1 MKYTNL
7 KRFFTRKQI
16 IALIISLII
25 LIESFSPYGILL
37 SEVHAASPIKE
48 NKPYFEIDIH
58 PIDTSKDYDHWDNDT
73 TYYYYDFDPDTDT
86 IETYS
91 GTRIVTMDIII
102 KNGTTVTGLNAG
114 NIKLKYDK
122 SILSPIVEVNI
133 GTNKRPIWELQ
144 EPTDMEDWA
153 SDGIY
158 FDTSPATGID
168 TSSCTFR
175 IDGAT
180 TKTMADETVIATL
193 TFKLAD
199 GKTME
204 DITTDV
210 FSIGDP
216 DDIMLA
222 YDGGAYYVNG
232 KDYLLFKGFSA
243 GAKKINNI
251 SFKSQP
257 TKNKY
262 YNTETLDFTG
272 AILTVSY
279 DDGSSEDV
287 TVSDAITSGKMTLD
301 STTANNT
308 TKKTTL
314 TYDGETIDFD
324 YYVLDS
330 ISKKTNLTKMNYEHG
345 DTIDFSGGQLTATYK
360 DSSGNT
366 LEDTLNIASEIATG
380 EITVDKTKA
389 DVDNKKVTFTYKS
402 LTTDMTLTVT
412 DPVSSIS
419 ITKQPTN
426 VTYDDG
432 DTISLA
438 GGEITPV
445 TKSGKTLTPI
455 SADDSKVTASSTTAS
470 ISSIPVSDRWVIAGG
485 NGLTAGNQKI
495 TLTYE
500 GKTADLNIVVNDTV
514 SGVSITTQPTAQ
526 NKYGTS
532 AGALNYSGLVATI
545 TTSGGGSFTVGA
557 SSLAIDTSGYNPT
570 KLAKQSLPVKYGTIN
585 STNTVDIQ
593 LVNYITGITTAFTK
607 TEFDYDT
614 SLDDVISNGK
624 YVEVYADGSSS
635 SPKTITAGMV
645 TGYVQKPAGS
655 LFNVNHKY
663 NETLTIKLDSSS
675 NVFDKLPATATQVIT
690 INDVIKDISVL
701 YKPSKVTYKYGEAF
715 SATGGQININYISG
729 AQSNISMEASGVTLT
744 EQDGSTINMSPSAS
758 SFVSKTATK
767 TIKVS
772 YTSNG
777 KIFDTSFDVYIKDEA
792 ASISISK
799 NPKTIFNHGDT
810 FDESAGELKIVYKSG
825 NSEVINLNQ
834 AVVTESDGSEVDMEP
849 KYSKYTNNNLVK
861 NLLVTYRGKT
871 TNYDITLQNPIDSIT
886 IENTPKQ
893 SYKLNEATT
902 GVGGT
907 IKVTRKAGNTE
918 SINIDDSMVS
928 GLDTTVAG
936 TGKTATITYTDE
948 FGNLKTTTYTYDVI
962 DNVTSIDIVAPSKN
976 VYNHGEALAL
986 DGTITVHY
994 ASGTTNNVTM
1004 TSSMIKEGSGAVDMS
1019 PTSYDDD
1026 TQKVNKKLTIE
1037 YSEGGVTKSID
1048 YPITIINDVKSIA
1061 VQDPATKTTYNI
1073 GDTLDVTGLS
1083 ILVTRA
1089 MGTTGV
1095 VTVTPDMV
1103 TGFDSSKEN
1112 TNLSLT
1118 ISYTENGITKTA
1130 TYEVSVVDSV
1140 KSITING
1147 TPQSEVKYGEELDL
1161 SKIKLDVTKGSGTT
1175 QETVTDSMIS
1185 GYDKTKIGKQT
1196 VTITY
1201 GGQTTTFDVTVKDYV
1216 TKIEVNPSSVTG
1228 TYNDELS
1235 KLITDNSIKYTV
1247 TYAKAG
1253 AQSPIALAESM
1264 VSGYNKATTT
1274 AQNLTITYTDNDS
1287 SSYTNGDNFTASLQV
1302 TLMNTVSGITITPPT
1317 KTTYNH
1323 GDSLD
1328 LTGGEI
1334 NLTYE
1339 DGTSGTLDISKATI
1353 TESDGSPLNMS
1364 PASYDGTQKVD
1375 KTLKIEYS
1383 KDGQTGTVNYPITI
1397 INDIKSIAV
1406 HDPATKTTYNIGD
1419 TLDVTGLSIL
1429 VTRAMGTTGV
1439 VTVTPD
1445 MVTGFDSSKENTNLS
1460 LTISYTEN
1468 GITKT
1473 ATYEVSVVDSVKSI
1487 TINGTPQSE
1496 VKYGEEL
1503 DLSKIKLDV
1512 TKGSGT
1518 TQETVTDSMISG
1530 YDKTKIGK
1538 QTVTITYGGQTT
1550 TFDVTVKDYVTKIEV
1565 NPSSVTGT
1573 YNDELSKLITDNS
1586 IKYTVT
1592 YAKAGAQS
1600 PIALAESMVSGYNK
1614 ATTTAQNLTITYTD
1628 NDSSS
1633 YTNGDNFTASL
1644 QVTLMNTVSGITIT
1658 PPTKTT
1664 YNHGDSLDLT
1674 GGEINLTYEDGTS
1687 GTLDI
1692 SKATITES
1700 DGSPLNMSP
1709 ASYDGTQKVD
1719 KTLKIEY
1726 SKDGQTGTVNYPITI
1741 INDIK
1746 SIAVHDPATK
1756 TTYNI
1761 GDTLDVT
1768 GLSILVTRAMGTT
1781 GVVTVTPDMVTGFDS
1796 SKENTNLSLTIS
1808 YTENGITKTATY
1820 EVSVVDS
1827 VKSITINGTPQS
1839 EVKYGEELDLS
1850 KIKLDVTKGSGTTQ
1864 ETVTDSMISGYDKTK
1879 IGKQT
1884 VTITYGGQTTTFDV
1898 TVKDYVTKI
1907 EVNPSSVTGTY
1918 NDELSKLIT
1927 DNSIKYTVTYAKAG
1941 AQSPIA
1947 LAESM
1952 VSGYNKATTTAQN
1965 LTITYTDNDSSSYT
1979 NGDNFTASL
1988 QVTLMNTVS
1997 GITIT
2002 PPTKTTYNHGD
2013 SLDLTGG
2020 EINLTYEDG
2029 TSGTLDISKATIT
2042 ESDGSPLNMSP
2053 ASYDGTQ
2060 KVDKTLKIEYSK
2072 DGQTGTVNYPITII
2086 NDIKSIAVH
2095 DPATKTTYNIG
2106 DTLDVTGLS
2115 ILVTR
2120 AMGTTGVVTVTPD
2133 MVTGFDSSKEN
2144 TNLSLTISYTENG
2157 ITKTATYEVSV
2168 VDSVKSIT
2176 INGTPQSEVKYGE
2189 ELDLS
2194 KIKLDVTKGSGTT
2207 QETVTDSMISG
2218 YDKTK
2223 IGKQTVTITYG
2234 GQTTTFDVTVKDY
2247 VTKIEVNPSSVT
2259 GTYND
2264 ELSKLITDNSIKY
2277 TVTYAKAGAQS
2288 PIALAESMVSGYN
2301 KATTTAQNL
2310 TITYTDNDSSS
2321 YTNGDNFTAS
2331 LQVTLMNT
2339 VSGITITPPTKTT
2352 YNHGDSL
2359 DLTGGEINL
2368 TYEDGTS
2375 GTLDISKAT
2384 ITESDGSPLNMS
2396 PASYDGTQKVD
2407 KTLKIEYSKDGQ
2419 TGTVNYPITIIN
2431 DVKSITI
2438 KTLPQTEYKVNETLD
2453 ITTGELLVTRA
2464 VGTEIVTMSSPKVT
2478 VSGFDNTQ
2486 ESKDLKLTV
2495 DYTENGITKTTDYL
2509 VNVTDNVQSISLKTM
2524 PPTNYK
2530 YGEPLNVTGGQI
2542 EVVKD
2547 SGVQTINIT
2556 NDMIKEL
2563 DGSEFDSTKLGTRKL
2578 QISYGGKT
2586 LEYEIT
2592 VEDYV
2597 TGIILTPPT
2606 KLVYECGEEL
2616 DLTGGKIEKV
2626 MASGTK
2632 IDVALSDSSVSIS
2645 GYDKTKAGS
2654 QTINVI
2660 YEGITKQ
2667 FGVTVEDNVQSV
2679 TLIGTPK
2686 TEYKYGESLDV
2697 AGLQLEV
2704 TSSSGN
2710 KQYVTVTPSMVTG
2723 FNSNQLGEQ
2732 ILIITYKGKTVQY
2745 KVNVKDYV
2753 KDIEIVEPT
2762 KLVYKLNETIDLNGG
2777 TVRAVMASGTATSPV
2792 AMTSAMITGF
2802 DSTSIGAKTLTV
2814 SYQGY
2819 TKTFGITVQ
2828 DLTNSMVIK
2837 TLPNKVKYLYGQ
2849 KLDLTGG
2856 TIEIT
2861 KESGETE
2868 IISMT
2873 SSMVTGYNSNKLGT
2887 QTLTVTYDGLSQTFP
2902 VTVEDYELNS
2912 LFITPPTKRNYEY
2925 GESLDL
2931 TGGKVT
2937 TKMASGAIKEST
2949 NMTASMI
2956 SGFDNTK
2963 VGSQKI
2969 TVTYDGKSN
2978 SFTISVKDLIKGISM
2993 NTQPNKT
3000 NYDFGANLDVSG
3012 ATITV
3017 VKSSGITV
3025 IPVTSNMISEYN
3037 PKNAGTQVIKV
3048 SYGGFTTNFIVNVL
3062 PKKNSTKDSNTK
3074 DNTNINRHHN
3084 KTNNNNNEEAN
3095 IPNQEET
3102 KDNQITNDNVQ
3113 ENQNTKPKENTKEE
3127 DNKEVP
3133 KNNTKDDKKQEDKD
3147 IERNKGINKKSIAAI
3162 IAAIALGILILIIV
3176 FKRNVRILIEED
3188 GEFVLGGLDKVS
3200 KNNLK
3205 LDIDQY
3211 LDKDTYDNKVKVVF
3225 NDSISKKL
3233 DGKIIEINYKNR
3245 VFKYKIH
3252 YADKPFEI
3260 NLDNSVINR
3269 IEVIK

>member
-7 KRFFTRKQI
+7 KRFFTRKRI

-58 PIDTSKDYDHWDNDT
+58 PIDTSKDFKHWDNDT

-272 AILTVSY
+272 AILTASY

-287 TVSDAITSGKMTLD
+287 TVSDAITSGKITLD

-470 ISSIPVSDRWVIAGG
+470 ISSIPASDRWVIAGG

-607 TEFDYDT
+607 TEFDYGT

-777 KIFDTSFDVYIKDEA
+777 KIFDTSFDVYIKDET

-871 TNYDITLQNPIDSIT
+871 TNYDITLQNPIDSIA

-936 TGKTATITYTDE
+936 TGKNATITYTDE

-1089 MGTTGV
+1089 TGTPKV

-1247 TYAKAG
+1247 AYAKAG

-1287 SSYTNGDNFTASLQV
+1287 SSYTNGNNFTTSLQV

-1339 DGTSGTLDISKATI
+1339 DGTSGTLDINKATI

-1406 HDPATKTTYNIGD
+1406 QDPATKTTYNIGD

-1429 VTRAMGTTGV
+1429 VTRATGTPKV

-1586 IKYTVT
+1586 IKYTVA

-1633 YTNGDNFTASL
+1633 YTNGNNFTTSL

-1692 SKATITES
+1692 
-1700 DGSPLNMSP
+1700 N
-1709 ASYDGTQKVD
+1709 
-1719 KTLKIEY
+1719 
-1726 SKDGQTGTVNYPITI
+1726 
-1741 INDIK
+1741 
-1746 SIAVHDPATK
+1746 
-1756 TTYNI
+1756 
-1761 GDTLDVT
+1761 
-1768 GLSILVTRAMGTT
+1768 
-1781 GVVTVTPDMVTGFDS
+1781 
-1796 SKENTNLSLTIS
+1796 
-1808 YTENGITKTATY
+1808 
-1820 EVSVVDS
+1820 
-1827 VKSITINGTPQS
+1827 
-1839 EVKYGEELDLS
+1839 
-1850 KIKLDVTKGSGTTQ
+1850 
-1864 ETVTDSMISGYDKTK
+1864 
-1879 IGKQT
+1879 
-1884 VTITYGGQTTTFDV
+1884 
-1898 TVKDYVTKI
+1898 
-1907 EVNPSSVTGTY
+1907 
-1918 NDELSKLIT
+1918 
-1927 DNSIKYTVTYAKAG
+1927 
-1941 AQSPIA
+1941 
-1947 LAESM
+1947 
-1952 VSGYNKATTTAQN
+1952 
-1965 LTITYTDNDSSSYT
+1965 
-1979 NGDNFTASL
+1979 
-1988 QVTLMNTVS
+1988 
-1997 GITIT
+1997 
-2002 PPTKTTYNHGD
+2002 
-2013 SLDLTGG
+2013 
-2020 EINLTYEDG
+2020 
-2029 TSGTLDISKATIT
+2029 
-2042 ESDGSPLNMSP
+2042 
-2053 ASYDGTQ
+2053 
-2060 KVDKTLKIEYSK
+2060 
-2072 DGQTGTVNYPITII
+2072 
-2086 NDIKSIAVH
+2086 
-2095 DPATKTTYNIG
+2095 
-2106 DTLDVTGLS
+2106 
-2115 ILVTR
+2115 
-2120 AMGTTGVVTVTPD
+2120 
-2133 MVTGFDSSKEN
+2133 
-2144 TNLSLTISYTENG
+2144 
-2157 ITKTATYEVSV
+2157 
-2168 VDSVKSIT
+2168 
-2176 INGTPQSEVKYGE
+2176 
-2189 ELDLS
+2189 
-2194 KIKLDVTKGSGTT
+2194 
-2207 QETVTDSMISG
+2207 
-2218 YDKTK
+2218 
-2223 IGKQTVTITYG
+2223 
-2234 GQTTTFDVTVKDY
+2234 
-2247 VTKIEVNPSSVT
+2247 
-2259 GTYND
+2259 
-2264 ELSKLITDNSIKY
+2264 
-2277 TVTYAKAGAQS
+2277 
-2288 PIALAESMVSGYN
+2288 
-2301 KATTTAQNL
+2301 
-2310 TITYTDNDSSS
+2310 
-2321 YTNGDNFTAS
+2321 
-2331 LQVTLMNT
+2331 
-2339 VSGITITPPTKTT
+2339 
-2352 YNHGDSL
+2352 
-2359 DLTGGEINL
+2359 
-2368 TYEDGTS
+2368 
-2375 GTLDISKAT
+2375 KAT

-2453 ITTGELLVTRA
+2453 ITTGELLVTKA

-2597 TGIILTPPT
+2597 TGIILTTPT

-2710 KQYVTVTPSMVTG
+2710 KQYVTVTPSKVTG

-2762 KLVYKLNETIDLNGG
+2762 KLVYKLNETIDLSGG

-2868 IISMT
+2868 IISIT

-2978 SFTISVKDLIKGISM
+2978 SFTISVKDSIKGISM

-3025 IPVTSNMISEYN
+3025 IPVTSDMISEYN

-3200 KNNLK
+3200 NNNLK

>member
-1083 ILVTRA
+1083 ISVTRA
-1089 MGTTGV
+1089 TGTPKV
-1095 VTVTPDMV
+1095 VTVTPDMI

-1118 ISYTENGITKTA
+1118 ISYTENGITKTT

-1161 SKIKLDVTKGSGTT
+1161 SKIKLDVTKGSGTI

-1185 GYDKTKIGKQT
+1185 GYDKTKLGKQT

-1264 VSGYNKATTT
+1264 VNGYNKATTT
-1274 AQNLTITYTDNDS
+1274 AQNLTVTYTDNDS
-1287 SSYTNGDNFTASLQV
+1287 NSYTNGDNFTASLQV

-1339 DGTSGTLDISKATI
+1339 DGTSGTLDINKATI

-1573 YNDELSKLITDNS
+1573 YNDELSKLITDNN

-1600 PIALAESMVSGYNK
+1600 LIALAESMVSGYNK

-1633 YTNGDNFTASL
+1633 YTNGNNFT
-1644 QVTLMNTVSGITIT
+1644 T
-1658 PPTKTT
+1658 
-1664 YNHGDSLDLT
+1664 
-1674 GGEINLTYEDGTS
+1674 
-1687 GTLDI
+1687 
-1692 SKATITES
+1692 
-1700 DGSPLNMSP
+1700 
-1709 ASYDGTQKVD
+1709 
-1719 KTLKIEY
+1719 
-1726 SKDGQTGTVNYPITI
+1726 
-1741 INDIK
+1741 
-1746 SIAVHDPATK
+1746 
-1756 TTYNI
+1756 
-1761 GDTLDVT
+1761 
-1768 GLSILVTRAMGTT
+1768 
-1781 GVVTVTPDMVTGFDS
+1781 
-1796 SKENTNLSLTIS
+1796 
-1808 YTENGITKTATY
+1808 
-1820 EVSVVDS
+1820 
-1827 VKSITINGTPQS
+1827 
-1839 EVKYGEELDLS
+1839 
-1850 KIKLDVTKGSGTTQ
+1850 
-1864 ETVTDSMISGYDKTK
+1864 
-1879 IGKQT
+1879 
-1884 VTITYGGQTTTFDV
+1884 
-1898 TVKDYVTKI
+1898 
-1907 EVNPSSVTGTY
+1907 
-1918 NDELSKLIT
+1918 
-1927 DNSIKYTVTYAKAG
+1927 
-1941 AQSPIA
+1941 
-1947 LAESM
+1947 
-1952 VSGYNKATTTAQN
+1952 
-1965 LTITYTDNDSSSYT
+1965 
-1979 NGDNFTASL
+1979 
-1988 QVTLMNTVS
+1988 
-1997 GITIT
+1997 
-2002 PPTKTTYNHGD
+2002 
-2013 SLDLTGG
+2013 
-2020 EINLTYEDG
+2020 
-2029 TSGTLDISKATIT
+2029 
-2042 ESDGSPLNMSP
+2042 
-2053 ASYDGTQ
+2053 
-2060 KVDKTLKIEYSK
+2060 
-2072 DGQTGTVNYPITII
+2072 
-2086 NDIKSIAVH
+2086 
-2095 DPATKTTYNIG
+2095 
-2106 DTLDVTGLS
+2106 
-2115 ILVTR
+2115 
-2120 AMGTTGVVTVTPD
+2120 
-2133 MVTGFDSSKEN
+2133 
-2144 TNLSLTISYTENG
+2144 
-2157 ITKTATYEVSV
+2157 
-2168 VDSVKSIT
+2168 
-2176 INGTPQSEVKYGE
+2176 
-2189 ELDLS
+2189 
-2194 KIKLDVTKGSGTT
+2194 
-2207 QETVTDSMISG
+2207 
-2218 YDKTK
+2218 
-2223 IGKQTVTITYG
+2223 
-2234 GQTTTFDVTVKDY
+2234 
-2247 VTKIEVNPSSVT
+2247 
-2259 GTYND
+2259 
-2264 ELSKLITDNSIKY
+2264 
-2277 TVTYAKAGAQS
+2277 
-2288 PIALAESMVSGYN
+2288 
-2301 KATTTAQNL
+2301 
-2310 TITYTDNDSSS
+2310 
-2321 YTNGDNFTAS
+2321 S

>member
-1083 ILVTRA
+1083 ISVTRATGTPKVVTVTPDMITGFDSSKENTNLSLTISYTENGITKTATYEVSVVDSVKSITINGTPQSEVKYGEELDLSKIKLDVTKGSGTTQETVTDSMISGYDKTKIGKQTVTITYGGQTTTFDVTVKDYVTKIEVNPSSVTGTYNDELSKLITDNSIKYTVTYAKAGAQSPIALAESMVNGYNKATTTAQNLTVTYTDNDSSSYTNGNNFTTSLQVTLMNTVSGITITPPTKTTYNHGDSLDLAGGEINLTYEDGTSGTLDINKATITESDGSPLNMSPASYDGTQKVDKTLKIEYSKDGQTGTVNYPITIINDIKSIAVHDPATKTTYNIGDTLDVTGLSILVTRA
-1089 MGTTGV
+1089 TGTPKL

-1264 VSGYNKATTT
+1264 VNGYNKATTT
-1274 AQNLTITYTDNDS
+1274 AQNLTVTYTDNDS
-1287 SSYTNGDNFTASLQV
+1287 SSYTNGNNFTTSLQV

-1328 LTGGEI
+1328 LAGGEI

-1339 DGTSGTLDISKATI
+1339 DGTSGTLDINKATI

-1429 VTRAMGTTGV
+1429 VTRATGTPKL

-1600 PIALAESMVSGYNK
+1600 PIALAESMVNGYNK
-1614 ATTTAQNLTITYTD
+1614 ATTTAQNLTVTYTD

-1633 YTNGDNFTASL
+1633 YTNGNNFTTSL

-1664 YNHGDSLDLT
+1664 YNHGDSLDLA

-1692 SKATITES
+1692 
-1700 DGSPLNMSP
+1700 N
-1709 ASYDGTQKVD
+1709 
-1719 KTLKIEY
+1719 
-1726 SKDGQTGTVNYPITI
+1726 
-1741 INDIK
+1741 
-1746 SIAVHDPATK
+1746 
-1756 TTYNI
+1756 
-1761 GDTLDVT
+1761 
-1768 GLSILVTRAMGTT
+1768 
-1781 GVVTVTPDMVTGFDS
+1781 
-1796 SKENTNLSLTIS
+1796 
-1808 YTENGITKTATY
+1808 
-1820 EVSVVDS
+1820 
-1827 VKSITINGTPQS
+1827 
-1839 EVKYGEELDLS
+1839 
-1850 KIKLDVTKGSGTTQ
+1850 
-1864 ETVTDSMISGYDKTK
+1864 
-1879 IGKQT
+1879 
-1884 VTITYGGQTTTFDV
+1884 
-1898 TVKDYVTKI
+1898 
-1907 EVNPSSVTGTY
+1907 
-1918 NDELSKLIT
+1918 
-1927 DNSIKYTVTYAKAG
+1927 
-1941 AQSPIA
+1941 
-1947 LAESM
+1947 
-1952 VSGYNKATTTAQN
+1952 
-1965 LTITYTDNDSSSYT
+1965 
-1979 NGDNFTASL
+1979 
-1988 QVTLMNTVS
+1988 
-1997 GITIT
+1997 
-2002 PPTKTTYNHGD
+2002 
-2013 SLDLTGG
+2013 
-2020 EINLTYEDG
+2020 
-2029 TSGTLDISKATIT
+2029 
-2042 ESDGSPLNMSP
+2042 
-2053 ASYDGTQ
+2053 
-2060 KVDKTLKIEYSK
+2060 
-2072 DGQTGTVNYPITII
+2072 
-2086 NDIKSIAVH
+2086 
-2095 DPATKTTYNIG
+2095 
-2106 DTLDVTGLS
+2106 
-2115 ILVTR
+2115 
-2120 AMGTTGVVTVTPD
+2120 
-2133 MVTGFDSSKEN
+2133 
-2144 TNLSLTISYTENG
+2144 
-2157 ITKTATYEVSV
+2157 
-2168 VDSVKSIT
+2168 
-2176 INGTPQSEVKYGE
+2176 
-2189 ELDLS
+2189 
-2194 KIKLDVTKGSGTT
+2194 
-2207 QETVTDSMISG
+2207 
-2218 YDKTK
+2218 
-2223 IGKQTVTITYG
+2223 
-2234 GQTTTFDVTVKDY
+2234 
-2247 VTKIEVNPSSVT
+2247 
-2259 GTYND
+2259 
-2264 ELSKLITDNSIKY
+2264 
-2277 TVTYAKAGAQS
+2277 
-2288 PIALAESMVSGYN
+2288 
-2301 KATTTAQNL
+2301 
-2310 TITYTDNDSSS
+2310 
-2321 YTNGDNFTAS
+2321 
-2331 LQVTLMNT
+2331 
-2339 VSGITITPPTKTT
+2339 
-2352 YNHGDSL
+2352 
-2359 DLTGGEINL
+2359 
-2368 TYEDGTS
+2368 
-2375 GTLDISKAT
+2375 KAT

>member
-1118 ISYTENGITKTA
+1118 ISYTENGITKTT

-1264 VSGYNKATTT
+1264 VNGYNKATTT

-1287 SSYTNGDNFTASLQV
+1287 SSYTNGNNFTTSLQV

-1328 LTGGEI
+1328 LAGGEI

-1339 DGTSGTLDISKATI
+1339 DGTSGTLDINKATI

-1364 PASYDGTQKVD
+1364 PASYG
-1375 KTLKIEYS
+1375 
-1383 KDGQTGTVNYPITI
+1383 
-1397 INDIKSIAV
+1397 
-1406 HDPATKTTYNIGD
+1406 
-1419 TLDVTGLSIL
+1419 
-1429 VTRAMGTTGV
+1429 
-1439 VTVTPD
+1439 
-1445 MVTGFDSSKENTNLS
+1445 KE
-1460 LTISYTEN
+1460 
-1468 GITKT
+1468 
-1473 ATYEVSVVDSVKSI
+1473 
-1487 TINGTPQSE
+1487 
-1496 VKYGEEL
+1496 
-1503 DLSKIKLDV
+1503 
-1512 TKGSGT
+1512 
-1518 TQETVTDSMISG
+1518 
-1530 YDKTKIGK
+1530 
-1538 QTVTITYGGQTT
+1538 
-1550 TFDVTVKDYVTKIEV
+1550 
-1565 NPSSVTGT
+1565 
-1573 YNDELSKLITDNS
+1573 
-1586 IKYTVT
+1586 
-1592 YAKAGAQS
+1592 
-1600 PIALAESMVSGYNK
+1600 
-1614 ATTTAQNLTITYTD
+1614 
-1628 NDSSS
+1628 
-1633 YTNGDNFTASL
+1633 
-1644 QVTLMNTVSGITIT
+1644 
-1658 PPTKTT
+1658 
-1664 YNHGDSLDLT
+1664 
-1674 GGEINLTYEDGTS
+1674 
-1687 GTLDI
+1687 
-1692 SKATITES
+1692 
-1700 DGSPLNMSP
+1700 
-1709 ASYDGTQKVD
+1709 
-1719 KTLKIEY
+1719 
-1726 SKDGQTGTVNYPITI
+1726 
-1741 INDIK
+1741 
-1746 SIAVHDPATK
+1746 
-1756 TTYNI
+1756 
-1761 GDTLDVT
+1761 
-1768 GLSILVTRAMGTT
+1768 
-1781 GVVTVTPDMVTGFDS
+1781 
-1796 SKENTNLSLTIS
+1796 
-1808 YTENGITKTATY
+1808 
-1820 EVSVVDS
+1820 
-1827 VKSITINGTPQS
+1827 
-1839 EVKYGEELDLS
+1839 
-1850 KIKLDVTKGSGTTQ
+1850 
-1864 ETVTDSMISGYDKTK
+1864 
-1879 IGKQT
+1879 
-1884 VTITYGGQTTTFDV
+1884 
-1898 TVKDYVTKI
+1898 
-1907 EVNPSSVTGTY
+1907 
-1918 NDELSKLIT
+1918 
-1927 DNSIKYTVTYAKAG
+1927 
-1941 AQSPIA
+1941 
-1947 LAESM
+1947 
-1952 VSGYNKATTTAQN
+1952 
-1965 LTITYTDNDSSSYT
+1965 
-1979 NGDNFTASL
+1979 
-1988 QVTLMNTVS
+1988 
-1997 GITIT
+1997 
-2002 PPTKTTYNHGD
+2002 
-2013 SLDLTGG
+2013 
-2020 EINLTYEDG
+2020 
-2029 TSGTLDISKATIT
+2029 
-2042 ESDGSPLNMSP
+2042 
-2053 ASYDGTQ
+2053 
-2060 KVDKTLKIEYSK
+2060 
-2072 DGQTGTVNYPITII
+2072 
-2086 NDIKSIAVH
+2086 
-2095 DPATKTTYNIG
+2095 
-2106 DTLDVTGLS
+2106 
-2115 ILVTR
+2115 
-2120 AMGTTGVVTVTPD
+2120 
-2133 MVTGFDSSKEN
+2133 
-2144 TNLSLTISYTENG
+2144 
-2157 ITKTATYEVSV
+2157 
-2168 VDSVKSIT
+2168 
-2176 INGTPQSEVKYGE
+2176 
-2189 ELDLS
+2189 
-2194 KIKLDVTKGSGTT
+2194 
-2207 QETVTDSMISG
+2207 
-2218 YDKTK
+2218 
-2223 IGKQTVTITYG
+2223 
-2234 GQTTTFDVTVKDY
+2234 
-2247 VTKIEVNPSSVT
+2247 
-2259 GTYND
+2259 
-2264 ELSKLITDNSIKY
+2264 
-2277 TVTYAKAGAQS
+2277 
-2288 PIALAESMVSGYN
+2288 
-2301 KATTTAQNL
+2301 
-2310 TITYTDNDSSS
+2310 
-2321 YTNGDNFTAS
+2321 
-2331 LQVTLMNT
+2331 
-2339 VSGITITPPTKTT
+2339 
-2352 YNHGDSL
+2352 
-2359 DLTGGEINL
+2359 
-2368 TYEDGTS
+2368 
-2375 GTLDISKAT
+2375 
-2384 ITESDGSPLNMS
+2384 
-2396 PASYDGTQKVD
+2396 QKVD

-2654 QTINVI
+2654 QTINVT

-2762 KLVYKLNETIDLNGG
+2762 KLVYKLNETIDLSGG

-2868 IISMT
+2868 IISIT

-2978 SFTISVKDLIKGISM
+2978 SFTISVKDSIKGISM

-3025 IPVTSNMISEYN
+3025 IPVTSDMISEYN

-3062 PKKNSTKDSNTK
+3062 PKKNSTKDS
-3074 DNTNINRHHN
+3074 NTNINRHHN

>member
-1083 ILVTRA
+1083 ISVTRA
-1089 MGTTGV
+1089 TGTPKV
-1095 VTVTPDMV
+1095 VTVTPDMI

-1130 TYEVSVVDSV
+1130 RYEVSVVDSV

-1264 VSGYNKATTT
+1264 VNGYNKATTT
-1274 AQNLTITYTDNDS
+1274 AQNLTVTYTDNDS
-1287 SSYTNGDNFTASLQV
+1287 SSYTNGNNFTTSLQV

-1328 LTGGEI
+1328 LAGGEI

-1339 DGTSGTLDISKATI
+1339 DGTSGTLDINKATI

-1429 VTRAMGTTGV
+1429 VTRATGTPKL

-1473 ATYEVSVVDSVKSI
+1473 ARYEVSVVDSVKSI

-1600 PIALAESMVSGYNK
+1600 PIALAESMVNGYNK
-1614 ATTTAQNLTITYTD
+1614 ATTTAQNLTVTYTD

-1633 YTNGDNFTASL
+1633 YTNGNNFTTSL

-1664 YNHGDSLDLT
+1664 YNHGDSLDLA

-1692 SKATITES
+1692 
-1700 DGSPLNMSP
+1700 N
-1709 ASYDGTQKVD
+1709 
-1719 KTLKIEY
+1719 
-1726 SKDGQTGTVNYPITI
+1726 
-1741 INDIK
+1741 
-1746 SIAVHDPATK
+1746 
-1756 TTYNI
+1756 
-1761 GDTLDVT
+1761 
-1768 GLSILVTRAMGTT
+1768 
-1781 GVVTVTPDMVTGFDS
+1781 
-1796 SKENTNLSLTIS
+1796 
-1808 YTENGITKTATY
+1808 
-1820 EVSVVDS
+1820 
-1827 VKSITINGTPQS
+1827 
-1839 EVKYGEELDLS
+1839 
-1850 KIKLDVTKGSGTTQ
+1850 
-1864 ETVTDSMISGYDKTK
+1864 
-1879 IGKQT
+1879 
-1884 VTITYGGQTTTFDV
+1884 
-1898 TVKDYVTKI
+1898 
-1907 EVNPSSVTGTY
+1907 
-1918 NDELSKLIT
+1918 
-1927 DNSIKYTVTYAKAG
+1927 
-1941 AQSPIA
+1941 
-1947 LAESM
+1947 
-1952 VSGYNKATTTAQN
+1952 
-1965 LTITYTDNDSSSYT
+1965 
-1979 NGDNFTASL
+1979 
-1988 QVTLMNTVS
+1988 
-1997 GITIT
+1997 
-2002 PPTKTTYNHGD
+2002 
-2013 SLDLTGG
+2013 
-2020 EINLTYEDG
+2020 
-2029 TSGTLDISKATIT
+2029 
-2042 ESDGSPLNMSP
+2042 
-2053 ASYDGTQ
+2053 
-2060 KVDKTLKIEYSK
+2060 
-2072 DGQTGTVNYPITII
+2072 
-2086 NDIKSIAVH
+2086 
-2095 DPATKTTYNIG
+2095 
-2106 DTLDVTGLS
+2106 
-2115 ILVTR
+2115 
-2120 AMGTTGVVTVTPD
+2120 
-2133 MVTGFDSSKEN
+2133 
-2144 TNLSLTISYTENG
+2144 
-2157 ITKTATYEVSV
+2157 
-2168 VDSVKSIT
+2168 
-2176 INGTPQSEVKYGE
+2176 
-2189 ELDLS
+2189 
-2194 KIKLDVTKGSGTT
+2194 
-2207 QETVTDSMISG
+2207 
-2218 YDKTK
+2218 
-2223 IGKQTVTITYG
+2223 
-2234 GQTTTFDVTVKDY
+2234 
-2247 VTKIEVNPSSVT
+2247 
-2259 GTYND
+2259 
-2264 ELSKLITDNSIKY
+2264 
-2277 TVTYAKAGAQS
+2277 
-2288 PIALAESMVSGYN
+2288 
-2301 KATTTAQNL
+2301 
-2310 TITYTDNDSSS
+2310 
-2321 YTNGDNFTAS
+2321 
-2331 LQVTLMNT
+2331 
-2339 VSGITITPPTKTT
+2339 
-2352 YNHGDSL
+2352 
-2359 DLTGGEINL
+2359 
-2368 TYEDGTS
+2368 
-2375 GTLDISKAT
+2375 KAT

>member
-1 MKYTNL
+1 MKTEIF
-7 KRFFTRKQI
+7 KTRFINNKI
-16 IALIISLII
+16 IAFITSLI
-25 LIESFSPYGILL
+25 LLLETFSPYSVLL
-37 SEVHAASPIKE
+37 KKTEASVNPATDKLVEVSASPIETASGGHKIVKVTYAVIGE
-48 NKPYFEIDIH
+48 NVASID
-58 PIDTSKDYDHWDNDT
+58 
-73 TYYYYDFDPDTDT
+73 
-86 IETYS
+86 
-91 GTRIVTMDIII
+91 
-102 KNGTTVTGLNAG
+102 
-114 NIKLKYDK
+114 
-122 SILSPIVEVNI
+122 
-133 GTNKRPIWELQ
+133 
-144 EPTDMEDWA
+144 
-153 SDGIY
+153 
-158 FDTSPATGID
+158 
-168 TSSCTFR
+168 
-175 IDGAT
+175 
-180 TKTMADETVIATL
+180 
-193 TFKLAD
+193 
-199 GKTME
+199 
-204 DITTDV
+204 
-210 FSIGDP
+210 FSIGFDSTKIKP
-216 DDIMLA
+216 AKISNGSEFTSTTIGQGKTSCVEFGTLATDFFDI
-222 YDGGAYYVNG
+222 DT
-232 KDYLLFKGFSA
+232 
-243 GAKKINNI
+243 KKYIPANNNI
-251 SFKSQP
+251 RISCSHPEGGSINLGEEGYSADDLDEAYGNDYYMTIATVYFYLVDESITELTTDMLYWLPVGSGMPTGFKYIYNNGDVNQTCVDKSVI
-257 TKNKY
+257 KY
-262 YNTETLDFTG
+262 TG
-272 AILTVSY
+272 FAEGKKEVSNLELTVSPSKVKY
-279 DDGSSEDV
+279 YLGENLDFSDGKVKIFYTDNTTEEMLIA
-287 TVSDAITSGKMTLD
+287 DAIEKGIIKSSSTVATNDKKVTLSCD
-301 STTANNT
+301 
-308 TKKTTL
+308 TKSINV
-314 TYDGETIDFD
+314 E
-324 YYVLDS
+324 YYLLDS
-330 ISKKTNLTKMNYEHG
+330 ISNKANLTKMNYEHG

-426 VTYDDG
+426 VTYNDG

-470 ISSIPVSDRWVIAGG
+470 INSIPASDRWVVAGG

-500 GKTADLNIVVNDTV
+500 GKTADLNVVVNDKV

-545 TTSGGGSFTVGA
+545 TTSGGGAFTVGA
-557 SSLAIDTSGYNPT
+557 SSLAIDTSGYSPT
-570 KLAKQSLPVKYGTIN
+570 ELAKQSLPVKYGTIN
-585 STNTVDIQ
+585 SINTVDIQ
-593 LVNYITGITTAFTK
+593 LVNYITGITTTFTK
-607 TEFDYDT
+607 TEFDYGT

-645 TGYVQKPAGS
+645 TGYVQKPAAS
-655 LFNVNHKY
+655 LFDVNHKY
-663 NETLTIKLDSSS
+663 NELLTIQLTNGS
-675 NVFDKLPATATQVIT
+675 NSFDNLPAIATQAII
-690 INDVIKDISVL
+690 INDTIKDISIL
-701 YKPSKVTYKYGEAF
+701 NKPTELVYEYGGTF
-715 SATGGQININYISG
+715 STNGGKISVNYLSG
-729 AQSNISMEASGVTLT
+729 ASETVSMGSSDVNCT
-744 EQDGSTINMSPSAS
+744 EQDGSSINLSPDAS
-758 SFVSKTATK
+758 VFVDGYYEKD
-767 TIKVS
+767 IKVNYS
-772 YTSNG
+772 KSGKTYTTLLRIG
-777 KIFDTSFDVYIKDEA
+777 IEDKIVKVD
-792 ASISISK
+792 ISK
-799 NPKTIFNHGDT
+799 NPKDVFNHGDT
-810 FDESAGELKIVYKSG
+810 FDASTGELTITYKSG
-825 NSEVINLNQ
+825 NTTVVSMDE
-834 AVVTESDGSEVDMEP
+834 ASVTELDGSEVNMLPEA
-849 KYSKYTNNNLVK
+849 SKYINNKLTKKIKVEYN
-861 NLLVTYRGKT
+861 GKELK
-871 TNYDITLQNPIDSIT
+871 YDITLQNPIDSIA

-948 FGNLKTTTYTYDVI
+948 FGNLKTTTYTYDVT
-962 DNVTSIDIVAPSKN
+962 DNVTSIDIVAPSKS

-1061 VQDPATKTTYNI
+1061 VHDPATKITYNI

-1083 ILVTRA
+1083 ISVTRA
-1089 MGTTGV
+1089 MGTTEI
-1095 VTVTPDMV
+1095 VTVTPDMI

-1118 ISYTENGITKTA
+1118 ISYTENGITKTT
-1130 TYEVSVVDSV
+1130 TYEISVVDSV

-1175 QETVTDSMIS
+1175 QETVTDLMIS
-1185 GYDKTKIGKQT
+1185 GYDKTKLGKQT

-1228 TYNDELS
+1228 KYNDELSKLITDNSIEYTVTYAKAGPQSPIALAESMVSGYNKATTTAQNLTITYTDNDSSSYTNGDNFTTSLQVTLMNTVSGITITPPTKTTYNHGDSLDLAGGKINLTYEDGTSGTLDISKATITESDGSPLNMSPASYDGTQKVDKTLKIEYSKDGQTGTVNYPITIVNDIKSIAVHDPATKTTYNIGDTLDVTGLSILVTRATGTPTVVAVTPDMITGFDSSKENTNLVLTISYTENGITKTADYTVSVTDTVKSISLNRTNPSNVKYGEELDLSGVTIAVTKGSGTTTENVTSSMISGYDKTKLGKQTVTITYGGQTTTFEITVKDYVTKIEVNPSSVTGTYNDELS
-1235 KLITDNSIKYTV
+1235 KLITDNSIEYTV

-1328 LTGGEI
+1328 LAGGEI

-1339 DGTSGTLDISKATI
+1339 DGTSGTLDISNATI
-1353 TESDGSPLNMS
+1353 TESDGSPVNMS
-1364 PASYDGTQKVD
+1364 PTSYSKEQKVD
-1375 KTLKIEYS
+1375 KILKIEYS

-1419 TLDVTGLSIL
+1419 TLDVTDFSIS
-1429 VTRAMGTTGV
+1429 VTRATGTTEV
-1439 VTVTPD
+1439 ITVTPD

-1473 ATYEVSVVDSVKSI
+1473 TTYEVSVVDSVKSI

-1512 TKGSGT
+1512 IKGSGSI
-1518 TQETVTDSMISG
+1518 QETVTDSMISG
-1530 YDKTKIGK
+1530 YDKTKLGK

-1550 TFDVTVKDYVTKIEV
+1550 SFDVTVKDYVTKIEV
-1565 NPSSVTGT
+1565 SPDSVTGK
-1573 YNDELSKLITDNS
+1573 YNDELSKVIADNN

-1592 YAKAGAQS
+1592 YAKAGPQS
-1600 PIALAESMVSGYNK
+1600 PIDLAESMVSGYNK
-1614 ATTTAQNLTITYTD
+1614 STLTAQNLTITYTD
-1628 NDSSS
+1628 NDSNS
-1633 YTNGDNFTASL
+1633 YTNGDNFTANL
-1644 QVTLMNTVSGITIT
+1644 QVKLMNTVSGITIT

-1674 GGEINLTYEDGTS
+1674 GGEINLTYEDGTT
-1687 GTLDI
+1687 GKLDI
-1692 SKATITES
+1692 NKATITES
-1700 DGSPLNMSP
+1700 DGSLVNMSP

-1726 SKDGQTGTVNYPITI
+1726 SKDGQT
-1741 INDIK
+1741 
-1746 SIAVHDPATK
+1746 
-1756 TTYNI
+1756 
-1761 GDTLDVT
+1761 
-1768 GLSILVTRAMGTT
+1768 
-1781 GVVTVTPDMVTGFDS
+1781 
-1796 SKENTNLSLTIS
+1796 E
-1808 YTENGITKTATY
+1808 
-1820 EVSVVDS
+1820 
-1827 VKSITINGTPQS
+1827 
-1839 EVKYGEELDLS
+1839 
-1850 KIKLDVTKGSGTTQ
+1850 
-1864 ETVTDSMISGYDKTK
+1864 
-1879 IGKQT
+1879 
-1884 VTITYGGQTTTFDV
+1884 
-1898 TVKDYVTKI
+1898 
-1907 EVNPSSVTGTY
+1907 
-1918 NDELSKLIT
+1918 
-1927 DNSIKYTVTYAKAG
+1927 
-1941 AQSPIA
+1941 
-1947 LAESM
+1947 
-1952 VSGYNKATTTAQN
+1952 
-1965 LTITYTDNDSSSYT
+1965 
-1979 NGDNFTASL
+1979 
-1988 QVTLMNTVS
+1988 
-1997 GITIT
+1997 
-2002 PPTKTTYNHGD
+2002 
-2013 SLDLTGG
+2013 
-2020 EINLTYEDG
+2020 
-2029 TSGTLDISKATIT
+2029 
-2042 ESDGSPLNMSP
+2042 
-2053 ASYDGTQ
+2053 
-2060 KVDKTLKIEYSK
+2060 
-2072 DGQTGTVNYPITII
+2072 
-2086 NDIKSIAVH
+2086 
-2095 DPATKTTYNIG
+2095 
-2106 DTLDVTGLS
+2106 
-2115 ILVTR
+2115 
-2120 AMGTTGVVTVTPD
+2120 
-2133 MVTGFDSSKEN
+2133 
-2144 TNLSLTISYTENG
+2144 
-2157 ITKTATYEVSV
+2157 
-2168 VDSVKSIT
+2168 
-2176 INGTPQSEVKYGE
+2176 
-2189 ELDLS
+2189 
-2194 KIKLDVTKGSGTT
+2194 
-2207 QETVTDSMISG
+2207 
-2218 YDKTK
+2218 
-2223 IGKQTVTITYG
+2223 
-2234 GQTTTFDVTVKDY
+2234 
-2247 VTKIEVNPSSVT
+2247 
-2259 GTYND
+2259 
-2264 ELSKLITDNSIKY
+2264 
-2277 TVTYAKAGAQS
+2277 
-2288 PIALAESMVSGYN
+2288 
-2301 KATTTAQNL
+2301 
-2310 TITYTDNDSSS
+2310 
-2321 YTNGDNFTAS
+2321 
-2331 LQVTLMNT
+2331 
-2339 VSGITITPPTKTT
+2339 
-2352 YNHGDSL
+2352 
-2359 DLTGGEINL
+2359 
-2368 TYEDGTS
+2368 
-2375 GTLDISKAT
+2375 
-2384 ITESDGSPLNMS
+2384 
-2396 PASYDGTQKVD
+2396 
-2407 KTLKIEYSKDGQ
+2407 
-2419 TGTVNYPITIIN
+2419 TVNYPITIIN

-2438 KTLPQTEYKVNETLD
+2438 KTLPQTEYKVNEALD

-2464 VGTEIVTMSSPKVT
+2464 VGTEIVAMSSPKVT

-2509 VNVTDNVQSISLKTM
+2509 VNVTDNVQSISLKTT

-2654 QTINVI
+2654 QTINVT

-2723 FNSNQLGEQ
+2723 FNPNQLGEQ

-2762 KLVYKLNETIDLNGG
+2762 KLVYKLNETIDLSGG

-2873 SSMVTGYNSNKLGT
+2873 SSMVTGYNPNKLGT

-2925 GESLDL
+2925 GERLDL

-2937 TKMASGAIKEST
+2937 IKMASGAIKEST
-2949 NMTASMI
+2949 SMTASMI

-2978 SFTISVKDLIKGISM
+2978 SFTISVKDSIKGISM

-3000 NYDFGANLDVSG
+3000 NYDLGANLDVSG

-3025 IPVTSNMISEYN
+3025 IPVTSDMISGYN

-3084 KTNNNNNEEAN
+3084 NTNNNNNEEAN

-3102 KDNQITNDNVQ
+3102 KDDQITNDNVQ

-3147 IERNKGINKKSIAAI
+3147 IQRNKCINKKSIAAI

-3176 FKRNVRILIEED
+3176 FNRNVRILIEED

>member
-1397 INDIKSIAV
+1397 IND
-1406 HDPATKTTYNIGD
+1406 
-1419 TLDVTGLSIL
+1419 
-1429 VTRAMGTTGV
+1429 
-1439 VTVTPD
+1439 
-1445 MVTGFDSSKENTNLS
+1445 
-1460 LTISYTEN
+1460 
-1468 GITKT
+1468 
-1473 ATYEVSVVDSVKSI
+1473 
-1487 TINGTPQSE
+1487 
-1496 VKYGEEL
+1496 
-1503 DLSKIKLDV
+1503 
-1512 TKGSGT
+1512 
-1518 TQETVTDSMISG
+1518 
-1530 YDKTKIGK
+1530 
-1538 QTVTITYGGQTT
+1538 
-1550 TFDVTVKDYVTKIEV
+1550 
-1565 NPSSVTGT
+1565 
-1573 YNDELSKLITDNS
+1573 
-1586 IKYTVT
+1586 
-1592 YAKAGAQS
+1592 
-1600 PIALAESMVSGYNK
+1600 
-1614 ATTTAQNLTITYTD
+1614 
-1628 NDSSS
+1628 
-1633 YTNGDNFTASL
+1633 
-1644 QVTLMNTVSGITIT
+1644 
-1658 PPTKTT
+1658 
-1664 YNHGDSLDLT
+1664 
-1674 GGEINLTYEDGTS
+1674 
-1687 GTLDI
+1687 
-1692 SKATITES
+1692 
-1700 DGSPLNMSP
+1700 
-1709 ASYDGTQKVD
+1709 
-1719 KTLKIEY
+1719 
-1726 SKDGQTGTVNYPITI
+1726 
-1741 INDIK
+1741 
-1746 SIAVHDPATK
+1746 
-1756 TTYNI
+1756 
-1761 GDTLDVT
+1761 
-1768 GLSILVTRAMGTT
+1768 
-1781 GVVTVTPDMVTGFDS
+1781 
-1796 SKENTNLSLTIS
+1796 
-1808 YTENGITKTATY
+1808 
-1820 EVSVVDS
+1820 
-1827 VKSITINGTPQS
+1827 
-1839 EVKYGEELDLS
+1839 
-1850 KIKLDVTKGSGTTQ
+1850 
-1864 ETVTDSMISGYDKTK
+1864 
-1879 IGKQT
+1879 
-1884 VTITYGGQTTTFDV
+1884 
-1898 TVKDYVTKI
+1898 
-1907 EVNPSSVTGTY
+1907 
-1918 NDELSKLIT
+1918 
-1927 DNSIKYTVTYAKAG
+1927 
-1941 AQSPIA
+1941 
-1947 LAESM
+1947 
-1952 VSGYNKATTTAQN
+1952 
-1965 LTITYTDNDSSSYT
+1965 
-1979 NGDNFTASL
+1979 
-1988 QVTLMNTVS
+1988 
-1997 GITIT
+1997 
-2002 PPTKTTYNHGD
+2002 
-2013 SLDLTGG
+2013 
-2020 EINLTYEDG
+2020 
-2029 TSGTLDISKATIT
+2029 
-2042 ESDGSPLNMSP
+2042 
-2053 ASYDGTQ
+2053 
-2060 KVDKTLKIEYSK
+2060 
-2072 DGQTGTVNYPITII
+2072 
-2086 NDIKSIAVH
+2086 
-2095 DPATKTTYNIG
+2095 
-2106 DTLDVTGLS
+2106 
-2115 ILVTR
+2115 
-2120 AMGTTGVVTVTPD
+2120 
-2133 MVTGFDSSKEN
+2133 
-2144 TNLSLTISYTENG
+2144 
-2157 ITKTATYEVSV
+2157 
-2168 VDSVKSIT
+2168 
-2176 INGTPQSEVKYGE
+2176 
-2189 ELDLS
+2189 
-2194 KIKLDVTKGSGTT
+2194 
-2207 QETVTDSMISG
+2207 
-2218 YDKTK
+2218 
-2223 IGKQTVTITYG
+2223 
-2234 GQTTTFDVTVKDY
+2234 
-2247 VTKIEVNPSSVT
+2247 
-2259 GTYND
+2259 
-2264 ELSKLITDNSIKY
+2264 
-2277 TVTYAKAGAQS
+2277 
-2288 PIALAESMVSGYN
+2288 
-2301 KATTTAQNL
+2301 
-2310 TITYTDNDSSS
+2310 
-2321 YTNGDNFTAS
+2321 
-2331 LQVTLMNT
+2331 
-2339 VSGITITPPTKTT
+2339 
-2352 YNHGDSL
+2352 
-2359 DLTGGEINL
+2359 
-2368 TYEDGTS
+2368 
-2375 GTLDISKAT
+2375 
-2384 ITESDGSPLNMS
+2384 
-2396 PASYDGTQKVD
+2396 
-2407 KTLKIEYSKDGQ
+2407 
-2419 TGTVNYPITIIN
+2419 
-2431 DVKSITI
+2431 VKSITI

>member
-389 DVDNKKVTFTYKS
+389 DVNNKKVTFTYKS

-1083 ILVTRA
+1083 ISVTRATGTPKVVTVTPDMITGFDSSKENTNLSLTISYTENGITKTATYEVSVVDSVKSITINGTPQSEVKYGEELDLSKIKLDVTKGSGTTQETVTDSMISGYDKTKIGKQTVTITYGGQTTTFDVTVKDYVTKIEVNPSSVTGTYNDELSKLITDNSIKYTVTYAKAGAQSPIALAESMVNGYNKATTTAQNLTVTYTDNDSSSYTNGNNFTTSLQVTLMNTVSGITITPPTKTTYNHGDSLDLAGGEINLTYEDGTSGTLDINKATITESDGSPLNMSPASYDGTQKVDKTLKIEYSKDGQTGTVNYPITIINDIKSIAVHDPATKTTYNIGDTLDVTGLSILVTRA
-1089 MGTTGV
+1089 TGTPKL

-1264 VSGYNKATTT
+1264 VNGYNKATTT
-1274 AQNLTITYTDNDS
+1274 AQNLTVTYTDNDS
-1287 SSYTNGDNFTASLQV
+1287 SSYTNGNNFTTSLQV

-1328 LTGGEI
+1328 LAGGEI

-1339 DGTSGTLDISKATI
+1339 DGTSGTLDI
-1353 TESDGSPLNMS
+1353 N
-1364 PASYDGTQKVD
+1364 
-1375 KTLKIEYS
+1375 
-1383 KDGQTGTVNYPITI
+1383 
-1397 INDIKSIAV
+1397 
-1406 HDPATKTTYNIGD
+1406 
-1419 TLDVTGLSIL
+1419 
-1429 VTRAMGTTGV
+1429 
-1439 VTVTPD
+1439 
-1445 MVTGFDSSKENTNLS
+1445 
-1460 LTISYTEN
+1460 
-1468 GITKT
+1468 
-1473 ATYEVSVVDSVKSI
+1473 
-1487 TINGTPQSE
+1487 
-1496 VKYGEEL
+1496 
-1503 DLSKIKLDV
+1503 
-1512 TKGSGT
+1512 
-1518 TQETVTDSMISG
+1518 
-1530 YDKTKIGK
+1530 
-1538 QTVTITYGGQTT
+1538 
-1550 TFDVTVKDYVTKIEV
+1550 
-1565 NPSSVTGT
+1565 
-1573 YNDELSKLITDNS
+1573 
-1586 IKYTVT
+1586 
-1592 YAKAGAQS
+1592 
-1600 PIALAESMVSGYNK
+1600 
-1614 ATTTAQNLTITYTD
+1614 
-1628 NDSSS
+1628 
-1633 YTNGDNFTASL
+1633 
-1644 QVTLMNTVSGITIT
+1644 
-1658 PPTKTT
+1658 
-1664 YNHGDSLDLT
+1664 
-1674 GGEINLTYEDGTS
+1674 
-1687 GTLDI
+1687 
-1692 SKATITES
+1692 
-1700 DGSPLNMSP
+1700 
-1709 ASYDGTQKVD
+1709 
-1719 KTLKIEY
+1719 
-1726 SKDGQTGTVNYPITI
+1726 
-1741 INDIK
+1741 
-1746 SIAVHDPATK
+1746 
-1756 TTYNI
+1756 
-1761 GDTLDVT
+1761 
-1768 GLSILVTRAMGTT
+1768 
-1781 GVVTVTPDMVTGFDS
+1781 
-1796 SKENTNLSLTIS
+1796 
-1808 YTENGITKTATY
+1808 
-1820 EVSVVDS
+1820 
-1827 VKSITINGTPQS
+1827 
-1839 EVKYGEELDLS
+1839 
-1850 KIKLDVTKGSGTTQ
+1850 
-1864 ETVTDSMISGYDKTK
+1864 
-1879 IGKQT
+1879 
-1884 VTITYGGQTTTFDV
+1884 
-1898 TVKDYVTKI
+1898 
-1907 EVNPSSVTGTY
+1907 
-1918 NDELSKLIT
+1918 
-1927 DNSIKYTVTYAKAG
+1927 
-1941 AQSPIA
+1941 
-1947 LAESM
+1947 
-1952 VSGYNKATTTAQN
+1952 
-1965 LTITYTDNDSSSYT
+1965 
-1979 NGDNFTASL
+1979 
-1988 QVTLMNTVS
+1988 
-1997 GITIT
+1997 
-2002 PPTKTTYNHGD
+2002 
-2013 SLDLTGG
+2013 
-2020 EINLTYEDG
+2020 
-2029 TSGTLDISKATIT
+2029 
-2042 ESDGSPLNMSP
+2042 
-2053 ASYDGTQ
+2053 
-2060 KVDKTLKIEYSK
+2060 
-2072 DGQTGTVNYPITII
+2072 
-2086 NDIKSIAVH
+2086 
-2095 DPATKTTYNIG
+2095 
-2106 DTLDVTGLS
+2106 
-2115 ILVTR
+2115 
-2120 AMGTTGVVTVTPD
+2120 
-2133 MVTGFDSSKEN
+2133 
-2144 TNLSLTISYTENG
+2144 
-2157 ITKTATYEVSV
+2157 
-2168 VDSVKSIT
+2168 
-2176 INGTPQSEVKYGE
+2176 
-2189 ELDLS
+2189 
-2194 KIKLDVTKGSGTT
+2194 
-2207 QETVTDSMISG
+2207 
-2218 YDKTK
+2218 
-2223 IGKQTVTITYG
+2223 
-2234 GQTTTFDVTVKDY
+2234 
-2247 VTKIEVNPSSVT
+2247 
-2259 GTYND
+2259 
-2264 ELSKLITDNSIKY
+2264 
-2277 TVTYAKAGAQS
+2277 
-2288 PIALAESMVSGYN
+2288 
-2301 KATTTAQNL
+2301 
-2310 TITYTDNDSSS
+2310 
-2321 YTNGDNFTAS
+2321 
-2331 LQVTLMNT
+2331 
-2339 VSGITITPPTKTT
+2339 
-2352 YNHGDSL
+2352 
-2359 DLTGGEINL
+2359 
-2368 TYEDGTS
+2368 
-2375 GTLDISKAT
+2375 KAT

>member
-7 KRFFTRKQI
+7 KRFFTRKRI

-287 TVSDAITSGKMTLD
+287 TVSDAITSGKITLD

-1083 ILVTRA
+1083 ISVTRA
-1089 MGTTGV
+1089 TGTPKV
-1095 VTVTPDMV
+1095 VTVTPDMI

-1161 SKIKLDVTKGSGTT
+1161 SKIKLDVTKGSGTI

-1264 VSGYNKATTT
+1264 VNGYNKATTT
-1274 AQNLTITYTDNDS
+1274 AQNLTVTYTDNDS
-1287 SSYTNGDNFTASLQV
+1287 NSYTNGDNFTASLQV

-1328 LTGGEI
+1328 LAGGEI

-1339 DGTSGTLDISKATI
+1339 DGTSGTLDINKATI

-1406 HDPATKTTYNIGD
+1406 HDPATKTTYNIRD

-1518 TQETVTDSMISG
+1518 IQETVTDSMISG

-1600 PIALAESMVSGYNK
+1600 PIALAESMVNGYNK
-1614 ATTTAQNLTITYTD
+1614 ATTTAQNLTVTYTD
-1628 NDSSS
+1628 NDSNS

-1664 YNHGDSLDLT
+1664 YNHGDSLDLA

-1692 SKATITES
+1692 
-1700 DGSPLNMSP
+1700 N
-1709 ASYDGTQKVD
+1709 
-1719 KTLKIEY
+1719 
-1726 SKDGQTGTVNYPITI
+1726 
-1741 INDIK
+1741 
-1746 SIAVHDPATK
+1746 
-1756 TTYNI
+1756 
-1761 GDTLDVT
+1761 
-1768 GLSILVTRAMGTT
+1768 
-1781 GVVTVTPDMVTGFDS
+1781 
-1796 SKENTNLSLTIS
+1796 
-1808 YTENGITKTATY
+1808 
-1820 EVSVVDS
+1820 
-1827 VKSITINGTPQS
+1827 
-1839 EVKYGEELDLS
+1839 
-1850 KIKLDVTKGSGTTQ
+1850 
-1864 ETVTDSMISGYDKTK
+1864 
-1879 IGKQT
+1879 
-1884 VTITYGGQTTTFDV
+1884 
-1898 TVKDYVTKI
+1898 
-1907 EVNPSSVTGTY
+1907 
-1918 NDELSKLIT
+1918 
-1927 DNSIKYTVTYAKAG
+1927 
-1941 AQSPIA
+1941 
-1947 LAESM
+1947 
-1952 VSGYNKATTTAQN
+1952 
-1965 LTITYTDNDSSSYT
+1965 
-1979 NGDNFTASL
+1979 
-1988 QVTLMNTVS
+1988 
-1997 GITIT
+1997 
-2002 PPTKTTYNHGD
+2002 
-2013 SLDLTGG
+2013 
-2020 EINLTYEDG
+2020 
-2029 TSGTLDISKATIT
+2029 
-2042 ESDGSPLNMSP
+2042 
-2053 ASYDGTQ
+2053 
-2060 KVDKTLKIEYSK
+2060 
-2072 DGQTGTVNYPITII
+2072 
-2086 NDIKSIAVH
+2086 
-2095 DPATKTTYNIG
+2095 
-2106 DTLDVTGLS
+2106 
-2115 ILVTR
+2115 
-2120 AMGTTGVVTVTPD
+2120 
-2133 MVTGFDSSKEN
+2133 
-2144 TNLSLTISYTENG
+2144 
-2157 ITKTATYEVSV
+2157 
-2168 VDSVKSIT
+2168 
-2176 INGTPQSEVKYGE
+2176 
-2189 ELDLS
+2189 
-2194 KIKLDVTKGSGTT
+2194 
-2207 QETVTDSMISG
+2207 
-2218 YDKTK
+2218 
-2223 IGKQTVTITYG
+2223 
-2234 GQTTTFDVTVKDY
+2234 
-2247 VTKIEVNPSSVT
+2247 
-2259 GTYND
+2259 
-2264 ELSKLITDNSIKY
+2264 
-2277 TVTYAKAGAQS
+2277 
-2288 PIALAESMVSGYN
+2288 
-2301 KATTTAQNL
+2301 
-2310 TITYTDNDSSS
+2310 
-2321 YTNGDNFTAS
+2321 
-2331 LQVTLMNT
+2331 
-2339 VSGITITPPTKTT
+2339 
-2352 YNHGDSL
+2352 
-2359 DLTGGEINL
+2359 
-2368 TYEDGTS
+2368 
-2375 GTLDISKAT
+2375 KAT

-2509 VNVTDNVQSISLKTM
+2509 VNVTDNVQSISLKTT

-2547 SGVQTINIT
+2547 SGVQNINIT

-2868 IISMT
+2868 IISIT

-2978 SFTISVKDLIKGISM
+2978 SFTISVKDSIKGISM

-3025 IPVTSNMISEYN
+3025 IPVTSDMISEYN

>member
-7 KRFFTRKQI
+7 KRFFTRKRI

-287 TVSDAITSGKMTLD
+287 TVSDAITSGKITLD

-1083 ILVTRA
+1083 ISVTRA
-1089 MGTTGV
+1089 TGTPKV
-1095 VTVTPDMV
+1095 VTVTPDMI

-1118 ISYTENGITKTA
+1118 ISYTENGITKTT

-1161 SKIKLDVTKGSGTT
+1161 SKIKLDVTKGSGTI

-1185 GYDKTKIGKQT
+1185 GYDKTKLGKQT

-1253 AQSPIALAESM
+1253 AQSPIALAENM

-1274 AQNLTITYTDNDS
+1274 AQNLKITYTDNDS
-1287 SSYTNGDNFTASLQV
+1287 SSYTNGNNFTTSLQV

-1339 DGTSGTLDISKATI
+1339 DGTSGTLDINKATI

-1406 HDPATKTTYNIGD
+1406 HDPATKTTYNIRD

-1496 VKYGEEL
+1496 AKYGEEL

-1518 TQETVTDSMISG
+1518 IQETVTDSMISG

-1565 NPSSVTGT
+1565 NPSSVTGK

-1628 NDSSS
+1628 NESSS

-1674 GGEINLTYEDGTS
+1674 GGEINLRYEDGTS

-1692 SKATITES
+1692 
-1700 DGSPLNMSP
+1700 N
-1709 ASYDGTQKVD
+1709 
-1719 KTLKIEY
+1719 
-1726 SKDGQTGTVNYPITI
+1726 
-1741 INDIK
+1741 
-1746 SIAVHDPATK
+1746 
-1756 TTYNI
+1756 
-1761 GDTLDVT
+1761 
-1768 GLSILVTRAMGTT
+1768 
-1781 GVVTVTPDMVTGFDS
+1781 
-1796 SKENTNLSLTIS
+1796 
-1808 YTENGITKTATY
+1808 
-1820 EVSVVDS
+1820 
-1827 VKSITINGTPQS
+1827 
-1839 EVKYGEELDLS
+1839 
-1850 KIKLDVTKGSGTTQ
+1850 
-1864 ETVTDSMISGYDKTK
+1864 
-1879 IGKQT
+1879 
-1884 VTITYGGQTTTFDV
+1884 
-1898 TVKDYVTKI
+1898 
-1907 EVNPSSVTGTY
+1907 
-1918 NDELSKLIT
+1918 
-1927 DNSIKYTVTYAKAG
+1927 
-1941 AQSPIA
+1941 
-1947 LAESM
+1947 
-1952 VSGYNKATTTAQN
+1952 
-1965 LTITYTDNDSSSYT
+1965 
-1979 NGDNFTASL
+1979 
-1988 QVTLMNTVS
+1988 
-1997 GITIT
+1997 
-2002 PPTKTTYNHGD
+2002 
-2013 SLDLTGG
+2013 
-2020 EINLTYEDG
+2020 
-2029 TSGTLDISKATIT
+2029 
-2042 ESDGSPLNMSP
+2042 
-2053 ASYDGTQ
+2053 
-2060 KVDKTLKIEYSK
+2060 
-2072 DGQTGTVNYPITII
+2072 
-2086 NDIKSIAVH
+2086 
-2095 DPATKTTYNIG
+2095 
-2106 DTLDVTGLS
+2106 
-2115 ILVTR
+2115 
-2120 AMGTTGVVTVTPD
+2120 
-2133 MVTGFDSSKEN
+2133 
-2144 TNLSLTISYTENG
+2144 
-2157 ITKTATYEVSV
+2157 
-2168 VDSVKSIT
+2168 
-2176 INGTPQSEVKYGE
+2176 
-2189 ELDLS
+2189 
-2194 KIKLDVTKGSGTT
+2194 
-2207 QETVTDSMISG
+2207 
-2218 YDKTK
+2218 
-2223 IGKQTVTITYG
+2223 
-2234 GQTTTFDVTVKDY
+2234 
-2247 VTKIEVNPSSVT
+2247 
-2259 GTYND
+2259 
-2264 ELSKLITDNSIKY
+2264 
-2277 TVTYAKAGAQS
+2277 
-2288 PIALAESMVSGYN
+2288 
-2301 KATTTAQNL
+2301 
-2310 TITYTDNDSSS
+2310 
-2321 YTNGDNFTAS
+2321 
-2331 LQVTLMNT
+2331 
-2339 VSGITITPPTKTT
+2339 
-2352 YNHGDSL
+2352 
-2359 DLTGGEINL
+2359 
-2368 TYEDGTS
+2368 
-2375 GTLDISKAT
+2375 KAT

-2509 VNVTDNVQSISLKTM
+2509 VNVTDNVQSISLKTT

-2547 SGVQTINIT
+2547 SGVQNINIT

-2868 IISMT
+2868 IISIT

-2978 SFTISVKDLIKGISM
+2978 SFTISVKDSIKGISM

-3025 IPVTSNMISEYN
+3025 IPVTSDMISEYN

>member
-1048 YPITIINDVKSIA
+1048 YPITIINDVKSI
-1061 VQDPATKTTYNI
+1061 
-1073 GDTLDVTGLS
+1073 
-1083 ILVTRA
+1083 
-1089 MGTTGV
+1089 
-1095 VTVTPDMV
+1095 
-1103 TGFDSSKEN
+1103 
-1112 TNLSLT
+1112 
-1118 ISYTENGITKTA
+1118 
-1130 TYEVSVVDSV
+1130 
-1140 KSITING
+1140 
-1147 TPQSEVKYGEELDL
+1147 
-1161 SKIKLDVTKGSGTT
+1161 
-1175 QETVTDSMIS
+1175 
-1185 GYDKTKIGKQT
+1185 
-1196 VTITY
+1196 
-1201 GGQTTTFDVTVKDYV
+1201 
-1216 TKIEVNPSSVTG
+1216 
-1228 TYNDELS
+1228 
-1235 KLITDNSIKYTV
+1235 
-1247 TYAKAG
+1247 
-1253 AQSPIALAESM
+1253 
-1264 VSGYNKATTT
+1264 
-1274 AQNLTITYTDNDS
+1274 
-1287 SSYTNGDNFTASLQV
+1287 
-1302 TLMNTVSGITITPPT
+1302 
-1317 KTTYNH
+1317 
-1323 GDSLD
+1323 
-1328 LTGGEI
+1328 
-1334 NLTYE
+1334 
-1339 DGTSGTLDISKATI
+1339 
-1353 TESDGSPLNMS
+1353 
-1364 PASYDGTQKVD
+1364 
-1375 KTLKIEYS
+1375 
-1383 KDGQTGTVNYPITI
+1383 
-1397 INDIKSIAV
+1397 
-1406 HDPATKTTYNIGD
+1406 
-1419 TLDVTGLSIL
+1419 
-1429 VTRAMGTTGV
+1429 
-1439 VTVTPD
+1439 
-1445 MVTGFDSSKENTNLS
+1445 
-1460 LTISYTEN
+1460 
-1468 GITKT
+1468 
-1473 ATYEVSVVDSVKSI
+1473 
-1487 TINGTPQSE
+1487 
-1496 VKYGEEL
+1496 
-1503 DLSKIKLDV
+1503 
-1512 TKGSGT
+1512 
-1518 TQETVTDSMISG
+1518 
-1530 YDKTKIGK
+1530 
-1538 QTVTITYGGQTT
+1538 
-1550 TFDVTVKDYVTKIEV
+1550 
-1565 NPSSVTGT
+1565 
-1573 YNDELSKLITDNS
+1573 
-1586 IKYTVT
+1586 
-1592 YAKAGAQS
+1592 
-1600 PIALAESMVSGYNK
+1600 
-1614 ATTTAQNLTITYTD
+1614 
-1628 NDSSS
+1628 
-1633 YTNGDNFTASL
+1633 
-1644 QVTLMNTVSGITIT
+1644 
-1658 PPTKTT
+1658 
-1664 YNHGDSLDLT
+1664 
-1674 GGEINLTYEDGTS
+1674 
-1687 GTLDI
+1687 
-1692 SKATITES
+1692 
-1700 DGSPLNMSP
+1700 
-1709 ASYDGTQKVD
+1709 
-1719 KTLKIEY
+1719 
-1726 SKDGQTGTVNYPITI
+1726 
-1741 INDIK
+1741 
-1746 SIAVHDPATK
+1746 
-1756 TTYNI
+1756 
-1761 GDTLDVT
+1761 
-1768 GLSILVTRAMGTT
+1768 
-1781 GVVTVTPDMVTGFDS
+1781 
-1796 SKENTNLSLTIS
+1796 
-1808 YTENGITKTATY
+1808 
-1820 EVSVVDS
+1820 
-1827 VKSITINGTPQS
+1827 
-1839 EVKYGEELDLS
+1839 
-1850 KIKLDVTKGSGTTQ
+1850 
-1864 ETVTDSMISGYDKTK
+1864 
-1879 IGKQT
+1879 
-1884 VTITYGGQTTTFDV
+1884 
-1898 TVKDYVTKI
+1898 
-1907 EVNPSSVTGTY
+1907 
-1918 NDELSKLIT
+1918 
-1927 DNSIKYTVTYAKAG
+1927 
-1941 AQSPIA
+1941 
-1947 LAESM
+1947 
-1952 VSGYNKATTTAQN
+1952 
-1965 LTITYTDNDSSSYT
+1965 
-1979 NGDNFTASL
+1979 
-1988 QVTLMNTVS
+1988 
-1997 GITIT
+1997 
-2002 PPTKTTYNHGD
+2002 
-2013 SLDLTGG
+2013 
-2020 EINLTYEDG
+2020 
-2029 TSGTLDISKATIT
+2029 
-2042 ESDGSPLNMSP
+2042 
-2053 ASYDGTQ
+2053 
-2060 KVDKTLKIEYSK
+2060 
-2072 DGQTGTVNYPITII
+2072 
-2086 NDIKSIAVH
+2086 
-2095 DPATKTTYNIG
+2095 
-2106 DTLDVTGLS
+2106 
-2115 ILVTR
+2115 
-2120 AMGTTGVVTVTPD
+2120 
-2133 MVTGFDSSKEN
+2133 
-2144 TNLSLTISYTENG
+2144 
-2157 ITKTATYEVSV
+2157 
-2168 VDSVKSIT
+2168 
-2176 INGTPQSEVKYGE
+2176 
-2189 ELDLS
+2189 
-2194 KIKLDVTKGSGTT
+2194 
-2207 QETVTDSMISG
+2207 
-2218 YDKTK
+2218 
-2223 IGKQTVTITYG
+2223 
-2234 GQTTTFDVTVKDY
+2234 
-2247 VTKIEVNPSSVT
+2247 
-2259 GTYND
+2259 
-2264 ELSKLITDNSIKY
+2264 
-2277 TVTYAKAGAQS
+2277 
-2288 PIALAESMVSGYN
+2288 
-2301 KATTTAQNL
+2301 
-2310 TITYTDNDSSS
+2310 
-2321 YTNGDNFTAS
+2321 
-2331 LQVTLMNT
+2331 
-2339 VSGITITPPTKTT
+2339 
-2352 YNHGDSL
+2352 
-2359 DLTGGEINL
+2359 
-2368 TYEDGTS
+2368 
-2375 GTLDISKAT
+2375 
-2384 ITESDGSPLNMS
+2384 
-2396 PASYDGTQKVD
+2396 
-2407 KTLKIEYSKDGQ
+2407 
-2419 TGTVNYPITIIN
+2419 
-2431 DVKSITI
+2431 TI

>member
-7 KRFFTRKQI
+7 KGFFTRKRI

-37 SEVHAASPIKE
+37 SEVHAASPIEE

-58 PIDTSKDYDHWDNDT
+58 PIDTSKDYDHWNNDT

-287 TVSDAITSGKMTLD
+287 TVSDAITSGKITLD

-426 VTYDDG
+426 VTYNDG

-557 SSLAIDTSGYNPT
+557 SSLAIDTNGYNPT
-570 KLAKQSLPVKYGTIN
+570 ELAKQSLPVKYGTIN

-593 LVNYITGITTAFTK
+593 LVNYITGITTTFTK
-607 TEFDYDT
+607 TEFDYGT

-624 YVEVYADGSSS
+624 YVEVYADGSTS

-871 TNYDITLQNPIDSIT
+871 TNYDITLQNPIDSIA

-1083 ILVTRA
+1083 ISVTRA
-1089 MGTTGV
+1089 TGTPKV
-1095 VTVTPDMV
+1095 VTVTPDMI

-1118 ISYTENGITKTA
+1118 ISYTENGITKTT

-1161 SKIKLDVTKGSGTT
+1161 SKIKLDVTKGSGTI

-1185 GYDKTKIGKQT
+1185 GYDKTKLGKQT

-1253 AQSPIALAESM
+1253 AQSPIALAENM

-1274 AQNLTITYTDNDS
+1274 AQNLKITYTDNDS
-1287 SSYTNGDNFTASLQV
+1287 SSYTNGNNFTTSLQV

-1339 DGTSGTLDISKATI
+1339 DGTSGTLDI
-1353 TESDGSPLNMS
+1353 N
-1364 PASYDGTQKVD
+1364 
-1375 KTLKIEYS
+1375 
-1383 KDGQTGTVNYPITI
+1383 
-1397 INDIKSIAV
+1397 
-1406 HDPATKTTYNIGD
+1406 
-1419 TLDVTGLSIL
+1419 
-1429 VTRAMGTTGV
+1429 
-1439 VTVTPD
+1439 
-1445 MVTGFDSSKENTNLS
+1445 
-1460 LTISYTEN
+1460 
-1468 GITKT
+1468 
-1473 ATYEVSVVDSVKSI
+1473 
-1487 TINGTPQSE
+1487 
-1496 VKYGEEL
+1496 
-1503 DLSKIKLDV
+1503 
-1512 TKGSGT
+1512 
-1518 TQETVTDSMISG
+1518 
-1530 YDKTKIGK
+1530 
-1538 QTVTITYGGQTT
+1538 
-1550 TFDVTVKDYVTKIEV
+1550 
-1565 NPSSVTGT
+1565 
-1573 YNDELSKLITDNS
+1573 
-1586 IKYTVT
+1586 
-1592 YAKAGAQS
+1592 
-1600 PIALAESMVSGYNK
+1600 
-1614 ATTTAQNLTITYTD
+1614 
-1628 NDSSS
+1628 
-1633 YTNGDNFTASL
+1633 
-1644 QVTLMNTVSGITIT
+1644 
-1658 PPTKTT
+1658 
-1664 YNHGDSLDLT
+1664 
-1674 GGEINLTYEDGTS
+1674 
-1687 GTLDI
+1687 
-1692 SKATITES
+1692 
-1700 DGSPLNMSP
+1700 
-1709 ASYDGTQKVD
+1709 
-1719 KTLKIEY
+1719 
-1726 SKDGQTGTVNYPITI
+1726 
-1741 INDIK
+1741 
-1746 SIAVHDPATK
+1746 
-1756 TTYNI
+1756 
-1761 GDTLDVT
+1761 
-1768 GLSILVTRAMGTT
+1768 
-1781 GVVTVTPDMVTGFDS
+1781 
-1796 SKENTNLSLTIS
+1796 
-1808 YTENGITKTATY
+1808 
-1820 EVSVVDS
+1820 
-1827 VKSITINGTPQS
+1827 
-1839 EVKYGEELDLS
+1839 
-1850 KIKLDVTKGSGTTQ
+1850 
-1864 ETVTDSMISGYDKTK
+1864 
-1879 IGKQT
+1879 
-1884 VTITYGGQTTTFDV
+1884 
-1898 TVKDYVTKI
+1898 
-1907 EVNPSSVTGTY
+1907 
-1918 NDELSKLIT
+1918 
-1927 DNSIKYTVTYAKAG
+1927 
-1941 AQSPIA
+1941 
-1947 LAESM
+1947 
-1952 VSGYNKATTTAQN
+1952 
-1965 LTITYTDNDSSSYT
+1965 
-1979 NGDNFTASL
+1979 
-1988 QVTLMNTVS
+1988 
-1997 GITIT
+1997 
-2002 PPTKTTYNHGD
+2002 
-2013 SLDLTGG
+2013 
-2020 EINLTYEDG
+2020 
-2029 TSGTLDISKATIT
+2029 
-2042 ESDGSPLNMSP
+2042 
-2053 ASYDGTQ
+2053 
-2060 KVDKTLKIEYSK
+2060 
-2072 DGQTGTVNYPITII
+2072 
-2086 NDIKSIAVH
+2086 
-2095 DPATKTTYNIG
+2095 
-2106 DTLDVTGLS
+2106 
-2115 ILVTR
+2115 
-2120 AMGTTGVVTVTPD
+2120 
-2133 MVTGFDSSKEN
+2133 
-2144 TNLSLTISYTENG
+2144 
-2157 ITKTATYEVSV
+2157 
-2168 VDSVKSIT
+2168 
-2176 INGTPQSEVKYGE
+2176 
-2189 ELDLS
+2189 
-2194 KIKLDVTKGSGTT
+2194 
-2207 QETVTDSMISG
+2207 
-2218 YDKTK
+2218 
-2223 IGKQTVTITYG
+2223 
-2234 GQTTTFDVTVKDY
+2234 
-2247 VTKIEVNPSSVT
+2247 
-2259 GTYND
+2259 
-2264 ELSKLITDNSIKY
+2264 
-2277 TVTYAKAGAQS
+2277 
-2288 PIALAESMVSGYN
+2288 
-2301 KATTTAQNL
+2301 
-2310 TITYTDNDSSS
+2310 
-2321 YTNGDNFTAS
+2321 
-2331 LQVTLMNT
+2331 
-2339 VSGITITPPTKTT
+2339 
-2352 YNHGDSL
+2352 
-2359 DLTGGEINL
+2359 
-2368 TYEDGTS
+2368 
-2375 GTLDISKAT
+2375 KAT

-2509 VNVTDNVQSISLKTM
+2509 VNVTDNVQSISLKTT

-2547 SGVQTINIT
+2547 SGVQNINIT

-2868 IISMT
+2868 IISIT

-2978 SFTISVKDLIKGISM
+2978 SFTISVKDSIKGISM

-3025 IPVTSNMISEYN
+3025 IPVTSDMISEYN

>member
-675 NVFDKLPATATQVIT
+675 NVFDILPATATQVIT

-1083 ILVTRA
+1083 ISVTRA
-1089 MGTTGV
+1089 TGTPKV
-1095 VTVTPDMV
+1095 VTVTPDMI

-1118 ISYTENGITKTA
+1118 ISYTENGITKTT

-1161 SKIKLDVTKGSGTT
+1161 SKIKLDVTKGSGTI

-1185 GYDKTKIGKQT
+1185 GYDKTKLGKQT

-1264 VSGYNKATTT
+1264 VNGYNKATTT
-1274 AQNLTITYTDNDS
+1274 AQNLTVTYTDNDS
-1287 SSYTNGDNFTASLQV
+1287 NSYTNGDNFTASLQV

-1328 LTGGEI
+1328 LAGGEI

-1406 HDPATKTTYNIGD
+1406 HDPATKTTYNIRD

-1573 YNDELSKLITDNS
+1573 YNDELSKLITDNN

-1628 NDSSS
+1628 NESSS

-1674 GGEINLTYEDGTS
+1674 GGEINLRYEDGTS

-1692 SKATITES
+1692 
-1700 DGSPLNMSP
+1700 N
-1709 ASYDGTQKVD
+1709 
-1719 KTLKIEY
+1719 
-1726 SKDGQTGTVNYPITI
+1726 
-1741 INDIK
+1741 
-1746 SIAVHDPATK
+1746 
-1756 TTYNI
+1756 
-1761 GDTLDVT
+1761 
-1768 GLSILVTRAMGTT
+1768 
-1781 GVVTVTPDMVTGFDS
+1781 
-1796 SKENTNLSLTIS
+1796 
-1808 YTENGITKTATY
+1808 
-1820 EVSVVDS
+1820 
-1827 VKSITINGTPQS
+1827 
-1839 EVKYGEELDLS
+1839 
-1850 KIKLDVTKGSGTTQ
+1850 
-1864 ETVTDSMISGYDKTK
+1864 
-1879 IGKQT
+1879 
-1884 VTITYGGQTTTFDV
+1884 
-1898 TVKDYVTKI
+1898 
-1907 EVNPSSVTGTY
+1907 
-1918 NDELSKLIT
+1918 
-1927 DNSIKYTVTYAKAG
+1927 
-1941 AQSPIA
+1941 
-1947 LAESM
+1947 
-1952 VSGYNKATTTAQN
+1952 
-1965 LTITYTDNDSSSYT
+1965 
-1979 NGDNFTASL
+1979 
-1988 QVTLMNTVS
+1988 
-1997 GITIT
+1997 
-2002 PPTKTTYNHGD
+2002 
-2013 SLDLTGG
+2013 
-2020 EINLTYEDG
+2020 
-2029 TSGTLDISKATIT
+2029 
-2042 ESDGSPLNMSP
+2042 
-2053 ASYDGTQ
+2053 
-2060 KVDKTLKIEYSK
+2060 
-2072 DGQTGTVNYPITII
+2072 
-2086 NDIKSIAVH
+2086 
-2095 DPATKTTYNIG
+2095 
-2106 DTLDVTGLS
+2106 
-2115 ILVTR
+2115 
-2120 AMGTTGVVTVTPD
+2120 
-2133 MVTGFDSSKEN
+2133 
-2144 TNLSLTISYTENG
+2144 
-2157 ITKTATYEVSV
+2157 
-2168 VDSVKSIT
+2168 
-2176 INGTPQSEVKYGE
+2176 
-2189 ELDLS
+2189 
-2194 KIKLDVTKGSGTT
+2194 
-2207 QETVTDSMISG
+2207 
-2218 YDKTK
+2218 
-2223 IGKQTVTITYG
+2223 
-2234 GQTTTFDVTVKDY
+2234 
-2247 VTKIEVNPSSVT
+2247 
-2259 GTYND
+2259 
-2264 ELSKLITDNSIKY
+2264 
-2277 TVTYAKAGAQS
+2277 
-2288 PIALAESMVSGYN
+2288 
-2301 KATTTAQNL
+2301 
-2310 TITYTDNDSSS
+2310 
-2321 YTNGDNFTAS
+2321 
-2331 LQVTLMNT
+2331 
-2339 VSGITITPPTKTT
+2339 
-2352 YNHGDSL
+2352 
-2359 DLTGGEINL
+2359 
-2368 TYEDGTS
+2368 
-2375 GTLDISKAT
+2375 KAT

-2509 VNVTDNVQSISLKTM
+2509 VNVTDNVQSISLKTT

-2547 SGVQTINIT
+2547 SGVQNINIT

-2654 QTINVI
+2654 QTINVT

>member
-1083 ILVTRA
+1083 ISVTRA
-1089 MGTTGV
+1089 TGTPKV
-1095 VTVTPDMV
+1095 VTVTPDMI

-1130 TYEVSVVDSV
+1130 RYEVSVVDSV

-1264 VSGYNKATTT
+1264 VNGYNKATTT
-1274 AQNLTITYTDNDS
+1274 AQNLTVTYTDNDS
-1287 SSYTNGDNFTASLQV
+1287 SSYTNGNNFTTSLQV

-1328 LTGGEI
+1328 LAGGEI

-1339 DGTSGTLDISKATI
+1339 DGTSGTLDINKATI

-1429 VTRAMGTTGV
+1429 VTRATGTPKL

-1473 ATYEVSVVDSVKSI
+1473 ARYEVSVVDSVKSI

-1600 PIALAESMVSGYNK
+1600 PIALAESMVNGYNK
-1614 ATTTAQNLTITYTD
+1614 ATTTAQNLTVTYTD

-1633 YTNGDNFTASL
+1633 YTNGNNFTTSL

-1664 YNHGDSLDLT
+1664 YNHGDSLDLA

-1692 SKATITES
+1692 NKATITES

-1768 GLSILVTRAMGTT
+1768 GLSILVTRATGTPKL
-1781 GVVTVTPDMVTGFDS
+1781 VTVTPDMVTGFDS

-1808 YTENGITKTATY
+1808 YTENGITKTARY

-1952 VSGYNKATTTAQN
+1952 VNGYNKATTTAQN
-1965 LTITYTDNDSSSYT
+1965 LTVTYTDNDSSSYT
-1979 NGDNFTASL
+1979 NGNNFTTSL

-2013 SLDLTGG
+2013 SLDLAGG

-2029 TSGTLDISKATIT
+2029 TSGTLDI
-2042 ESDGSPLNMSP
+2042 N
-2053 ASYDGTQ
+2053 
-2060 KVDKTLKIEYSK
+2060 
-2072 DGQTGTVNYPITII
+2072 
-2086 NDIKSIAVH
+2086 
-2095 DPATKTTYNIG
+2095 
-2106 DTLDVTGLS
+2106 
-2115 ILVTR
+2115 
-2120 AMGTTGVVTVTPD
+2120 
-2133 MVTGFDSSKEN
+2133 
-2144 TNLSLTISYTENG
+2144 
-2157 ITKTATYEVSV
+2157 
-2168 VDSVKSIT
+2168 
-2176 INGTPQSEVKYGE
+2176 
-2189 ELDLS
+2189 
-2194 KIKLDVTKGSGTT
+2194 
-2207 QETVTDSMISG
+2207 
-2218 YDKTK
+2218 
-2223 IGKQTVTITYG
+2223 
-2234 GQTTTFDVTVKDY
+2234 
-2247 VTKIEVNPSSVT
+2247 
-2259 GTYND
+2259 
-2264 ELSKLITDNSIKY
+2264 
-2277 TVTYAKAGAQS
+2277 
-2288 PIALAESMVSGYN
+2288 
-2301 KATTTAQNL
+2301 
-2310 TITYTDNDSSS
+2310 
-2321 YTNGDNFTAS
+2321 
-2331 LQVTLMNT
+2331 
-2339 VSGITITPPTKTT
+2339 
-2352 YNHGDSL
+2352 
-2359 DLTGGEINL
+2359 
-2368 TYEDGTS
+2368 
-2375 GTLDISKAT
+2375 KAT

>member
-7 KRFFTRKQI
+7 KRFFTRKRI

-287 TVSDAITSGKMTLD
+287 TVSDAITSGKITLD

-655 LFNVNHKY
+655 LFSVNHKY

-1083 ILVTRA
+1083 ISVTRA
-1089 MGTTGV
+1089 TGTPKV
-1095 VTVTPDMV
+1095 VTVTPDMI

-1161 SKIKLDVTKGSGTT
+1161 SKIKLDVTKGSGTI

-1185 GYDKTKIGKQT
+1185 GYDKTKLGKQT

-1228 TYNDELS
+1228 KYNDELS

-1287 SSYTNGDNFTASLQV
+1287 SSYTNGNNFTTSLQV

-1339 DGTSGTLDISKATI
+1339 DGTSGTLDINKATI

-1364 PASYDGTQKVD
+1364 PASYGKEQKVD

-1518 TQETVTDSMISG
+1518 IQETVTDSMISG
-1530 YDKTKIGK
+1530 YDKTKLGK

-1565 NPSSVTGT
+1565 NPSSVTGK

-1633 YTNGDNFTASL
+1633 YTNGNNFTTSL

-1692 SKATITES
+1692 NKATITES

-1709 ASYDGTQKVD
+1709 ASYG
-1719 KTLKIEY
+1719 
-1726 SKDGQTGTVNYPITI
+1726 
-1741 INDIK
+1741 
-1746 SIAVHDPATK
+1746 
-1756 TTYNI
+1756 
-1761 GDTLDVT
+1761 
-1768 GLSILVTRAMGTT
+1768 
-1781 GVVTVTPDMVTGFDS
+1781 
-1796 SKENTNLSLTIS
+1796 KE
-1808 YTENGITKTATY
+1808 
-1820 EVSVVDS
+1820 
-1827 VKSITINGTPQS
+1827 
-1839 EVKYGEELDLS
+1839 
-1850 KIKLDVTKGSGTTQ
+1850 
-1864 ETVTDSMISGYDKTK
+1864 
-1879 IGKQT
+1879 
-1884 VTITYGGQTTTFDV
+1884 
-1898 TVKDYVTKI
+1898 
-1907 EVNPSSVTGTY
+1907 
-1918 NDELSKLIT
+1918 
-1927 DNSIKYTVTYAKAG
+1927 
-1941 AQSPIA
+1941 
-1947 LAESM
+1947 
-1952 VSGYNKATTTAQN
+1952 
-1965 LTITYTDNDSSSYT
+1965 
-1979 NGDNFTASL
+1979 
-1988 QVTLMNTVS
+1988 
-1997 GITIT
+1997 
-2002 PPTKTTYNHGD
+2002 
-2013 SLDLTGG
+2013 
-2020 EINLTYEDG
+2020 
-2029 TSGTLDISKATIT
+2029 
-2042 ESDGSPLNMSP
+2042 
-2053 ASYDGTQ
+2053 
-2060 KVDKTLKIEYSK
+2060 
-2072 DGQTGTVNYPITII
+2072 
-2086 NDIKSIAVH
+2086 
-2095 DPATKTTYNIG
+2095 
-2106 DTLDVTGLS
+2106 
-2115 ILVTR
+2115 
-2120 AMGTTGVVTVTPD
+2120 
-2133 MVTGFDSSKEN
+2133 
-2144 TNLSLTISYTENG
+2144 
-2157 ITKTATYEVSV
+2157 
-2168 VDSVKSIT
+2168 
-2176 INGTPQSEVKYGE
+2176 
-2189 ELDLS
+2189 
-2194 KIKLDVTKGSGTT
+2194 
-2207 QETVTDSMISG
+2207 
-2218 YDKTK
+2218 
-2223 IGKQTVTITYG
+2223 
-2234 GQTTTFDVTVKDY
+2234 
-2247 VTKIEVNPSSVT
+2247 
-2259 GTYND
+2259 
-2264 ELSKLITDNSIKY
+2264 
-2277 TVTYAKAGAQS
+2277 
-2288 PIALAESMVSGYN
+2288 
-2301 KATTTAQNL
+2301 
-2310 TITYTDNDSSS
+2310 
-2321 YTNGDNFTAS
+2321 
-2331 LQVTLMNT
+2331 
-2339 VSGITITPPTKTT
+2339 
-2352 YNHGDSL
+2352 
-2359 DLTGGEINL
+2359 
-2368 TYEDGTS
+2368 
-2375 GTLDISKAT
+2375 
-2384 ITESDGSPLNMS
+2384 
-2396 PASYDGTQKVD
+2396 QKVD

-2509 VNVTDNVQSISLKTM
+2509 VNVTDNVQSISLKTT

-2547 SGVQTINIT
+2547 SGVQNINIT

>member
-1083 ILVTRA
+1083 ISVTRA
-1089 MGTTGV
+1089 TGTTEV
-1095 VTVTPDMV
+1095 ITVTPDMV

-1118 ISYTENGITKTA
+1118 ISYTENGITKTT

-1264 VSGYNKATTT
+1264 VNGYNKATTT
-1274 AQNLTITYTDNDS
+1274 AQNLTVTYTDNDS
-1287 SSYTNGDNFTASLQV
+1287 SSYTNGNNFTTSLQV

-1328 LTGGEI
+1328 LAGGEI

-1339 DGTSGTLDISKATI
+1339 DGTSGTLDINKATI

-1364 PASYDGTQKVD
+1364 PASYG
-1375 KTLKIEYS
+1375 
-1383 KDGQTGTVNYPITI
+1383 
-1397 INDIKSIAV
+1397 
-1406 HDPATKTTYNIGD
+1406 
-1419 TLDVTGLSIL
+1419 
-1429 VTRAMGTTGV
+1429 
-1439 VTVTPD
+1439 
-1445 MVTGFDSSKENTNLS
+1445 KE
-1460 LTISYTEN
+1460 
-1468 GITKT
+1468 
-1473 ATYEVSVVDSVKSI
+1473 
-1487 TINGTPQSE
+1487 
-1496 VKYGEEL
+1496 
-1503 DLSKIKLDV
+1503 
-1512 TKGSGT
+1512 
-1518 TQETVTDSMISG
+1518 
-1530 YDKTKIGK
+1530 
-1538 QTVTITYGGQTT
+1538 
-1550 TFDVTVKDYVTKIEV
+1550 
-1565 NPSSVTGT
+1565 
-1573 YNDELSKLITDNS
+1573 
-1586 IKYTVT
+1586 
-1592 YAKAGAQS
+1592 
-1600 PIALAESMVSGYNK
+1600 
-1614 ATTTAQNLTITYTD
+1614 
-1628 NDSSS
+1628 
-1633 YTNGDNFTASL
+1633 
-1644 QVTLMNTVSGITIT
+1644 
-1658 PPTKTT
+1658 
-1664 YNHGDSLDLT
+1664 
-1674 GGEINLTYEDGTS
+1674 
-1687 GTLDI
+1687 
-1692 SKATITES
+1692 
-1700 DGSPLNMSP
+1700 
-1709 ASYDGTQKVD
+1709 
-1719 KTLKIEY
+1719 
-1726 SKDGQTGTVNYPITI
+1726 
-1741 INDIK
+1741 
-1746 SIAVHDPATK
+1746 
-1756 TTYNI
+1756 
-1761 GDTLDVT
+1761 
-1768 GLSILVTRAMGTT
+1768 
-1781 GVVTVTPDMVTGFDS
+1781 
-1796 SKENTNLSLTIS
+1796 
-1808 YTENGITKTATY
+1808 
-1820 EVSVVDS
+1820 
-1827 VKSITINGTPQS
+1827 
-1839 EVKYGEELDLS
+1839 
-1850 KIKLDVTKGSGTTQ
+1850 
-1864 ETVTDSMISGYDKTK
+1864 
-1879 IGKQT
+1879 
-1884 VTITYGGQTTTFDV
+1884 
-1898 TVKDYVTKI
+1898 
-1907 EVNPSSVTGTY
+1907 
-1918 NDELSKLIT
+1918 
-1927 DNSIKYTVTYAKAG
+1927 
-1941 AQSPIA
+1941 
-1947 LAESM
+1947 
-1952 VSGYNKATTTAQN
+1952 
-1965 LTITYTDNDSSSYT
+1965 
-1979 NGDNFTASL
+1979 
-1988 QVTLMNTVS
+1988 
-1997 GITIT
+1997 
-2002 PPTKTTYNHGD
+2002 
-2013 SLDLTGG
+2013 
-2020 EINLTYEDG
+2020 
-2029 TSGTLDISKATIT
+2029 
-2042 ESDGSPLNMSP
+2042 
-2053 ASYDGTQ
+2053 
-2060 KVDKTLKIEYSK
+2060 
-2072 DGQTGTVNYPITII
+2072 
-2086 NDIKSIAVH
+2086 
-2095 DPATKTTYNIG
+2095 
-2106 DTLDVTGLS
+2106 
-2115 ILVTR
+2115 
-2120 AMGTTGVVTVTPD
+2120 
-2133 MVTGFDSSKEN
+2133 
-2144 TNLSLTISYTENG
+2144 
-2157 ITKTATYEVSV
+2157 
-2168 VDSVKSIT
+2168 
-2176 INGTPQSEVKYGE
+2176 
-2189 ELDLS
+2189 
-2194 KIKLDVTKGSGTT
+2194 
-2207 QETVTDSMISG
+2207 
-2218 YDKTK
+2218 
-2223 IGKQTVTITYG
+2223 
-2234 GQTTTFDVTVKDY
+2234 
-2247 VTKIEVNPSSVT
+2247 
-2259 GTYND
+2259 
-2264 ELSKLITDNSIKY
+2264 
-2277 TVTYAKAGAQS
+2277 
-2288 PIALAESMVSGYN
+2288 
-2301 KATTTAQNL
+2301 
-2310 TITYTDNDSSS
+2310 
-2321 YTNGDNFTAS
+2321 
-2331 LQVTLMNT
+2331 
-2339 VSGITITPPTKTT
+2339 
-2352 YNHGDSL
+2352 
-2359 DLTGGEINL
+2359 
-2368 TYEDGTS
+2368 
-2375 GTLDISKAT
+2375 
-2384 ITESDGSPLNMS
+2384 
-2396 PASYDGTQKVD
+2396 QKVD

-2654 QTINVI
+2654 QTINVT

-2762 KLVYKLNETIDLNGG
+2762 KLVYKLNETIDLSGG

-2868 IISMT
+2868 IISIT

-2978 SFTISVKDLIKGISM
+2978 SFTISVKDSIKGISM

-3025 IPVTSNMISEYN
+3025 IPVTSDMISEYN

-3062 PKKNSTKDSNTK
+3062 PKKNSTKDS
-3074 DNTNINRHHN
+3074 NTNINRHHN

>member
-1287 SSYTNGDNFTASLQV
+1287 SSYTNGNNFT
-1302 TLMNTVSGITITPPT
+1302 T
-1317 KTTYNH
+1317 
-1323 GDSLD
+1323 
-1328 LTGGEI
+1328 
-1334 NLTYE
+1334 
-1339 DGTSGTLDISKATI
+1339 
-1353 TESDGSPLNMS
+1353 
-1364 PASYDGTQKVD
+1364 
-1375 KTLKIEYS
+1375 
-1383 KDGQTGTVNYPITI
+1383 
-1397 INDIKSIAV
+1397 
-1406 HDPATKTTYNIGD
+1406 
-1419 TLDVTGLSIL
+1419 
-1429 VTRAMGTTGV
+1429 
-1439 VTVTPD
+1439 
-1445 MVTGFDSSKENTNLS
+1445 
-1460 LTISYTEN
+1460 
-1468 GITKT
+1468 
-1473 ATYEVSVVDSVKSI
+1473 
-1487 TINGTPQSE
+1487 
-1496 VKYGEEL
+1496 
-1503 DLSKIKLDV
+1503 
-1512 TKGSGT
+1512 
-1518 TQETVTDSMISG
+1518 
-1530 YDKTKIGK
+1530 
-1538 QTVTITYGGQTT
+1538 
-1550 TFDVTVKDYVTKIEV
+1550 
-1565 NPSSVTGT
+1565 
-1573 YNDELSKLITDNS
+1573 
-1586 IKYTVT
+1586 
-1592 YAKAGAQS
+1592 
-1600 PIALAESMVSGYNK
+1600 
-1614 ATTTAQNLTITYTD
+1614 
-1628 NDSSS
+1628 
-1633 YTNGDNFTASL
+1633 
-1644 QVTLMNTVSGITIT
+1644 
-1658 PPTKTT
+1658 
-1664 YNHGDSLDLT
+1664 
-1674 GGEINLTYEDGTS
+1674 
-1687 GTLDI
+1687 
-1692 SKATITES
+1692 
-1700 DGSPLNMSP
+1700 
-1709 ASYDGTQKVD
+1709 
-1719 KTLKIEY
+1719 
-1726 SKDGQTGTVNYPITI
+1726 
-1741 INDIK
+1741 
-1746 SIAVHDPATK
+1746 
-1756 TTYNI
+1756 
-1761 GDTLDVT
+1761 
-1768 GLSILVTRAMGTT
+1768 
-1781 GVVTVTPDMVTGFDS
+1781 
-1796 SKENTNLSLTIS
+1796 
-1808 YTENGITKTATY
+1808 
-1820 EVSVVDS
+1820 
-1827 VKSITINGTPQS
+1827 
-1839 EVKYGEELDLS
+1839 
-1850 KIKLDVTKGSGTTQ
+1850 
-1864 ETVTDSMISGYDKTK
+1864 
-1879 IGKQT
+1879 
-1884 VTITYGGQTTTFDV
+1884 
-1898 TVKDYVTKI
+1898 
-1907 EVNPSSVTGTY
+1907 
-1918 NDELSKLIT
+1918 
-1927 DNSIKYTVTYAKAG
+1927 
-1941 AQSPIA
+1941 
-1947 LAESM
+1947 
-1952 VSGYNKATTTAQN
+1952 
-1965 LTITYTDNDSSSYT
+1965 
-1979 NGDNFTASL
+1979 
-1988 QVTLMNTVS
+1988 
-1997 GITIT
+1997 
-2002 PPTKTTYNHGD
+2002 
-2013 SLDLTGG
+2013 
-2020 EINLTYEDG
+2020 
-2029 TSGTLDISKATIT
+2029 
-2042 ESDGSPLNMSP
+2042 
-2053 ASYDGTQ
+2053 
-2060 KVDKTLKIEYSK
+2060 
-2072 DGQTGTVNYPITII
+2072 
-2086 NDIKSIAVH
+2086 
-2095 DPATKTTYNIG
+2095 
-2106 DTLDVTGLS
+2106 
-2115 ILVTR
+2115 
-2120 AMGTTGVVTVTPD
+2120 
-2133 MVTGFDSSKEN
+2133 
-2144 TNLSLTISYTENG
+2144 
-2157 ITKTATYEVSV
+2157 
-2168 VDSVKSIT
+2168 
-2176 INGTPQSEVKYGE
+2176 
-2189 ELDLS
+2189 
-2194 KIKLDVTKGSGTT
+2194 
-2207 QETVTDSMISG
+2207 
-2218 YDKTK
+2218 
-2223 IGKQTVTITYG
+2223 
-2234 GQTTTFDVTVKDY
+2234 
-2247 VTKIEVNPSSVT
+2247 
-2259 GTYND
+2259 
-2264 ELSKLITDNSIKY
+2264 
-2277 TVTYAKAGAQS
+2277 
-2288 PIALAESMVSGYN
+2288 
-2301 KATTTAQNL
+2301 
-2310 TITYTDNDSSS
+2310 
-2321 YTNGDNFTAS
+2321 S

-3233 DGKIIEINYKNR
+3233 DGKIIELNYKNR

>member
-1083 ILVTRA
+1083 ISVTRA
-1089 MGTTGV
+1089 TGTPKV
-1095 VTVTPDMV
+1095 VTVTPDMI

-1130 TYEVSVVDSV
+1130 RYEVSVVDSV

-1264 VSGYNKATTT
+1264 VNGYNKATTT
-1274 AQNLTITYTDNDS
+1274 AQNLIVTYTDNDS
-1287 SSYTNGDNFTASLQV
+1287 SSYTNGNNFTTSLQV

-1328 LTGGEI
+1328 LAGGEI

-1339 DGTSGTLDISKATI
+1339 DGTSGTLDINKATI

-1364 PASYDGTQKVD
+1364 PASYG
-1375 KTLKIEYS
+1375 
-1383 KDGQTGTVNYPITI
+1383 
-1397 INDIKSIAV
+1397 
-1406 HDPATKTTYNIGD
+1406 
-1419 TLDVTGLSIL
+1419 
-1429 VTRAMGTTGV
+1429 
-1439 VTVTPD
+1439 
-1445 MVTGFDSSKENTNLS
+1445 KE
-1460 LTISYTEN
+1460 
-1468 GITKT
+1468 
-1473 ATYEVSVVDSVKSI
+1473 
-1487 TINGTPQSE
+1487 
-1496 VKYGEEL
+1496 
-1503 DLSKIKLDV
+1503 
-1512 TKGSGT
+1512 
-1518 TQETVTDSMISG
+1518 
-1530 YDKTKIGK
+1530 
-1538 QTVTITYGGQTT
+1538 
-1550 TFDVTVKDYVTKIEV
+1550 
-1565 NPSSVTGT
+1565 
-1573 YNDELSKLITDNS
+1573 
-1586 IKYTVT
+1586 
-1592 YAKAGAQS
+1592 
-1600 PIALAESMVSGYNK
+1600 
-1614 ATTTAQNLTITYTD
+1614 
-1628 NDSSS
+1628 
-1633 YTNGDNFTASL
+1633 
-1644 QVTLMNTVSGITIT
+1644 
-1658 PPTKTT
+1658 
-1664 YNHGDSLDLT
+1664 
-1674 GGEINLTYEDGTS
+1674 
-1687 GTLDI
+1687 
-1692 SKATITES
+1692 
-1700 DGSPLNMSP
+1700 
-1709 ASYDGTQKVD
+1709 
-1719 KTLKIEY
+1719 
-1726 SKDGQTGTVNYPITI
+1726 
-1741 INDIK
+1741 
-1746 SIAVHDPATK
+1746 
-1756 TTYNI
+1756 
-1761 GDTLDVT
+1761 
-1768 GLSILVTRAMGTT
+1768 
-1781 GVVTVTPDMVTGFDS
+1781 
-1796 SKENTNLSLTIS
+1796 
-1808 YTENGITKTATY
+1808 
-1820 EVSVVDS
+1820 
-1827 VKSITINGTPQS
+1827 
-1839 EVKYGEELDLS
+1839 
-1850 KIKLDVTKGSGTTQ
+1850 
-1864 ETVTDSMISGYDKTK
+1864 
-1879 IGKQT
+1879 
-1884 VTITYGGQTTTFDV
+1884 
-1898 TVKDYVTKI
+1898 
-1907 EVNPSSVTGTY
+1907 
-1918 NDELSKLIT
+1918 
-1927 DNSIKYTVTYAKAG
+1927 
-1941 AQSPIA
+1941 
-1947 LAESM
+1947 
-1952 VSGYNKATTTAQN
+1952 
-1965 LTITYTDNDSSSYT
+1965 
-1979 NGDNFTASL
+1979 
-1988 QVTLMNTVS
+1988 
-1997 GITIT
+1997 
-2002 PPTKTTYNHGD
+2002 
-2013 SLDLTGG
+2013 
-2020 EINLTYEDG
+2020 
-2029 TSGTLDISKATIT
+2029 
-2042 ESDGSPLNMSP
+2042 
-2053 ASYDGTQ
+2053 
-2060 KVDKTLKIEYSK
+2060 
-2072 DGQTGTVNYPITII
+2072 
-2086 NDIKSIAVH
+2086 
-2095 DPATKTTYNIG
+2095 
-2106 DTLDVTGLS
+2106 
-2115 ILVTR
+2115 
-2120 AMGTTGVVTVTPD
+2120 
-2133 MVTGFDSSKEN
+2133 
-2144 TNLSLTISYTENG
+2144 
-2157 ITKTATYEVSV
+2157 
-2168 VDSVKSIT
+2168 
-2176 INGTPQSEVKYGE
+2176 
-2189 ELDLS
+2189 
-2194 KIKLDVTKGSGTT
+2194 
-2207 QETVTDSMISG
+2207 
-2218 YDKTK
+2218 
-2223 IGKQTVTITYG
+2223 
-2234 GQTTTFDVTVKDY
+2234 
-2247 VTKIEVNPSSVT
+2247 
-2259 GTYND
+2259 
-2264 ELSKLITDNSIKY
+2264 
-2277 TVTYAKAGAQS
+2277 
-2288 PIALAESMVSGYN
+2288 
-2301 KATTTAQNL
+2301 
-2310 TITYTDNDSSS
+2310 
-2321 YTNGDNFTAS
+2321 
-2331 LQVTLMNT
+2331 
-2339 VSGITITPPTKTT
+2339 
-2352 YNHGDSL
+2352 
-2359 DLTGGEINL
+2359 
-2368 TYEDGTS
+2368 
-2375 GTLDISKAT
+2375 
-2384 ITESDGSPLNMS
+2384 
-2396 PASYDGTQKVD
+2396 QKVD

-2654 QTINVI
+2654 QTINVT

-2762 KLVYKLNETIDLNGG
+2762 KLVYKLNETIDLSGG

-2868 IISMT
+2868 IISIT

-2978 SFTISVKDLIKGISM
+2978 SFTISVKDSIKGISM

-3025 IPVTSNMISEYN
+3025 IPVTSDMISEYN

-3062 PKKNSTKDSNTK
+3062 PKKNSTKDS
-3074 DNTNINRHHN
+3074 NTNINRHHN

>member
-7 KRFFTRKQI
+7 KRFFTRKRI

-287 TVSDAITSGKMTLD
+287 TVSDAITSGKITLD

-1083 ILVTRA
+1083 ISVTRA
-1089 MGTTGV
+1089 TGTPKV
-1095 VTVTPDMV
+1095 VTVTPDMI

-1161 SKIKLDVTKGSGTT
+1161 SKIKLDVTKGSGTI

-1185 GYDKTKIGKQT
+1185 GYDKTKLGKQT

-1274 AQNLTITYTDNDS
+1274 AQNLTITYTDNES

-1328 LTGGEI
+1328 LAGGEI

-1339 DGTSGTLDISKATI
+1339 DGTSGTLDI
-1353 TESDGSPLNMS
+1353 N
-1364 PASYDGTQKVD
+1364 
-1375 KTLKIEYS
+1375 
-1383 KDGQTGTVNYPITI
+1383 
-1397 INDIKSIAV
+1397 
-1406 HDPATKTTYNIGD
+1406 
-1419 TLDVTGLSIL
+1419 
-1429 VTRAMGTTGV
+1429 
-1439 VTVTPD
+1439 
-1445 MVTGFDSSKENTNLS
+1445 
-1460 LTISYTEN
+1460 
-1468 GITKT
+1468 
-1473 ATYEVSVVDSVKSI
+1473 
-1487 TINGTPQSE
+1487 
-1496 VKYGEEL
+1496 
-1503 DLSKIKLDV
+1503 
-1512 TKGSGT
+1512 
-1518 TQETVTDSMISG
+1518 
-1530 YDKTKIGK
+1530 
-1538 QTVTITYGGQTT
+1538 
-1550 TFDVTVKDYVTKIEV
+1550 
-1565 NPSSVTGT
+1565 
-1573 YNDELSKLITDNS
+1573 
-1586 IKYTVT
+1586 
-1592 YAKAGAQS
+1592 
-1600 PIALAESMVSGYNK
+1600 
-1614 ATTTAQNLTITYTD
+1614 
-1628 NDSSS
+1628 
-1633 YTNGDNFTASL
+1633 
-1644 QVTLMNTVSGITIT
+1644 
-1658 PPTKTT
+1658 
-1664 YNHGDSLDLT
+1664 
-1674 GGEINLTYEDGTS
+1674 
-1687 GTLDI
+1687 
-1692 SKATITES
+1692 
-1700 DGSPLNMSP
+1700 
-1709 ASYDGTQKVD
+1709 
-1719 KTLKIEY
+1719 
-1726 SKDGQTGTVNYPITI
+1726 
-1741 INDIK
+1741 
-1746 SIAVHDPATK
+1746 
-1756 TTYNI
+1756 
-1761 GDTLDVT
+1761 
-1768 GLSILVTRAMGTT
+1768 
-1781 GVVTVTPDMVTGFDS
+1781 
-1796 SKENTNLSLTIS
+1796 
-1808 YTENGITKTATY
+1808 
-1820 EVSVVDS
+1820 
-1827 VKSITINGTPQS
+1827 
-1839 EVKYGEELDLS
+1839 
-1850 KIKLDVTKGSGTTQ
+1850 
-1864 ETVTDSMISGYDKTK
+1864 
-1879 IGKQT
+1879 
-1884 VTITYGGQTTTFDV
+1884 
-1898 TVKDYVTKI
+1898 
-1907 EVNPSSVTGTY
+1907 
-1918 NDELSKLIT
+1918 
-1927 DNSIKYTVTYAKAG
+1927 
-1941 AQSPIA
+1941 
-1947 LAESM
+1947 
-1952 VSGYNKATTTAQN
+1952 
-1965 LTITYTDNDSSSYT
+1965 
-1979 NGDNFTASL
+1979 
-1988 QVTLMNTVS
+1988 
-1997 GITIT
+1997 
-2002 PPTKTTYNHGD
+2002 
-2013 SLDLTGG
+2013 
-2020 EINLTYEDG
+2020 
-2029 TSGTLDISKATIT
+2029 
-2042 ESDGSPLNMSP
+2042 
-2053 ASYDGTQ
+2053 
-2060 KVDKTLKIEYSK
+2060 
-2072 DGQTGTVNYPITII
+2072 
-2086 NDIKSIAVH
+2086 
-2095 DPATKTTYNIG
+2095 
-2106 DTLDVTGLS
+2106 
-2115 ILVTR
+2115 
-2120 AMGTTGVVTVTPD
+2120 
-2133 MVTGFDSSKEN
+2133 
-2144 TNLSLTISYTENG
+2144 
-2157 ITKTATYEVSV
+2157 
-2168 VDSVKSIT
+2168 
-2176 INGTPQSEVKYGE
+2176 
-2189 ELDLS
+2189 
-2194 KIKLDVTKGSGTT
+2194 
-2207 QETVTDSMISG
+2207 
-2218 YDKTK
+2218 
-2223 IGKQTVTITYG
+2223 
-2234 GQTTTFDVTVKDY
+2234 
-2247 VTKIEVNPSSVT
+2247 
-2259 GTYND
+2259 
-2264 ELSKLITDNSIKY
+2264 
-2277 TVTYAKAGAQS
+2277 
-2288 PIALAESMVSGYN
+2288 
-2301 KATTTAQNL
+2301 
-2310 TITYTDNDSSS
+2310 
-2321 YTNGDNFTAS
+2321 
-2331 LQVTLMNT
+2331 
-2339 VSGITITPPTKTT
+2339 
-2352 YNHGDSL
+2352 
-2359 DLTGGEINL
+2359 
-2368 TYEDGTS
+2368 
-2375 GTLDISKAT
+2375 KAT

-2509 VNVTDNVQSISLKTM
+2509 VNVTDNVQSISLKTT

-2547 SGVQTINIT
+2547 SGVQNINIT

-2868 IISMT
+2868 IISIT

-2978 SFTISVKDLIKGISM
+2978 SFTISVKDSIKGISM

-3025 IPVTSNMISEYN
+3025 IPVTSDMISEYN

>member
-1 MKYTNL
+1 
-7 KRFFTRKQI
+7 
-16 IALIISLII
+16 
-25 LIESFSPYGILL
+25 
-37 SEVHAASPIKE
+37 
-48 NKPYFEIDIH
+48 
-58 PIDTSKDYDHWDNDT
+58 
-73 TYYYYDFDPDTDT
+73 
-86 IETYS
+86 
-91 GTRIVTMDIII
+91 
-102 KNGTTVTGLNAG
+102 
-114 NIKLKYDK
+114 
-122 SILSPIVEVNI
+122 
-133 GTNKRPIWELQ
+133 
-144 EPTDMEDWA
+144 
-153 SDGIY
+153 
-158 FDTSPATGID
+158 
-168 TSSCTFR
+168 
-175 IDGAT
+175 
-180 TKTMADETVIATL
+180 
-193 TFKLAD
+193 
-199 GKTME
+199 
-204 DITTDV
+204 
-210 FSIGDP
+210 
-216 DDIMLA
+216 
-222 YDGGAYYVNG
+222 
-232 KDYLLFKGFSA
+232 
-243 GAKKINNI
+243 
-251 SFKSQP
+251 
-257 TKNKY
+257 
-262 YNTETLDFTG
+262 
-272 AILTVSY
+272 
-279 DDGSSEDV
+279 
-287 TVSDAITSGKMTLD
+287 
-301 STTANNT
+301 
-308 TKKTTL
+308 
-314 TYDGETIDFD
+314 
-324 YYVLDS
+324 
-330 ISKKTNLTKMNYEHG
+330 MNYEHG

-1175 QETVTDSMIS
+1175 QETVTNSMIS

-1328 LTGGEI
+1328 LAGGEI

-1339 DGTSGTLDISKATI
+1339 DGTSGTLDINKATI

-1518 TQETVTDSMISG
+1518 TQETVTNSMISG

-1664 YNHGDSLDLT
+1664 YNHGDSLDLA

-1692 SKATITES
+1692 
-1700 DGSPLNMSP
+1700 N
-1709 ASYDGTQKVD
+1709 
-1719 KTLKIEY
+1719 
-1726 SKDGQTGTVNYPITI
+1726 
-1741 INDIK
+1741 
-1746 SIAVHDPATK
+1746 
-1756 TTYNI
+1756 
-1761 GDTLDVT
+1761 
-1768 GLSILVTRAMGTT
+1768 
-1781 GVVTVTPDMVTGFDS
+1781 
-1796 SKENTNLSLTIS
+1796 
-1808 YTENGITKTATY
+1808 
-1820 EVSVVDS
+1820 
-1827 VKSITINGTPQS
+1827 
-1839 EVKYGEELDLS
+1839 
-1850 KIKLDVTKGSGTTQ
+1850 
-1864 ETVTDSMISGYDKTK
+1864 
-1879 IGKQT
+1879 
-1884 VTITYGGQTTTFDV
+1884 
-1898 TVKDYVTKI
+1898 
-1907 EVNPSSVTGTY
+1907 
-1918 NDELSKLIT
+1918 
-1927 DNSIKYTVTYAKAG
+1927 
-1941 AQSPIA
+1941 
-1947 LAESM
+1947 
-1952 VSGYNKATTTAQN
+1952 
-1965 LTITYTDNDSSSYT
+1965 
-1979 NGDNFTASL
+1979 
-1988 QVTLMNTVS
+1988 
-1997 GITIT
+1997 
-2002 PPTKTTYNHGD
+2002 
-2013 SLDLTGG
+2013 
-2020 EINLTYEDG
+2020 
-2029 TSGTLDISKATIT
+2029 
-2042 ESDGSPLNMSP
+2042 
-2053 ASYDGTQ
+2053 
-2060 KVDKTLKIEYSK
+2060 
-2072 DGQTGTVNYPITII
+2072 
-2086 NDIKSIAVH
+2086 
-2095 DPATKTTYNIG
+2095 
-2106 DTLDVTGLS
+2106 
-2115 ILVTR
+2115 
-2120 AMGTTGVVTVTPD
+2120 
-2133 MVTGFDSSKEN
+2133 
-2144 TNLSLTISYTENG
+2144 
-2157 ITKTATYEVSV
+2157 
-2168 VDSVKSIT
+2168 
-2176 INGTPQSEVKYGE
+2176 
-2189 ELDLS
+2189 
-2194 KIKLDVTKGSGTT
+2194 
-2207 QETVTDSMISG
+2207 
-2218 YDKTK
+2218 
-2223 IGKQTVTITYG
+2223 
-2234 GQTTTFDVTVKDY
+2234 
-2247 VTKIEVNPSSVT
+2247 
-2259 GTYND
+2259 
-2264 ELSKLITDNSIKY
+2264 
-2277 TVTYAKAGAQS
+2277 
-2288 PIALAESMVSGYN
+2288 
-2301 KATTTAQNL
+2301 
-2310 TITYTDNDSSS
+2310 
-2321 YTNGDNFTAS
+2321 
-2331 LQVTLMNT
+2331 
-2339 VSGITITPPTKTT
+2339 
-2352 YNHGDSL
+2352 
-2359 DLTGGEINL
+2359 
-2368 TYEDGTS
+2368 
-2375 GTLDISKAT
+2375 KAT

>member
-7 KRFFTRKQI
+7 KRFFTRKRI

-58 PIDTSKDYDHWDNDT
+58 PIDTSKDFKHWDNDT

-272 AILTVSY
+272 AILTASY

-287 TVSDAITSGKMTLD
+287 TVSDAITSGKITLD

-389 DVDNKKVTFTYKS
+389 YVDNKKVTFTYKS

-470 ISSIPVSDRWVIAGG
+470 ISSIPASDRWVIAGG

-607 TEFDYDT
+607 TEFDYGT

-744 EQDGSTINMSPSAS
+744 EQDGSTINMSPSARIFGS
-758 SFVSKTATK
+758 GTTTT

-777 KIFDTSFDVYIKDEA
+777 KIFDTSFDIYIKDET

-861 NLLVTYRGKT
+861 NLLVTYRGQT
-871 TNYDITLQNPIDSIT
+871 TNYDITLQNPIDSIA

-936 TGKTATITYTDE
+936 TGKNATITYTDE

-1004 TSSMIKEGSGAVDMS
+1004 TSSMIKEGFGAVDMS

-1089 MGTTGV
+1089 TGTPKV

-1118 ISYTENGITKTA
+1118 ISYTENEITKTA

-1147 TPQSEVKYGEELDL
+1147 TPQSKVKYGEELDL

-1287 SSYTNGDNFTASLQV
+1287 SSYTNGNNFTTSLQV
-1302 TLMNTVSGITITPPT
+1302 TLMNTVSEITITPPT

-1328 LTGGEI
+1328 LTGGKI

-1339 DGTSGTLDISKATI
+1339 DGTSGTLNISKATI

-1364 PASYDGTQKVD
+1364 PASYG
-1375 KTLKIEYS
+1375 
-1383 KDGQTGTVNYPITI
+1383 
-1397 INDIKSIAV
+1397 
-1406 HDPATKTTYNIGD
+1406 
-1419 TLDVTGLSIL
+1419 
-1429 VTRAMGTTGV
+1429 
-1439 VTVTPD
+1439 
-1445 MVTGFDSSKENTNLS
+1445 KE
-1460 LTISYTEN
+1460 
-1468 GITKT
+1468 
-1473 ATYEVSVVDSVKSI
+1473 
-1487 TINGTPQSE
+1487 
-1496 VKYGEEL
+1496 
-1503 DLSKIKLDV
+1503 
-1512 TKGSGT
+1512 
-1518 TQETVTDSMISG
+1518 
-1530 YDKTKIGK
+1530 
-1538 QTVTITYGGQTT
+1538 
-1550 TFDVTVKDYVTKIEV
+1550 
-1565 NPSSVTGT
+1565 
-1573 YNDELSKLITDNS
+1573 
-1586 IKYTVT
+1586 
-1592 YAKAGAQS
+1592 
-1600 PIALAESMVSGYNK
+1600 
-1614 ATTTAQNLTITYTD
+1614 
-1628 NDSSS
+1628 
-1633 YTNGDNFTASL
+1633 
-1644 QVTLMNTVSGITIT
+1644 
-1658 PPTKTT
+1658 
-1664 YNHGDSLDLT
+1664 
-1674 GGEINLTYEDGTS
+1674 
-1687 GTLDI
+1687 
-1692 SKATITES
+1692 
-1700 DGSPLNMSP
+1700 
-1709 ASYDGTQKVD
+1709 
-1719 KTLKIEY
+1719 
-1726 SKDGQTGTVNYPITI
+1726 
-1741 INDIK
+1741 
-1746 SIAVHDPATK
+1746 
-1756 TTYNI
+1756 
-1761 GDTLDVT
+1761 
-1768 GLSILVTRAMGTT
+1768 
-1781 GVVTVTPDMVTGFDS
+1781 
-1796 SKENTNLSLTIS
+1796 
-1808 YTENGITKTATY
+1808 
-1820 EVSVVDS
+1820 
-1827 VKSITINGTPQS
+1827 
-1839 EVKYGEELDLS
+1839 
-1850 KIKLDVTKGSGTTQ
+1850 
-1864 ETVTDSMISGYDKTK
+1864 
-1879 IGKQT
+1879 
-1884 VTITYGGQTTTFDV
+1884 
-1898 TVKDYVTKI
+1898 
-1907 EVNPSSVTGTY
+1907 
-1918 NDELSKLIT
+1918 
-1927 DNSIKYTVTYAKAG
+1927 
-1941 AQSPIA
+1941 
-1947 LAESM
+1947 
-1952 VSGYNKATTTAQN
+1952 
-1965 LTITYTDNDSSSYT
+1965 
-1979 NGDNFTASL
+1979 
-1988 QVTLMNTVS
+1988 
-1997 GITIT
+1997 
-2002 PPTKTTYNHGD
+2002 
-2013 SLDLTGG
+2013 
-2020 EINLTYEDG
+2020 
-2029 TSGTLDISKATIT
+2029 
-2042 ESDGSPLNMSP
+2042 
-2053 ASYDGTQ
+2053 
-2060 KVDKTLKIEYSK
+2060 
-2072 DGQTGTVNYPITII
+2072 
-2086 NDIKSIAVH
+2086 
-2095 DPATKTTYNIG
+2095 
-2106 DTLDVTGLS
+2106 
-2115 ILVTR
+2115 
-2120 AMGTTGVVTVTPD
+2120 
-2133 MVTGFDSSKEN
+2133 
-2144 TNLSLTISYTENG
+2144 
-2157 ITKTATYEVSV
+2157 
-2168 VDSVKSIT
+2168 
-2176 INGTPQSEVKYGE
+2176 
-2189 ELDLS
+2189 
-2194 KIKLDVTKGSGTT
+2194 
-2207 QETVTDSMISG
+2207 
-2218 YDKTK
+2218 
-2223 IGKQTVTITYG
+2223 
-2234 GQTTTFDVTVKDY
+2234 
-2247 VTKIEVNPSSVT
+2247 
-2259 GTYND
+2259 
-2264 ELSKLITDNSIKY
+2264 
-2277 TVTYAKAGAQS
+2277 
-2288 PIALAESMVSGYN
+2288 
-2301 KATTTAQNL
+2301 
-2310 TITYTDNDSSS
+2310 
-2321 YTNGDNFTAS
+2321 
-2331 LQVTLMNT
+2331 
-2339 VSGITITPPTKTT
+2339 
-2352 YNHGDSL
+2352 
-2359 DLTGGEINL
+2359 
-2368 TYEDGTS
+2368 
-2375 GTLDISKAT
+2375 
-2384 ITESDGSPLNMS
+2384 
-2396 PASYDGTQKVD
+2396 QKVD

-2509 VNVTDNVQSISLKTM
+2509 VNVTDNVQSISLKTT

-2578 QISYGGKT
+2578 QILYGGKT

-2654 QTINVI
+2654 QTINVT

-2723 FNSNQLGEQ
+2723 FNPNQLGEQ

-2762 KLVYKLNETIDLNGG
+2762 KLVYKLNETIDLSGG
-2777 TVRAVMASGTATSPV
+2777 TVRAVMASETATSPV

-2978 SFTISVKDLIKGISM
+2978 SFTISVKDSIKGISM

-3000 NYDFGANLDVSG
+3000 NYDLGANLDVSG

-3025 IPVTSNMISEYN
+3025 IPVTSDMISGYN

>member
-7 KRFFTRKQI
+7 KRFFTRKRI

-287 TVSDAITSGKMTLD
+287 TVSDAITSGKITLD

-1083 ILVTRA
+1083 ISVTRA
-1089 MGTTGV
+1089 TGTPKV
-1095 VTVTPDMV
+1095 VTVTPDMI

-1161 SKIKLDVTKGSGTT
+1161 SKIKLDVTKGSGTI

-1264 VSGYNKATTT
+1264 VNGYNKATTT
-1274 AQNLTITYTDNDS
+1274 AQNLTVTYTDNDS
-1287 SSYTNGDNFTASLQV
+1287 NSYTNGDNFTASLQV

-1328 LTGGEI
+1328 LAGGEI

-1339 DGTSGTLDISKATI
+1339 DGTSGTLDINKATI

-1518 TQETVTDSMISG
+1518 IQETVTDSMISG

-1600 PIALAESMVSGYNK
+1600 PIALAESMVNGYNK
-1614 ATTTAQNLTITYTD
+1614 ATTTAQNLTVTYTD
-1628 NDSSS
+1628 NDSNS

-1664 YNHGDSLDLT
+1664 YNHGDSLDLA

-1692 SKATITES
+1692 NKATITES

-1850 KIKLDVTKGSGTTQ
+1850 KIKLDVTKGSGTIQ

-1952 VSGYNKATTTAQN
+1952 VNGYNKATTTAQN
-1965 LTITYTDNDSSSYT
+1965 LTVTYTDNDSNSYT

-2013 SLDLTGG
+2013 SLDLAGG

-2029 TSGTLDISKATIT
+2029 TSGTLDI
-2042 ESDGSPLNMSP
+2042 N
-2053 ASYDGTQ
+2053 
-2060 KVDKTLKIEYSK
+2060 
-2072 DGQTGTVNYPITII
+2072 
-2086 NDIKSIAVH
+2086 
-2095 DPATKTTYNIG
+2095 
-2106 DTLDVTGLS
+2106 
-2115 ILVTR
+2115 
-2120 AMGTTGVVTVTPD
+2120 
-2133 MVTGFDSSKEN
+2133 
-2144 TNLSLTISYTENG
+2144 
-2157 ITKTATYEVSV
+2157 
-2168 VDSVKSIT
+2168 
-2176 INGTPQSEVKYGE
+2176 
-2189 ELDLS
+2189 
-2194 KIKLDVTKGSGTT
+2194 
-2207 QETVTDSMISG
+2207 
-2218 YDKTK
+2218 
-2223 IGKQTVTITYG
+2223 
-2234 GQTTTFDVTVKDY
+2234 
-2247 VTKIEVNPSSVT
+2247 
-2259 GTYND
+2259 
-2264 ELSKLITDNSIKY
+2264 
-2277 TVTYAKAGAQS
+2277 
-2288 PIALAESMVSGYN
+2288 
-2301 KATTTAQNL
+2301 
-2310 TITYTDNDSSS
+2310 
-2321 YTNGDNFTAS
+2321 
-2331 LQVTLMNT
+2331 
-2339 VSGITITPPTKTT
+2339 
-2352 YNHGDSL
+2352 
-2359 DLTGGEINL
+2359 
-2368 TYEDGTS
+2368 
-2375 GTLDISKAT
+2375 KAT

-2509 VNVTDNVQSISLKTM
+2509 VNVTDNVQSISLKTT

-2547 SGVQTINIT
+2547 SGVQNINIT

-2868 IISMT
+2868 IISIT

-2978 SFTISVKDLIKGISM
+2978 SFTISVKDSIKGISM

-3025 IPVTSNMISEYN
+3025 IPVTSDMISEYN

>member
-1083 ILVTRA
+1083 ISVTRA
-1089 MGTTGV
+1089 TGTPKV
-1095 VTVTPDMV
+1095 VTVTPDMI

-1118 ISYTENGITKTA
+1118 ISYTENGITKTT

-1161 SKIKLDVTKGSGTT
+1161 SKIKLDVTKGSGTI

-1185 GYDKTKIGKQT
+1185 GYDKTKLGKQT

-1287 SSYTNGDNFTASLQV
+1287 SSYTNGNNFTTSLQV

-1328 LTGGEI
+1328 LAGGEI

-1339 DGTSGTLDISKATI
+1339 DGTSGTLDINKATI

-1364 PASYDGTQKVD
+1364 PASYG
-1375 KTLKIEYS
+1375 
-1383 KDGQTGTVNYPITI
+1383 
-1397 INDIKSIAV
+1397 
-1406 HDPATKTTYNIGD
+1406 
-1419 TLDVTGLSIL
+1419 
-1429 VTRAMGTTGV
+1429 
-1439 VTVTPD
+1439 
-1445 MVTGFDSSKENTNLS
+1445 KE
-1460 LTISYTEN
+1460 
-1468 GITKT
+1468 
-1473 ATYEVSVVDSVKSI
+1473 
-1487 TINGTPQSE
+1487 
-1496 VKYGEEL
+1496 
-1503 DLSKIKLDV
+1503 
-1512 TKGSGT
+1512 
-1518 TQETVTDSMISG
+1518 
-1530 YDKTKIGK
+1530 
-1538 QTVTITYGGQTT
+1538 
-1550 TFDVTVKDYVTKIEV
+1550 
-1565 NPSSVTGT
+1565 
-1573 YNDELSKLITDNS
+1573 
-1586 IKYTVT
+1586 
-1592 YAKAGAQS
+1592 
-1600 PIALAESMVSGYNK
+1600 
-1614 ATTTAQNLTITYTD
+1614 
-1628 NDSSS
+1628 
-1633 YTNGDNFTASL
+1633 
-1644 QVTLMNTVSGITIT
+1644 
-1658 PPTKTT
+1658 
-1664 YNHGDSLDLT
+1664 
-1674 GGEINLTYEDGTS
+1674 
-1687 GTLDI
+1687 
-1692 SKATITES
+1692 
-1700 DGSPLNMSP
+1700 
-1709 ASYDGTQKVD
+1709 
-1719 KTLKIEY
+1719 
-1726 SKDGQTGTVNYPITI
+1726 
-1741 INDIK
+1741 
-1746 SIAVHDPATK
+1746 
-1756 TTYNI
+1756 
-1761 GDTLDVT
+1761 
-1768 GLSILVTRAMGTT
+1768 
-1781 GVVTVTPDMVTGFDS
+1781 
-1796 SKENTNLSLTIS
+1796 
-1808 YTENGITKTATY
+1808 
-1820 EVSVVDS
+1820 
-1827 VKSITINGTPQS
+1827 
-1839 EVKYGEELDLS
+1839 
-1850 KIKLDVTKGSGTTQ
+1850 
-1864 ETVTDSMISGYDKTK
+1864 
-1879 IGKQT
+1879 
-1884 VTITYGGQTTTFDV
+1884 
-1898 TVKDYVTKI
+1898 
-1907 EVNPSSVTGTY
+1907 
-1918 NDELSKLIT
+1918 
-1927 DNSIKYTVTYAKAG
+1927 
-1941 AQSPIA
+1941 
-1947 LAESM
+1947 
-1952 VSGYNKATTTAQN
+1952 
-1965 LTITYTDNDSSSYT
+1965 
-1979 NGDNFTASL
+1979 
-1988 QVTLMNTVS
+1988 
-1997 GITIT
+1997 
-2002 PPTKTTYNHGD
+2002 
-2013 SLDLTGG
+2013 
-2020 EINLTYEDG
+2020 
-2029 TSGTLDISKATIT
+2029 
-2042 ESDGSPLNMSP
+2042 
-2053 ASYDGTQ
+2053 
-2060 KVDKTLKIEYSK
+2060 
-2072 DGQTGTVNYPITII
+2072 
-2086 NDIKSIAVH
+2086 
-2095 DPATKTTYNIG
+2095 
-2106 DTLDVTGLS
+2106 
-2115 ILVTR
+2115 
-2120 AMGTTGVVTVTPD
+2120 
-2133 MVTGFDSSKEN
+2133 
-2144 TNLSLTISYTENG
+2144 
-2157 ITKTATYEVSV
+2157 
-2168 VDSVKSIT
+2168 
-2176 INGTPQSEVKYGE
+2176 
-2189 ELDLS
+2189 
-2194 KIKLDVTKGSGTT
+2194 
-2207 QETVTDSMISG
+2207 
-2218 YDKTK
+2218 
-2223 IGKQTVTITYG
+2223 
-2234 GQTTTFDVTVKDY
+2234 
-2247 VTKIEVNPSSVT
+2247 
-2259 GTYND
+2259 
-2264 ELSKLITDNSIKY
+2264 
-2277 TVTYAKAGAQS
+2277 
-2288 PIALAESMVSGYN
+2288 
-2301 KATTTAQNL
+2301 
-2310 TITYTDNDSSS
+2310 
-2321 YTNGDNFTAS
+2321 
-2331 LQVTLMNT
+2331 
-2339 VSGITITPPTKTT
+2339 
-2352 YNHGDSL
+2352 
-2359 DLTGGEINL
+2359 
-2368 TYEDGTS
+2368 
-2375 GTLDISKAT
+2375 
-2384 ITESDGSPLNMS
+2384 
-2396 PASYDGTQKVD
+2396 QKVD

-2654 QTINVI
+2654 QTINVT

-2762 KLVYKLNETIDLNGG
+2762 KLVYKLNETIDLSGG

-2868 IISMT
+2868 IISIT

-2978 SFTISVKDLIKGISM
+2978 SFTISVKDSIKGISM

-3025 IPVTSNMISEYN
+3025 IPVTSDMISEYN

-3062 PKKNSTKDSNTK
+3062 PKKNSTKDS
-3074 DNTNINRHHN
+3074 NTNINRHHN

>member
-7 KRFFTRKQI
+7 KRFFTRKRI

-495 TLTYE
+495 TLTCE

-1339 DGTSGTLDISKATI
+1339 DGTSGTLDINKATI

-1692 SKATITES
+1692 
-1700 DGSPLNMSP
+1700 N
-1709 ASYDGTQKVD
+1709 
-1719 KTLKIEY
+1719 
-1726 SKDGQTGTVNYPITI
+1726 
-1741 INDIK
+1741 
-1746 SIAVHDPATK
+1746 
-1756 TTYNI
+1756 
-1761 GDTLDVT
+1761 
-1768 GLSILVTRAMGTT
+1768 
-1781 GVVTVTPDMVTGFDS
+1781 
-1796 SKENTNLSLTIS
+1796 
-1808 YTENGITKTATY
+1808 
-1820 EVSVVDS
+1820 
-1827 VKSITINGTPQS
+1827 
-1839 EVKYGEELDLS
+1839 
-1850 KIKLDVTKGSGTTQ
+1850 
-1864 ETVTDSMISGYDKTK
+1864 
-1879 IGKQT
+1879 
-1884 VTITYGGQTTTFDV
+1884 
-1898 TVKDYVTKI
+1898 
-1907 EVNPSSVTGTY
+1907 
-1918 NDELSKLIT
+1918 
-1927 DNSIKYTVTYAKAG
+1927 
-1941 AQSPIA
+1941 
-1947 LAESM
+1947 
-1952 VSGYNKATTTAQN
+1952 
-1965 LTITYTDNDSSSYT
+1965 
-1979 NGDNFTASL
+1979 
-1988 QVTLMNTVS
+1988 
-1997 GITIT
+1997 
-2002 PPTKTTYNHGD
+2002 
-2013 SLDLTGG
+2013 
-2020 EINLTYEDG
+2020 
-2029 TSGTLDISKATIT
+2029 
-2042 ESDGSPLNMSP
+2042 
-2053 ASYDGTQ
+2053 
-2060 KVDKTLKIEYSK
+2060 
-2072 DGQTGTVNYPITII
+2072 
-2086 NDIKSIAVH
+2086 
-2095 DPATKTTYNIG
+2095 
-2106 DTLDVTGLS
+2106 
-2115 ILVTR
+2115 
-2120 AMGTTGVVTVTPD
+2120 
-2133 MVTGFDSSKEN
+2133 
-2144 TNLSLTISYTENG
+2144 
-2157 ITKTATYEVSV
+2157 
-2168 VDSVKSIT
+2168 
-2176 INGTPQSEVKYGE
+2176 
-2189 ELDLS
+2189 
-2194 KIKLDVTKGSGTT
+2194 
-2207 QETVTDSMISG
+2207 
-2218 YDKTK
+2218 
-2223 IGKQTVTITYG
+2223 
-2234 GQTTTFDVTVKDY
+2234 
-2247 VTKIEVNPSSVT
+2247 
-2259 GTYND
+2259 
-2264 ELSKLITDNSIKY
+2264 
-2277 TVTYAKAGAQS
+2277 
-2288 PIALAESMVSGYN
+2288 
-2301 KATTTAQNL
+2301 
-2310 TITYTDNDSSS
+2310 
-2321 YTNGDNFTAS
+2321 
-2331 LQVTLMNT
+2331 
-2339 VSGITITPPTKTT
+2339 
-2352 YNHGDSL
+2352 
-2359 DLTGGEINL
+2359 
-2368 TYEDGTS
+2368 
-2375 GTLDISKAT
+2375 KAT

>member
-314 TYDGETIDFD
+314 TYDGETIDFN

-1161 SKIKLDVTKGSGTT
+1161 SKIKLDVTKGSGTI

-1235 KLITDNSIKYTV
+1235 KLITDNNIKYTV

-1287 SSYTNGDNFTASLQV
+1287 SSYTNGNNFTTSLQV

-1339 DGTSGTLDISKATI
+1339 DGTSGTLDINKATI

-1518 TQETVTDSMISG
+1518 IQETVTDSMISG

-1573 YNDELSKLITDNS
+1573 YNDELSKLITDNN

-1633 YTNGDNFTASL
+1633 YTNGNNFTTSL

-1692 SKATITES
+1692 
-1700 DGSPLNMSP
+1700 N
-1709 ASYDGTQKVD
+1709 
-1719 KTLKIEY
+1719 
-1726 SKDGQTGTVNYPITI
+1726 
-1741 INDIK
+1741 
-1746 SIAVHDPATK
+1746 
-1756 TTYNI
+1756 
-1761 GDTLDVT
+1761 
-1768 GLSILVTRAMGTT
+1768 
-1781 GVVTVTPDMVTGFDS
+1781 
-1796 SKENTNLSLTIS
+1796 
-1808 YTENGITKTATY
+1808 
-1820 EVSVVDS
+1820 
-1827 VKSITINGTPQS
+1827 
-1839 EVKYGEELDLS
+1839 
-1850 KIKLDVTKGSGTTQ
+1850 
-1864 ETVTDSMISGYDKTK
+1864 
-1879 IGKQT
+1879 
-1884 VTITYGGQTTTFDV
+1884 
-1898 TVKDYVTKI
+1898 
-1907 EVNPSSVTGTY
+1907 
-1918 NDELSKLIT
+1918 
-1927 DNSIKYTVTYAKAG
+1927 
-1941 AQSPIA
+1941 
-1947 LAESM
+1947 
-1952 VSGYNKATTTAQN
+1952 
-1965 LTITYTDNDSSSYT
+1965 
-1979 NGDNFTASL
+1979 
-1988 QVTLMNTVS
+1988 
-1997 GITIT
+1997 
-2002 PPTKTTYNHGD
+2002 
-2013 SLDLTGG
+2013 
-2020 EINLTYEDG
+2020 
-2029 TSGTLDISKATIT
+2029 
-2042 ESDGSPLNMSP
+2042 
-2053 ASYDGTQ
+2053 
-2060 KVDKTLKIEYSK
+2060 
-2072 DGQTGTVNYPITII
+2072 
-2086 NDIKSIAVH
+2086 
-2095 DPATKTTYNIG
+2095 
-2106 DTLDVTGLS
+2106 
-2115 ILVTR
+2115 
-2120 AMGTTGVVTVTPD
+2120 
-2133 MVTGFDSSKEN
+2133 
-2144 TNLSLTISYTENG
+2144 
-2157 ITKTATYEVSV
+2157 
-2168 VDSVKSIT
+2168 
-2176 INGTPQSEVKYGE
+2176 
-2189 ELDLS
+2189 
-2194 KIKLDVTKGSGTT
+2194 
-2207 QETVTDSMISG
+2207 
-2218 YDKTK
+2218 
-2223 IGKQTVTITYG
+2223 
-2234 GQTTTFDVTVKDY
+2234 
-2247 VTKIEVNPSSVT
+2247 
-2259 GTYND
+2259 
-2264 ELSKLITDNSIKY
+2264 
-2277 TVTYAKAGAQS
+2277 
-2288 PIALAESMVSGYN
+2288 
-2301 KATTTAQNL
+2301 
-2310 TITYTDNDSSS
+2310 
-2321 YTNGDNFTAS
+2321 
-2331 LQVTLMNT
+2331 
-2339 VSGITITPPTKTT
+2339 
-2352 YNHGDSL
+2352 
-2359 DLTGGEINL
+2359 
-2368 TYEDGTS
+2368 
-2375 GTLDISKAT
+2375 KAT

-2654 QTINVI
+2654 QTINVT

-2762 KLVYKLNETIDLNGG
+2762 KLVYKLNETIDLSGG

-2978 SFTISVKDLIKGISM
+2978 SFTISVKDSIKGISM

>member
-7 KRFFTRKQI
+7 KRFFTRKRI

-287 TVSDAITSGKMTLD
+287 TVSDAITSGKITLD

-1083 ILVTRA
+1083 ISVTRA
-1089 MGTTGV
+1089 TGTPKV
-1095 VTVTPDMV
+1095 VTVTPDMI

-1161 SKIKLDVTKGSGTT
+1161 SKIKLDVTKGSGTI

-1274 AQNLTITYTDNDS
+1274 AQNLTITYTDNES

-1328 LTGGEI
+1328 LAGGEI

-1339 DGTSGTLDISKATI
+1339 DGTSGTLDINKATI

-1406 HDPATKTTYNIGD
+1406 HDPATKTTYNIRD

-1518 TQETVTDSMISG
+1518 IQETVTDSMISG

-1628 NDSSS
+1628 NESSS

-1664 YNHGDSLDLT
+1664 YNHGDSLDLA

-1692 SKATITES
+1692 NKATITES

-1761 GDTLDVT
+1761 RDTLDVT

-1850 KIKLDVTKGSGTTQ
+1850 KIKLDVTKGSGTIQ

-1965 LTITYTDNDSSSYT
+1965 LTITYTDNESSSYT

-2013 SLDLTGG
+2013 SLDLAGG

-2029 TSGTLDISKATIT
+2029 TSGTLDI
-2042 ESDGSPLNMSP
+2042 N
-2053 ASYDGTQ
+2053 
-2060 KVDKTLKIEYSK
+2060 
-2072 DGQTGTVNYPITII
+2072 
-2086 NDIKSIAVH
+2086 
-2095 DPATKTTYNIG
+2095 
-2106 DTLDVTGLS
+2106 
-2115 ILVTR
+2115 
-2120 AMGTTGVVTVTPD
+2120 
-2133 MVTGFDSSKEN
+2133 
-2144 TNLSLTISYTENG
+2144 
-2157 ITKTATYEVSV
+2157 
-2168 VDSVKSIT
+2168 
-2176 INGTPQSEVKYGE
+2176 
-2189 ELDLS
+2189 
-2194 KIKLDVTKGSGTT
+2194 
-2207 QETVTDSMISG
+2207 
-2218 YDKTK
+2218 
-2223 IGKQTVTITYG
+2223 
-2234 GQTTTFDVTVKDY
+2234 
-2247 VTKIEVNPSSVT
+2247 
-2259 GTYND
+2259 
-2264 ELSKLITDNSIKY
+2264 
-2277 TVTYAKAGAQS
+2277 
-2288 PIALAESMVSGYN
+2288 
-2301 KATTTAQNL
+2301 
-2310 TITYTDNDSSS
+2310 
-2321 YTNGDNFTAS
+2321 
-2331 LQVTLMNT
+2331 
-2339 VSGITITPPTKTT
+2339 
-2352 YNHGDSL
+2352 
-2359 DLTGGEINL
+2359 
-2368 TYEDGTS
+2368 
-2375 GTLDISKAT
+2375 KAT

-2509 VNVTDNVQSISLKTM
+2509 VNVTDNVQSISLKTT

-2547 SGVQTINIT
+2547 SGVQNINIT

-2868 IISMT
+2868 IISIT

-2978 SFTISVKDLIKGISM
+2978 SFTISVKDSIKGISM

-3025 IPVTSNMISEYN
+3025 IPVTSDMISEYN

>member
-1 MKYTNL
+1 M
-7 KRFFTRKQI
+7 
-16 IALIISLII
+16 
-25 LIESFSPYGILL
+25 
-37 SEVHAASPIKE
+37 
-48 NKPYFEIDIH
+48 
-58 PIDTSKDYDHWDNDT
+58 
-73 TYYYYDFDPDTDT
+73 
-86 IETYS
+86 
-91 GTRIVTMDIII
+91 
-102 KNGTTVTGLNAG
+102 
-114 NIKLKYDK
+114 
-122 SILSPIVEVNI
+122 
-133 GTNKRPIWELQ
+133 
-144 EPTDMEDWA
+144 
-153 SDGIY
+153 
-158 FDTSPATGID
+158 
-168 TSSCTFR
+168 
-175 IDGAT
+175 
-180 TKTMADETVIATL
+180 
-193 TFKLAD
+193 
-199 GKTME
+199 
-204 DITTDV
+204 
-210 FSIGDP
+210 
-216 DDIMLA
+216 
-222 YDGGAYYVNG
+222 
-232 KDYLLFKGFSA
+232 
-243 GAKKINNI
+243 
-251 SFKSQP
+251 
-257 TKNKY
+257 
-262 YNTETLDFTG
+262 
-272 AILTVSY
+272 
-279 DDGSSEDV
+279 
-287 TVSDAITSGKMTLD
+287 
-301 STTANNT
+301 
-308 TKKTTL
+308 
-314 TYDGETIDFD
+314 
-324 YYVLDS
+324 
-330 ISKKTNLTKMNYEHG
+330 
-345 DTIDFSGGQLTATYK
+345 
-360 DSSGNT
+360 
-366 LEDTLNIASEIATG
+366 
-380 EITVDKTKA
+380 
-389 DVDNKKVTFTYKS
+389 
-402 LTTDMTLTVT
+402 
-412 DPVSSIS
+412 
-419 ITKQPTN
+419 
-426 VTYDDG
+426 
-432 DTISLA
+432 
-438 GGEITPV
+438 
-445 TKSGKTLTPI
+445 
-455 SADDSKVTASSTTAS
+455 
-470 ISSIPVSDRWVIAGG
+470 
-485 NGLTAGNQKI
+485 
-495 TLTYE
+495 
-500 GKTADLNIVVNDTV
+500 
-514 SGVSITTQPTAQ
+514 
-526 NKYGTS
+526 
-532 AGALNYSGLVATI
+532 
-545 TTSGGGSFTVGA
+545 
-557 SSLAIDTSGYNPT
+557 
-570 KLAKQSLPVKYGTIN
+570 
-585 STNTVDIQ
+585 
-593 LVNYITGITTAFTK
+593 
-607 TEFDYDT
+607 
-614 SLDDVISNGK
+614 
-624 YVEVYADGSSS
+624 
-635 SPKTITAGMV
+635 
-645 TGYVQKPAGS
+645 
-655 LFNVNHKY
+655 
-663 NETLTIKLDSSS
+663 
-675 NVFDKLPATATQVIT
+675 
-690 INDVIKDISVL
+690 
-701 YKPSKVTYKYGEAF
+701 
-715 SATGGQININYISG
+715 
-729 AQSNISMEASGVTLT
+729 
-744 EQDGSTINMSPSAS
+744 
-758 SFVSKTATK
+758 
-767 TIKVS
+767 
-772 YTSNG
+772 
-777 KIFDTSFDVYIKDEA
+777 
-792 ASISISK
+792 
-799 NPKTIFNHGDT
+799 
-810 FDESAGELKIVYKSG
+810 
-825 NSEVINLNQ
+825 
-834 AVVTESDGSEVDMEP
+834 
-849 KYSKYTNNNLVK
+849 
-861 NLLVTYRGKT
+861 
-871 TNYDITLQNPIDSIT
+871 
-886 IENTPKQ
+886 
-893 SYKLNEATT
+893 
-902 GVGGT
+902 
-907 IKVTRKAGNTE
+907 
-918 SINIDDSMVS
+918 
-928 GLDTTVAG
+928 
-936 TGKTATITYTDE
+936 
-948 FGNLKTTTYTYDVI
+948 
-962 DNVTSIDIVAPSKN
+962 
-976 VYNHGEALAL
+976 
-986 DGTITVHY
+986 
-994 ASGTTNNVTM
+994 
-1004 TSSMIKEGSGAVDMS
+1004 
-1019 PTSYDDD
+1019 
-1026 TQKVNKKLTIE
+1026 
-1037 YSEGGVTKSID
+1037 
-1048 YPITIINDVKSIA
+1048 
-1061 VQDPATKTTYNI
+1061 
-1073 GDTLDVTGLS
+1073 
-1083 ILVTRA
+1083 
-1089 MGTTGV
+1089 
-1095 VTVTPDMV
+1095 
-1103 TGFDSSKEN
+1103 
-1112 TNLSLT
+1112 
-1118 ISYTENGITKTA
+1118 
-1130 TYEVSVVDSV
+1130 
-1140 KSITING
+1140 
-1147 TPQSEVKYGEELDL
+1147 
-1161 SKIKLDVTKGSGTT
+1161 
-1175 QETVTDSMIS
+1175 
-1185 GYDKTKIGKQT
+1185 
-1196 VTITY
+1196 
-1201 GGQTTTFDVTVKDYV
+1201 
-1216 TKIEVNPSSVTG
+1216 
-1228 TYNDELS
+1228 
-1235 KLITDNSIKYTV
+1235 
-1247 TYAKAG
+1247 
-1253 AQSPIALAESM
+1253 
-1264 VSGYNKATTT
+1264 
-1274 AQNLTITYTDNDS
+1274 
-1287 SSYTNGDNFTASLQV
+1287 
-1302 TLMNTVSGITITPPT
+1302 
-1317 KTTYNH
+1317 
-1323 GDSLD
+1323 
-1328 LTGGEI
+1328 
-1334 NLTYE
+1334 
-1339 DGTSGTLDISKATI
+1339 
-1353 TESDGSPLNMS
+1353 
-1364 PASYDGTQKVD
+1364 
-1375 KTLKIEYS
+1375 KIEYS

-1496 VKYGEEL
+1496 AKYGEEL

-1518 TQETVTDSMISG
+1518 IQETVTDSMISG

-1600 PIALAESMVSGYNK
+1600 PIALAESMVNGYNK
-1614 ATTTAQNLTITYTD
+1614 ATTTAQNLTVTYTD
-1628 NDSSS
+1628 NDSNS

-1674 GGEINLTYEDGTS
+1674 GGEINLRYEDGTS

-1692 SKATITES
+1692 
-1700 DGSPLNMSP
+1700 N
-1709 ASYDGTQKVD
+1709 
-1719 KTLKIEY
+1719 
-1726 SKDGQTGTVNYPITI
+1726 
-1741 INDIK
+1741 
-1746 SIAVHDPATK
+1746 
-1756 TTYNI
+1756 
-1761 GDTLDVT
+1761 
-1768 GLSILVTRAMGTT
+1768 
-1781 GVVTVTPDMVTGFDS
+1781 
-1796 SKENTNLSLTIS
+1796 
-1808 YTENGITKTATY
+1808 
-1820 EVSVVDS
+1820 
-1827 VKSITINGTPQS
+1827 
-1839 EVKYGEELDLS
+1839 
-1850 KIKLDVTKGSGTTQ
+1850 
-1864 ETVTDSMISGYDKTK
+1864 
-1879 IGKQT
+1879 
-1884 VTITYGGQTTTFDV
+1884 
-1898 TVKDYVTKI
+1898 
-1907 EVNPSSVTGTY
+1907 
-1918 NDELSKLIT
+1918 
-1927 DNSIKYTVTYAKAG
+1927 
-1941 AQSPIA
+1941 
-1947 LAESM
+1947 
-1952 VSGYNKATTTAQN
+1952 
-1965 LTITYTDNDSSSYT
+1965 
-1979 NGDNFTASL
+1979 
-1988 QVTLMNTVS
+1988 
-1997 GITIT
+1997 
-2002 PPTKTTYNHGD
+2002 
-2013 SLDLTGG
+2013 
-2020 EINLTYEDG
+2020 
-2029 TSGTLDISKATIT
+2029 
-2042 ESDGSPLNMSP
+2042 
-2053 ASYDGTQ
+2053 
-2060 KVDKTLKIEYSK
+2060 
-2072 DGQTGTVNYPITII
+2072 
-2086 NDIKSIAVH
+2086 
-2095 DPATKTTYNIG
+2095 
-2106 DTLDVTGLS
+2106 
-2115 ILVTR
+2115 
-2120 AMGTTGVVTVTPD
+2120 
-2133 MVTGFDSSKEN
+2133 
-2144 TNLSLTISYTENG
+2144 
-2157 ITKTATYEVSV
+2157 
-2168 VDSVKSIT
+2168 
-2176 INGTPQSEVKYGE
+2176 
-2189 ELDLS
+2189 
-2194 KIKLDVTKGSGTT
+2194 
-2207 QETVTDSMISG
+2207 
-2218 YDKTK
+2218 
-2223 IGKQTVTITYG
+2223 
-2234 GQTTTFDVTVKDY
+2234 
-2247 VTKIEVNPSSVT
+2247 
-2259 GTYND
+2259 
-2264 ELSKLITDNSIKY
+2264 
-2277 TVTYAKAGAQS
+2277 
-2288 PIALAESMVSGYN
+2288 
-2301 KATTTAQNL
+2301 
-2310 TITYTDNDSSS
+2310 
-2321 YTNGDNFTAS
+2321 
-2331 LQVTLMNT
+2331 
-2339 VSGITITPPTKTT
+2339 
-2352 YNHGDSL
+2352 
-2359 DLTGGEINL
+2359 
-2368 TYEDGTS
+2368 
-2375 GTLDISKAT
+2375 KAT

-2509 VNVTDNVQSISLKTM
+2509 VNVTDNVQSISLKTT

-2547 SGVQTINIT
+2547 SGVQNINIT

-2868 IISMT
+2868 IISIT

-2978 SFTISVKDLIKGISM
+2978 SFTISVKDSIKGISM

-3025 IPVTSNMISEYN
+3025 IPVTSDMISEYN

>member
-1130 TYEVSVVDSV
+1130 RYEVSVVDSV

-1175 QETVTDSMIS
+1175 QETVTNSMIS

-1287 SSYTNGDNFTASLQV
+1287 SSYTNGNNFTTSLQV

-1339 DGTSGTLDISKATI
+1339 DGTSGTLDI
-1353 TESDGSPLNMS
+1353 N
-1364 PASYDGTQKVD
+1364 
-1375 KTLKIEYS
+1375 
-1383 KDGQTGTVNYPITI
+1383 
-1397 INDIKSIAV
+1397 
-1406 HDPATKTTYNIGD
+1406 
-1419 TLDVTGLSIL
+1419 
-1429 VTRAMGTTGV
+1429 
-1439 VTVTPD
+1439 
-1445 MVTGFDSSKENTNLS
+1445 
-1460 LTISYTEN
+1460 
-1468 GITKT
+1468 
-1473 ATYEVSVVDSVKSI
+1473 
-1487 TINGTPQSE
+1487 
-1496 VKYGEEL
+1496 
-1503 DLSKIKLDV
+1503 
-1512 TKGSGT
+1512 
-1518 TQETVTDSMISG
+1518 
-1530 YDKTKIGK
+1530 
-1538 QTVTITYGGQTT
+1538 
-1550 TFDVTVKDYVTKIEV
+1550 
-1565 NPSSVTGT
+1565 
-1573 YNDELSKLITDNS
+1573 
-1586 IKYTVT
+1586 
-1592 YAKAGAQS
+1592 
-1600 PIALAESMVSGYNK
+1600 
-1614 ATTTAQNLTITYTD
+1614 
-1628 NDSSS
+1628 
-1633 YTNGDNFTASL
+1633 
-1644 QVTLMNTVSGITIT
+1644 
-1658 PPTKTT
+1658 
-1664 YNHGDSLDLT
+1664 
-1674 GGEINLTYEDGTS
+1674 
-1687 GTLDI
+1687 
-1692 SKATITES
+1692 
-1700 DGSPLNMSP
+1700 
-1709 ASYDGTQKVD
+1709 
-1719 KTLKIEY
+1719 
-1726 SKDGQTGTVNYPITI
+1726 
-1741 INDIK
+1741 
-1746 SIAVHDPATK
+1746 
-1756 TTYNI
+1756 
-1761 GDTLDVT
+1761 
-1768 GLSILVTRAMGTT
+1768 
-1781 GVVTVTPDMVTGFDS
+1781 
-1796 SKENTNLSLTIS
+1796 
-1808 YTENGITKTATY
+1808 
-1820 EVSVVDS
+1820 
-1827 VKSITINGTPQS
+1827 
-1839 EVKYGEELDLS
+1839 
-1850 KIKLDVTKGSGTTQ
+1850 
-1864 ETVTDSMISGYDKTK
+1864 
-1879 IGKQT
+1879 
-1884 VTITYGGQTTTFDV
+1884 
-1898 TVKDYVTKI
+1898 
-1907 EVNPSSVTGTY
+1907 
-1918 NDELSKLIT
+1918 
-1927 DNSIKYTVTYAKAG
+1927 
-1941 AQSPIA
+1941 
-1947 LAESM
+1947 
-1952 VSGYNKATTTAQN
+1952 
-1965 LTITYTDNDSSSYT
+1965 
-1979 NGDNFTASL
+1979 
-1988 QVTLMNTVS
+1988 
-1997 GITIT
+1997 
-2002 PPTKTTYNHGD
+2002 
-2013 SLDLTGG
+2013 
-2020 EINLTYEDG
+2020 
-2029 TSGTLDISKATIT
+2029 
-2042 ESDGSPLNMSP
+2042 
-2053 ASYDGTQ
+2053 
-2060 KVDKTLKIEYSK
+2060 
-2072 DGQTGTVNYPITII
+2072 
-2086 NDIKSIAVH
+2086 
-2095 DPATKTTYNIG
+2095 
-2106 DTLDVTGLS
+2106 
-2115 ILVTR
+2115 
-2120 AMGTTGVVTVTPD
+2120 
-2133 MVTGFDSSKEN
+2133 
-2144 TNLSLTISYTENG
+2144 
-2157 ITKTATYEVSV
+2157 
-2168 VDSVKSIT
+2168 
-2176 INGTPQSEVKYGE
+2176 
-2189 ELDLS
+2189 
-2194 KIKLDVTKGSGTT
+2194 
-2207 QETVTDSMISG
+2207 
-2218 YDKTK
+2218 
-2223 IGKQTVTITYG
+2223 
-2234 GQTTTFDVTVKDY
+2234 
-2247 VTKIEVNPSSVT
+2247 
-2259 GTYND
+2259 
-2264 ELSKLITDNSIKY
+2264 
-2277 TVTYAKAGAQS
+2277 
-2288 PIALAESMVSGYN
+2288 
-2301 KATTTAQNL
+2301 
-2310 TITYTDNDSSS
+2310 
-2321 YTNGDNFTAS
+2321 
-2331 LQVTLMNT
+2331 
-2339 VSGITITPPTKTT
+2339 
-2352 YNHGDSL
+2352 
-2359 DLTGGEINL
+2359 
-2368 TYEDGTS
+2368 
-2375 GTLDISKAT
+2375 KAT

-2486 ESKDLKLTV
+2486 ESKNLKLTV

-2509 VNVTDNVQSISLKTM
+2509 VNVTDNVQSISLKTT

-2887 QTLTVTYDGLSQTFP
+2887 QTLTVTYNGLSQTFP

-2978 SFTISVKDLIKGISM
+2978 SFTISVKDSIKGISM

-3025 IPVTSNMISEYN
+3025 IPVTSDMISEYN

>member
-287 TVSDAITSGKMTLD
+287 TVSDAITSGKITLD

-663 NETLTIKLDSSS
+663 NEPLTIKLDSSS

-1083 ILVTRA
+1083 ISVTRA
-1089 MGTTGV
+1089 TGTPKV
-1095 VTVTPDMV
+1095 VTVTPDMI

-1161 SKIKLDVTKGSGTT
+1161 SKIKLDVTKGSGTI

-1253 AQSPIALAESM
+1253 AQSPIALAENM

-1287 SSYTNGDNFTASLQV
+1287 SSYTNGNNFTTSLQV

-1339 DGTSGTLDISKATI
+1339 DGTSGTLDINKATI

-1364 PASYDGTQKVD
+1364 PASYGKEQKVD

-1518 TQETVTDSMISG
+1518 IQETVTDSMISG

-1600 PIALAESMVSGYNK
+1600 PIALAENMVSGYNK

-1633 YTNGDNFTASL
+1633 YTNGNNFT
-1644 QVTLMNTVSGITIT
+1644 T
-1658 PPTKTT
+1658 
-1664 YNHGDSLDLT
+1664 
-1674 GGEINLTYEDGTS
+1674 
-1687 GTLDI
+1687 
-1692 SKATITES
+1692 
-1700 DGSPLNMSP
+1700 
-1709 ASYDGTQKVD
+1709 
-1719 KTLKIEY
+1719 
-1726 SKDGQTGTVNYPITI
+1726 
-1741 INDIK
+1741 
-1746 SIAVHDPATK
+1746 
-1756 TTYNI
+1756 
-1761 GDTLDVT
+1761 
-1768 GLSILVTRAMGTT
+1768 
-1781 GVVTVTPDMVTGFDS
+1781 
-1796 SKENTNLSLTIS
+1796 
-1808 YTENGITKTATY
+1808 
-1820 EVSVVDS
+1820 
-1827 VKSITINGTPQS
+1827 
-1839 EVKYGEELDLS
+1839 
-1850 KIKLDVTKGSGTTQ
+1850 
-1864 ETVTDSMISGYDKTK
+1864 
-1879 IGKQT
+1879 
-1884 VTITYGGQTTTFDV
+1884 
-1898 TVKDYVTKI
+1898 
-1907 EVNPSSVTGTY
+1907 
-1918 NDELSKLIT
+1918 
-1927 DNSIKYTVTYAKAG
+1927 
-1941 AQSPIA
+1941 
-1947 LAESM
+1947 
-1952 VSGYNKATTTAQN
+1952 
-1965 LTITYTDNDSSSYT
+1965 
-1979 NGDNFTASL
+1979 
-1988 QVTLMNTVS
+1988 
-1997 GITIT
+1997 
-2002 PPTKTTYNHGD
+2002 
-2013 SLDLTGG
+2013 
-2020 EINLTYEDG
+2020 
-2029 TSGTLDISKATIT
+2029 
-2042 ESDGSPLNMSP
+2042 
-2053 ASYDGTQ
+2053 
-2060 KVDKTLKIEYSK
+2060 
-2072 DGQTGTVNYPITII
+2072 
-2086 NDIKSIAVH
+2086 
-2095 DPATKTTYNIG
+2095 
-2106 DTLDVTGLS
+2106 
-2115 ILVTR
+2115 
-2120 AMGTTGVVTVTPD
+2120 
-2133 MVTGFDSSKEN
+2133 
-2144 TNLSLTISYTENG
+2144 
-2157 ITKTATYEVSV
+2157 
-2168 VDSVKSIT
+2168 
-2176 INGTPQSEVKYGE
+2176 
-2189 ELDLS
+2189 
-2194 KIKLDVTKGSGTT
+2194 
-2207 QETVTDSMISG
+2207 
-2218 YDKTK
+2218 
-2223 IGKQTVTITYG
+2223 
-2234 GQTTTFDVTVKDY
+2234 
-2247 VTKIEVNPSSVT
+2247 
-2259 GTYND
+2259 
-2264 ELSKLITDNSIKY
+2264 
-2277 TVTYAKAGAQS
+2277 
-2288 PIALAESMVSGYN
+2288 
-2301 KATTTAQNL
+2301 
-2310 TITYTDNDSSS
+2310 
-2321 YTNGDNFTAS
+2321 S

-2679 TLIGTPK
+2679 TLIGTPR

>member
-614 SLDDVISNGK
+614 SFDDVISNGK

-1264 VSGYNKATTT
+1264 VNGYNKATTT
-1274 AQNLTITYTDNDS
+1274 AQNLTVTYTDNDS

-1600 PIALAESMVSGYNK
+1600 PIALAESMVNGYNK
-1614 ATTTAQNLTITYTD
+1614 ATTTAQNLT
-1628 NDSSS
+1628 
-1633 YTNGDNFTASL
+1633 
-1644 QVTLMNTVSGITIT
+1644 V
-1658 PPTKTT
+1658 
-1664 YNHGDSLDLT
+1664 
-1674 GGEINLTYEDGTS
+1674 
-1687 GTLDI
+1687 
-1692 SKATITES
+1692 
-1700 DGSPLNMSP
+1700 
-1709 ASYDGTQKVD
+1709 
-1719 KTLKIEY
+1719 
-1726 SKDGQTGTVNYPITI
+1726 
-1741 INDIK
+1741 
-1746 SIAVHDPATK
+1746 
-1756 TTYNI
+1756 
-1761 GDTLDVT
+1761 
-1768 GLSILVTRAMGTT
+1768 
-1781 GVVTVTPDMVTGFDS
+1781 
-1796 SKENTNLSLTIS
+1796 
-1808 YTENGITKTATY
+1808 
-1820 EVSVVDS
+1820 
-1827 VKSITINGTPQS
+1827 
-1839 EVKYGEELDLS
+1839 
-1850 KIKLDVTKGSGTTQ
+1850 
-1864 ETVTDSMISGYDKTK
+1864 
-1879 IGKQT
+1879 
-1884 VTITYGGQTTTFDV
+1884 
-1898 TVKDYVTKI
+1898 
-1907 EVNPSSVTGTY
+1907 
-1918 NDELSKLIT
+1918 
-1927 DNSIKYTVTYAKAG
+1927 
-1941 AQSPIA
+1941 
-1947 LAESM
+1947 
-1952 VSGYNKATTTAQN
+1952 
-1965 LTITYTDNDSSSYT
+1965 
-1979 NGDNFTASL
+1979 
-1988 QVTLMNTVS
+1988 
-1997 GITIT
+1997 
-2002 PPTKTTYNHGD
+2002 
-2013 SLDLTGG
+2013 
-2020 EINLTYEDG
+2020 
-2029 TSGTLDISKATIT
+2029 
-2042 ESDGSPLNMSP
+2042 
-2053 ASYDGTQ
+2053 
-2060 KVDKTLKIEYSK
+2060 
-2072 DGQTGTVNYPITII
+2072 
-2086 NDIKSIAVH
+2086 
-2095 DPATKTTYNIG
+2095 
-2106 DTLDVTGLS
+2106 
-2115 ILVTR
+2115 
-2120 AMGTTGVVTVTPD
+2120 
-2133 MVTGFDSSKEN
+2133 
-2144 TNLSLTISYTENG
+2144 
-2157 ITKTATYEVSV
+2157 
-2168 VDSVKSIT
+2168 
-2176 INGTPQSEVKYGE
+2176 
-2189 ELDLS
+2189 
-2194 KIKLDVTKGSGTT
+2194 
-2207 QETVTDSMISG
+2207 
-2218 YDKTK
+2218 
-2223 IGKQTVTITYG
+2223 
-2234 GQTTTFDVTVKDY
+2234 
-2247 VTKIEVNPSSVT
+2247 
-2259 GTYND
+2259 
-2264 ELSKLITDNSIKY
+2264 
-2277 TVTYAKAGAQS
+2277 
-2288 PIALAESMVSGYN
+2288 
-2301 KATTTAQNL
+2301 
-2310 TITYTDNDSSS
+2310 TYTDNDSSS

>member
-1083 ILVTRA
+1083 ISVTRA
-1089 MGTTGV
+1089 TGTPKV
-1095 VTVTPDMV
+1095 VTVTPDMI

-1161 SKIKLDVTKGSGTT
+1161 SKIKLDVTKGSGTI

-1287 SSYTNGDNFTASLQV
+1287 SSYTNGNNFTTSLQV

-1328 LTGGEI
+1328 LAGGEI

-1518 TQETVTDSMISG
+1518 IQETVTDSMISG

-1633 YTNGDNFTASL
+1633 YTNGNNFTTSL

-1664 YNHGDSLDLT
+1664 YNHGDSLDLA

-1850 KIKLDVTKGSGTTQ
+1850 KIKLDVTKGSGTIQ

-1979 NGDNFTASL
+1979 NGNNFTTSL

-2013 SLDLTGG
+2013 SLDL
-2020 EINLTYEDG
+2020 
-2029 TSGTLDISKATIT
+2029 A
-2042 ESDGSPLNMSP
+2042 
-2053 ASYDGTQ
+2053 
-2060 KVDKTLKIEYSK
+2060 
-2072 DGQTGTVNYPITII
+2072 
-2086 NDIKSIAVH
+2086 
-2095 DPATKTTYNIG
+2095 
-2106 DTLDVTGLS
+2106 
-2115 ILVTR
+2115 
-2120 AMGTTGVVTVTPD
+2120 
-2133 MVTGFDSSKEN
+2133 
-2144 TNLSLTISYTENG
+2144 
-2157 ITKTATYEVSV
+2157 
-2168 VDSVKSIT
+2168 
-2176 INGTPQSEVKYGE
+2176 
-2189 ELDLS
+2189 
-2194 KIKLDVTKGSGTT
+2194 
-2207 QETVTDSMISG
+2207 
-2218 YDKTK
+2218 
-2223 IGKQTVTITYG
+2223 
-2234 GQTTTFDVTVKDY
+2234 
-2247 VTKIEVNPSSVT
+2247 
-2259 GTYND
+2259 
-2264 ELSKLITDNSIKY
+2264 
-2277 TVTYAKAGAQS
+2277 
-2288 PIALAESMVSGYN
+2288 
-2301 KATTTAQNL
+2301 
-2310 TITYTDNDSSS
+2310 
-2321 YTNGDNFTAS
+2321 
-2331 LQVTLMNT
+2331 
-2339 VSGITITPPTKTT
+2339 
-2352 YNHGDSL
+2352 
-2359 DLTGGEINL
+2359 GGEINL

-2509 VNVTDNVQSISLKTM
+2509 VNVTDNVQSISLKTT

-2547 SGVQTINIT
+2547 SGVQNINIT

-2978 SFTISVKDLIKGISM
+2978 SFTISVKDSIKGISM

-3084 KTNNNNNEEAN
+3084 KTNNNNNEEVN

>member
-675 NVFDKLPATATQVIT
+675 NVFDILPATATQVIT

-1118 ISYTENGITKTA
+1118 ISYTENGITKTT

-1161 SKIKLDVTKGSGTT
+1161 SKIKLDVTKGSGTI

-1185 GYDKTKIGKQT
+1185 GYDKTKLGKQT

-1264 VSGYNKATTT
+1264 VNGYNKATTT
-1274 AQNLTITYTDNDS
+1274 AQNLTVTYTDNDS
-1287 SSYTNGDNFTASLQV
+1287 NSYTNGDNFTASLQV

-1328 LTGGEI
+1328 L
-1334 NLTYE
+1334 
-1339 DGTSGTLDISKATI
+1339 A
-1353 TESDGSPLNMS
+1353 
-1364 PASYDGTQKVD
+1364 
-1375 KTLKIEYS
+1375 
-1383 KDGQTGTVNYPITI
+1383 
-1397 INDIKSIAV
+1397 
-1406 HDPATKTTYNIGD
+1406 
-1419 TLDVTGLSIL
+1419 
-1429 VTRAMGTTGV
+1429 
-1439 VTVTPD
+1439 
-1445 MVTGFDSSKENTNLS
+1445 
-1460 LTISYTEN
+1460 
-1468 GITKT
+1468 
-1473 ATYEVSVVDSVKSI
+1473 
-1487 TINGTPQSE
+1487 
-1496 VKYGEEL
+1496 
-1503 DLSKIKLDV
+1503 
-1512 TKGSGT
+1512 
-1518 TQETVTDSMISG
+1518 
-1530 YDKTKIGK
+1530 
-1538 QTVTITYGGQTT
+1538 
-1550 TFDVTVKDYVTKIEV
+1550 
-1565 NPSSVTGT
+1565 
-1573 YNDELSKLITDNS
+1573 
-1586 IKYTVT
+1586 
-1592 YAKAGAQS
+1592 
-1600 PIALAESMVSGYNK
+1600 
-1614 ATTTAQNLTITYTD
+1614 
-1628 NDSSS
+1628 
-1633 YTNGDNFTASL
+1633 
-1644 QVTLMNTVSGITIT
+1644 
-1658 PPTKTT
+1658 
-1664 YNHGDSLDLT
+1664 
-1674 GGEINLTYEDGTS
+1674 
-1687 GTLDI
+1687 
-1692 SKATITES
+1692 
-1700 DGSPLNMSP
+1700 
-1709 ASYDGTQKVD
+1709 
-1719 KTLKIEY
+1719 
-1726 SKDGQTGTVNYPITI
+1726 
-1741 INDIK
+1741 
-1746 SIAVHDPATK
+1746 
-1756 TTYNI
+1756 
-1761 GDTLDVT
+1761 
-1768 GLSILVTRAMGTT
+1768 
-1781 GVVTVTPDMVTGFDS
+1781 
-1796 SKENTNLSLTIS
+1796 
-1808 YTENGITKTATY
+1808 
-1820 EVSVVDS
+1820 
-1827 VKSITINGTPQS
+1827 
-1839 EVKYGEELDLS
+1839 
-1850 KIKLDVTKGSGTTQ
+1850 
-1864 ETVTDSMISGYDKTK
+1864 
-1879 IGKQT
+1879 
-1884 VTITYGGQTTTFDV
+1884 
-1898 TVKDYVTKI
+1898 
-1907 EVNPSSVTGTY
+1907 
-1918 NDELSKLIT
+1918 
-1927 DNSIKYTVTYAKAG
+1927 
-1941 AQSPIA
+1941 
-1947 LAESM
+1947 
-1952 VSGYNKATTTAQN
+1952 
-1965 LTITYTDNDSSSYT
+1965 
-1979 NGDNFTASL
+1979 
-1988 QVTLMNTVS
+1988 
-1997 GITIT
+1997 
-2002 PPTKTTYNHGD
+2002 
-2013 SLDLTGG
+2013 
-2020 EINLTYEDG
+2020 
-2029 TSGTLDISKATIT
+2029 
-2042 ESDGSPLNMSP
+2042 
-2053 ASYDGTQ
+2053 
-2060 KVDKTLKIEYSK
+2060 
-2072 DGQTGTVNYPITII
+2072 
-2086 NDIKSIAVH
+2086 
-2095 DPATKTTYNIG
+2095 
-2106 DTLDVTGLS
+2106 
-2115 ILVTR
+2115 
-2120 AMGTTGVVTVTPD
+2120 
-2133 MVTGFDSSKEN
+2133 
-2144 TNLSLTISYTENG
+2144 
-2157 ITKTATYEVSV
+2157 
-2168 VDSVKSIT
+2168 
-2176 INGTPQSEVKYGE
+2176 
-2189 ELDLS
+2189 
-2194 KIKLDVTKGSGTT
+2194 
-2207 QETVTDSMISG
+2207 
-2218 YDKTK
+2218 
-2223 IGKQTVTITYG
+2223 
-2234 GQTTTFDVTVKDY
+2234 
-2247 VTKIEVNPSSVT
+2247 
-2259 GTYND
+2259 
-2264 ELSKLITDNSIKY
+2264 
-2277 TVTYAKAGAQS
+2277 
-2288 PIALAESMVSGYN
+2288 
-2301 KATTTAQNL
+2301 
-2310 TITYTDNDSSS
+2310 
-2321 YTNGDNFTAS
+2321 
-2331 LQVTLMNT
+2331 
-2339 VSGITITPPTKTT
+2339 
-2352 YNHGDSL
+2352 
-2359 DLTGGEINL
+2359 GGEINL

-2509 VNVTDNVQSISLKTM
+2509 VNVTDNVQSISLKTT

-2547 SGVQTINIT
+2547 SGVQNINIT

-2654 QTINVI
+2654 QTINVT

>member
-1083 ILVTRA
+1083 ISVTRA
-1089 MGTTGV
+1089 TGTPKV
-1095 VTVTPDMV
+1095 VTVTPDMI

-1130 TYEVSVVDSV
+1130 RYEVSVVDSV

-1264 VSGYNKATTT
+1264 VNGYNKATTT
-1274 AQNLTITYTDNDS
+1274 AQNLTVTYTDNDS
-1287 SSYTNGDNFTASLQV
+1287 SSYTNGNNFTTSLQV

-1328 LTGGEI
+1328 LAGGEI

-1339 DGTSGTLDISKATI
+1339 DGTSGTLDINKATI

-1473 ATYEVSVVDSVKSI
+1473 ARYEVSVVDSVKSI

-1600 PIALAESMVSGYNK
+1600 PIALAESMVNGYNK
-1614 ATTTAQNLTITYTD
+1614 ATTTAQNLTVTYTD

-1633 YTNGDNFTASL
+1633 YTNGNNFTTSL

-1664 YNHGDSLDLT
+1664 YNHGDSLDLA

-1692 SKATITES
+1692 NKATITES

-1808 YTENGITKTATY
+1808 YTENGITKTARY

-1952 VSGYNKATTTAQN
+1952 VNGYNKATTTAQN
-1965 LTITYTDNDSSSYT
+1965 LTVTYTDNDSSSYT
-1979 NGDNFTASL
+1979 NGNNFTTSL

-2013 SLDLTGG
+2013 SLDLAGG

-2029 TSGTLDISKATIT
+2029 TSGTLDI
-2042 ESDGSPLNMSP
+2042 N
-2053 ASYDGTQ
+2053 
-2060 KVDKTLKIEYSK
+2060 
-2072 DGQTGTVNYPITII
+2072 
-2086 NDIKSIAVH
+2086 
-2095 DPATKTTYNIG
+2095 
-2106 DTLDVTGLS
+2106 
-2115 ILVTR
+2115 
-2120 AMGTTGVVTVTPD
+2120 
-2133 MVTGFDSSKEN
+2133 
-2144 TNLSLTISYTENG
+2144 
-2157 ITKTATYEVSV
+2157 
-2168 VDSVKSIT
+2168 
-2176 INGTPQSEVKYGE
+2176 
-2189 ELDLS
+2189 
-2194 KIKLDVTKGSGTT
+2194 
-2207 QETVTDSMISG
+2207 
-2218 YDKTK
+2218 
-2223 IGKQTVTITYG
+2223 
-2234 GQTTTFDVTVKDY
+2234 
-2247 VTKIEVNPSSVT
+2247 
-2259 GTYND
+2259 
-2264 ELSKLITDNSIKY
+2264 
-2277 TVTYAKAGAQS
+2277 
-2288 PIALAESMVSGYN
+2288 
-2301 KATTTAQNL
+2301 
-2310 TITYTDNDSSS
+2310 
-2321 YTNGDNFTAS
+2321 
-2331 LQVTLMNT
+2331 
-2339 VSGITITPPTKTT
+2339 
-2352 YNHGDSL
+2352 
-2359 DLTGGEINL
+2359 
-2368 TYEDGTS
+2368 
-2375 GTLDISKAT
+2375 KAT

>member
-7 KRFFTRKQI
+7 KRFFTRKRI

-495 TLTYE
+495 TLTCE

-1048 YPITIINDVKSIA
+1048 
-1061 VQDPATKTTYNI
+1061 
-1073 GDTLDVTGLS
+1073 
-1083 ILVTRA
+1083 
-1089 MGTTGV
+1089 
-1095 VTVTPDMV
+1095 
-1103 TGFDSSKEN
+1103 
-1112 TNLSLT
+1112 
-1118 ISYTENGITKTA
+1118 
-1130 TYEVSVVDSV
+1130 
-1140 KSITING
+1140 
-1147 TPQSEVKYGEELDL
+1147 
-1161 SKIKLDVTKGSGTT
+1161 
-1175 QETVTDSMIS
+1175 
-1185 GYDKTKIGKQT
+1185 
-1196 VTITY
+1196 
-1201 GGQTTTFDVTVKDYV
+1201 
-1216 TKIEVNPSSVTG
+1216 
-1228 TYNDELS
+1228 
-1235 KLITDNSIKYTV
+1235 
-1247 TYAKAG
+1247 
-1253 AQSPIALAESM
+1253 
-1264 VSGYNKATTT
+1264 
-1274 AQNLTITYTDNDS
+1274 
-1287 SSYTNGDNFTASLQV
+1287 
-1302 TLMNTVSGITITPPT
+1302 
-1317 KTTYNH
+1317 
-1323 GDSLD
+1323 
-1328 LTGGEI
+1328 
-1334 NLTYE
+1334 
-1339 DGTSGTLDISKATI
+1339 
-1353 TESDGSPLNMS
+1353 
-1364 PASYDGTQKVD
+1364 
-1375 KTLKIEYS
+1375 
-1383 KDGQTGTVNYPITI
+1383 
-1397 INDIKSIAV
+1397 
-1406 HDPATKTTYNIGD
+1406 
-1419 TLDVTGLSIL
+1419 
-1429 VTRAMGTTGV
+1429 
-1439 VTVTPD
+1439 
-1445 MVTGFDSSKENTNLS
+1445 
-1460 LTISYTEN
+1460 
-1468 GITKT
+1468 
-1473 ATYEVSVVDSVKSI
+1473 
-1487 TINGTPQSE
+1487 
-1496 VKYGEEL
+1496 
-1503 DLSKIKLDV
+1503 
-1512 TKGSGT
+1512 
-1518 TQETVTDSMISG
+1518 
-1530 YDKTKIGK
+1530 
-1538 QTVTITYGGQTT
+1538 
-1550 TFDVTVKDYVTKIEV
+1550 
-1565 NPSSVTGT
+1565 
-1573 YNDELSKLITDNS
+1573 
-1586 IKYTVT
+1586 
-1592 YAKAGAQS
+1592 
-1600 PIALAESMVSGYNK
+1600 
-1614 ATTTAQNLTITYTD
+1614 
-1628 NDSSS
+1628 
-1633 YTNGDNFTASL
+1633 
-1644 QVTLMNTVSGITIT
+1644 
-1658 PPTKTT
+1658 
-1664 YNHGDSLDLT
+1664 
-1674 GGEINLTYEDGTS
+1674 
-1687 GTLDI
+1687 
-1692 SKATITES
+1692 
-1700 DGSPLNMSP
+1700 
-1709 ASYDGTQKVD
+1709 
-1719 KTLKIEY
+1719 
-1726 SKDGQTGTVNYPITI
+1726 
-1741 INDIK
+1741 
-1746 SIAVHDPATK
+1746 
-1756 TTYNI
+1756 
-1761 GDTLDVT
+1761 
-1768 GLSILVTRAMGTT
+1768 
-1781 GVVTVTPDMVTGFDS
+1781 
-1796 SKENTNLSLTIS
+1796 
-1808 YTENGITKTATY
+1808 
-1820 EVSVVDS
+1820 
-1827 VKSITINGTPQS
+1827 
-1839 EVKYGEELDLS
+1839 
-1850 KIKLDVTKGSGTTQ
+1850 
-1864 ETVTDSMISGYDKTK
+1864 
-1879 IGKQT
+1879 
-1884 VTITYGGQTTTFDV
+1884 
-1898 TVKDYVTKI
+1898 
-1907 EVNPSSVTGTY
+1907 
-1918 NDELSKLIT
+1918 
-1927 DNSIKYTVTYAKAG
+1927 
-1941 AQSPIA
+1941 
-1947 LAESM
+1947 
-1952 VSGYNKATTTAQN
+1952 
-1965 LTITYTDNDSSSYT
+1965 
-1979 NGDNFTASL
+1979 
-1988 QVTLMNTVS
+1988 
-1997 GITIT
+1997 
-2002 PPTKTTYNHGD
+2002 
-2013 SLDLTGG
+2013 
-2020 EINLTYEDG
+2020 
-2029 TSGTLDISKATIT
+2029 
-2042 ESDGSPLNMSP
+2042 
-2053 ASYDGTQ
+2053 
-2060 KVDKTLKIEYSK
+2060 
-2072 DGQTGTVNYPITII
+2072 
-2086 NDIKSIAVH
+2086 
-2095 DPATKTTYNIG
+2095 
-2106 DTLDVTGLS
+2106 
-2115 ILVTR
+2115 
-2120 AMGTTGVVTVTPD
+2120 
-2133 MVTGFDSSKEN
+2133 
-2144 TNLSLTISYTENG
+2144 
-2157 ITKTATYEVSV
+2157 
-2168 VDSVKSIT
+2168 
-2176 INGTPQSEVKYGE
+2176 
-2189 ELDLS
+2189 
-2194 KIKLDVTKGSGTT
+2194 
-2207 QETVTDSMISG
+2207 
-2218 YDKTK
+2218 
-2223 IGKQTVTITYG
+2223 
-2234 GQTTTFDVTVKDY
+2234 
-2247 VTKIEVNPSSVT
+2247 
-2259 GTYND
+2259 
-2264 ELSKLITDNSIKY
+2264 
-2277 TVTYAKAGAQS
+2277 
-2288 PIALAESMVSGYN
+2288 
-2301 KATTTAQNL
+2301 
-2310 TITYTDNDSSS
+2310 
-2321 YTNGDNFTAS
+2321 
-2331 LQVTLMNT
+2331 
-2339 VSGITITPPTKTT
+2339 
-2352 YNHGDSL
+2352 
-2359 DLTGGEINL
+2359 
-2368 TYEDGTS
+2368 
-2375 GTLDISKAT
+2375 
-2384 ITESDGSPLNMS
+2384 
-2396 PASYDGTQKVD
+2396 
-2407 KTLKIEYSKDGQ
+2407 
-2419 TGTVNYPITIIN
+2419 YPITIIN

>member
-1287 SSYTNGDNFTASLQV
+1287 SSYTNGNNFTTSLQV

-1339 DGTSGTLDISKATI
+1339 DGTSGTLDI
-1353 TESDGSPLNMS
+1353 N
-1364 PASYDGTQKVD
+1364 
-1375 KTLKIEYS
+1375 
-1383 KDGQTGTVNYPITI
+1383 
-1397 INDIKSIAV
+1397 
-1406 HDPATKTTYNIGD
+1406 
-1419 TLDVTGLSIL
+1419 
-1429 VTRAMGTTGV
+1429 
-1439 VTVTPD
+1439 
-1445 MVTGFDSSKENTNLS
+1445 
-1460 LTISYTEN
+1460 
-1468 GITKT
+1468 
-1473 ATYEVSVVDSVKSI
+1473 
-1487 TINGTPQSE
+1487 
-1496 VKYGEEL
+1496 
-1503 DLSKIKLDV
+1503 
-1512 TKGSGT
+1512 
-1518 TQETVTDSMISG
+1518 
-1530 YDKTKIGK
+1530 
-1538 QTVTITYGGQTT
+1538 
-1550 TFDVTVKDYVTKIEV
+1550 
-1565 NPSSVTGT
+1565 
-1573 YNDELSKLITDNS
+1573 
-1586 IKYTVT
+1586 
-1592 YAKAGAQS
+1592 
-1600 PIALAESMVSGYNK
+1600 
-1614 ATTTAQNLTITYTD
+1614 
-1628 NDSSS
+1628 
-1633 YTNGDNFTASL
+1633 
-1644 QVTLMNTVSGITIT
+1644 
-1658 PPTKTT
+1658 
-1664 YNHGDSLDLT
+1664 
-1674 GGEINLTYEDGTS
+1674 
-1687 GTLDI
+1687 
-1692 SKATITES
+1692 
-1700 DGSPLNMSP
+1700 
-1709 ASYDGTQKVD
+1709 
-1719 KTLKIEY
+1719 
-1726 SKDGQTGTVNYPITI
+1726 
-1741 INDIK
+1741 
-1746 SIAVHDPATK
+1746 
-1756 TTYNI
+1756 
-1761 GDTLDVT
+1761 
-1768 GLSILVTRAMGTT
+1768 
-1781 GVVTVTPDMVTGFDS
+1781 
-1796 SKENTNLSLTIS
+1796 
-1808 YTENGITKTATY
+1808 
-1820 EVSVVDS
+1820 
-1827 VKSITINGTPQS
+1827 
-1839 EVKYGEELDLS
+1839 
-1850 KIKLDVTKGSGTTQ
+1850 
-1864 ETVTDSMISGYDKTK
+1864 
-1879 IGKQT
+1879 
-1884 VTITYGGQTTTFDV
+1884 
-1898 TVKDYVTKI
+1898 
-1907 EVNPSSVTGTY
+1907 
-1918 NDELSKLIT
+1918 
-1927 DNSIKYTVTYAKAG
+1927 
-1941 AQSPIA
+1941 
-1947 LAESM
+1947 
-1952 VSGYNKATTTAQN
+1952 
-1965 LTITYTDNDSSSYT
+1965 
-1979 NGDNFTASL
+1979 
-1988 QVTLMNTVS
+1988 
-1997 GITIT
+1997 
-2002 PPTKTTYNHGD
+2002 
-2013 SLDLTGG
+2013 
-2020 EINLTYEDG
+2020 
-2029 TSGTLDISKATIT
+2029 
-2042 ESDGSPLNMSP
+2042 
-2053 ASYDGTQ
+2053 
-2060 KVDKTLKIEYSK
+2060 
-2072 DGQTGTVNYPITII
+2072 
-2086 NDIKSIAVH
+2086 
-2095 DPATKTTYNIG
+2095 
-2106 DTLDVTGLS
+2106 
-2115 ILVTR
+2115 
-2120 AMGTTGVVTVTPD
+2120 
-2133 MVTGFDSSKEN
+2133 
-2144 TNLSLTISYTENG
+2144 
-2157 ITKTATYEVSV
+2157 
-2168 VDSVKSIT
+2168 
-2176 INGTPQSEVKYGE
+2176 
-2189 ELDLS
+2189 
-2194 KIKLDVTKGSGTT
+2194 
-2207 QETVTDSMISG
+2207 
-2218 YDKTK
+2218 
-2223 IGKQTVTITYG
+2223 
-2234 GQTTTFDVTVKDY
+2234 
-2247 VTKIEVNPSSVT
+2247 
-2259 GTYND
+2259 
-2264 ELSKLITDNSIKY
+2264 
-2277 TVTYAKAGAQS
+2277 
-2288 PIALAESMVSGYN
+2288 
-2301 KATTTAQNL
+2301 
-2310 TITYTDNDSSS
+2310 
-2321 YTNGDNFTAS
+2321 
-2331 LQVTLMNT
+2331 
-2339 VSGITITPPTKTT
+2339 
-2352 YNHGDSL
+2352 
-2359 DLTGGEINL
+2359 
-2368 TYEDGTS
+2368 
-2375 GTLDISKAT
+2375 KAT

>member
-7 KRFFTRKQI
+7 KRFFTRKRI

-287 TVSDAITSGKMTLD
+287 TVSDAITSGKITLD

-1083 ILVTRA
+1083 ISVTRA
-1089 MGTTGV
+1089 TGTPKV
-1095 VTVTPDMV
+1095 VTVTPDMI

-1161 SKIKLDVTKGSGTT
+1161 SKIKLDVTKGSGTI

-1185 GYDKTKIGKQT
+1185 GYDKTKLGKQT

-1274 AQNLTITYTDNDS
+1274 AQNLTITYTDNES

-1328 LTGGEI
+1328 LAGGEI

-1339 DGTSGTLDISKATI
+1339 DGTSGTLDINKATI

-1518 TQETVTDSMISG
+1518 IQETVTDSMISG
-1530 YDKTKIGK
+1530 YDKTKLGK

-1628 NDSSS
+1628 NESSS

-1664 YNHGDSLDLT
+1664 YNHGDSLDLA

-1692 SKATITES
+1692 
-1700 DGSPLNMSP
+1700 N
-1709 ASYDGTQKVD
+1709 
-1719 KTLKIEY
+1719 
-1726 SKDGQTGTVNYPITI
+1726 
-1741 INDIK
+1741 
-1746 SIAVHDPATK
+1746 
-1756 TTYNI
+1756 
-1761 GDTLDVT
+1761 
-1768 GLSILVTRAMGTT
+1768 
-1781 GVVTVTPDMVTGFDS
+1781 
-1796 SKENTNLSLTIS
+1796 
-1808 YTENGITKTATY
+1808 
-1820 EVSVVDS
+1820 
-1827 VKSITINGTPQS
+1827 
-1839 EVKYGEELDLS
+1839 
-1850 KIKLDVTKGSGTTQ
+1850 
-1864 ETVTDSMISGYDKTK
+1864 
-1879 IGKQT
+1879 
-1884 VTITYGGQTTTFDV
+1884 
-1898 TVKDYVTKI
+1898 
-1907 EVNPSSVTGTY
+1907 
-1918 NDELSKLIT
+1918 
-1927 DNSIKYTVTYAKAG
+1927 
-1941 AQSPIA
+1941 
-1947 LAESM
+1947 
-1952 VSGYNKATTTAQN
+1952 
-1965 LTITYTDNDSSSYT
+1965 
-1979 NGDNFTASL
+1979 
-1988 QVTLMNTVS
+1988 
-1997 GITIT
+1997 
-2002 PPTKTTYNHGD
+2002 
-2013 SLDLTGG
+2013 
-2020 EINLTYEDG
+2020 
-2029 TSGTLDISKATIT
+2029 
-2042 ESDGSPLNMSP
+2042 
-2053 ASYDGTQ
+2053 
-2060 KVDKTLKIEYSK
+2060 
-2072 DGQTGTVNYPITII
+2072 
-2086 NDIKSIAVH
+2086 
-2095 DPATKTTYNIG
+2095 
-2106 DTLDVTGLS
+2106 
-2115 ILVTR
+2115 
-2120 AMGTTGVVTVTPD
+2120 
-2133 MVTGFDSSKEN
+2133 
-2144 TNLSLTISYTENG
+2144 
-2157 ITKTATYEVSV
+2157 
-2168 VDSVKSIT
+2168 
-2176 INGTPQSEVKYGE
+2176 
-2189 ELDLS
+2189 
-2194 KIKLDVTKGSGTT
+2194 
-2207 QETVTDSMISG
+2207 
-2218 YDKTK
+2218 
-2223 IGKQTVTITYG
+2223 
-2234 GQTTTFDVTVKDY
+2234 
-2247 VTKIEVNPSSVT
+2247 
-2259 GTYND
+2259 
-2264 ELSKLITDNSIKY
+2264 
-2277 TVTYAKAGAQS
+2277 
-2288 PIALAESMVSGYN
+2288 
-2301 KATTTAQNL
+2301 
-2310 TITYTDNDSSS
+2310 
-2321 YTNGDNFTAS
+2321 
-2331 LQVTLMNT
+2331 
-2339 VSGITITPPTKTT
+2339 
-2352 YNHGDSL
+2352 
-2359 DLTGGEINL
+2359 
-2368 TYEDGTS
+2368 
-2375 GTLDISKAT
+2375 KAT

-2509 VNVTDNVQSISLKTM
+2509 VNVTDNVQSISLKTT

-2547 SGVQTINIT
+2547 SGVQNINIT

-2868 IISMT
+2868 IISIT

-2978 SFTISVKDLIKGISM
+2978 SFTISVKDSIKGISM

-3025 IPVTSNMISEYN
+3025 IPVTSDMISEYN

>member
-1083 ILVTRA
+1083 ISVTRA
-1089 MGTTGV
+1089 TGTTEV
-1095 VTVTPDMV
+1095 ITVTPDMV

-1287 SSYTNGDNFTASLQV
+1287 SSYTNGNNFTTSLQV

-1328 LTGGEI
+1328 LAGGEI

-1339 DGTSGTLDISKATI
+1339 DGTSGTLDINKATI

-1364 PASYDGTQKVD
+1364 PASYG
-1375 KTLKIEYS
+1375 
-1383 KDGQTGTVNYPITI
+1383 
-1397 INDIKSIAV
+1397 
-1406 HDPATKTTYNIGD
+1406 
-1419 TLDVTGLSIL
+1419 
-1429 VTRAMGTTGV
+1429 
-1439 VTVTPD
+1439 
-1445 MVTGFDSSKENTNLS
+1445 KE
-1460 LTISYTEN
+1460 
-1468 GITKT
+1468 
-1473 ATYEVSVVDSVKSI
+1473 
-1487 TINGTPQSE
+1487 
-1496 VKYGEEL
+1496 
-1503 DLSKIKLDV
+1503 
-1512 TKGSGT
+1512 
-1518 TQETVTDSMISG
+1518 
-1530 YDKTKIGK
+1530 
-1538 QTVTITYGGQTT
+1538 
-1550 TFDVTVKDYVTKIEV
+1550 
-1565 NPSSVTGT
+1565 
-1573 YNDELSKLITDNS
+1573 
-1586 IKYTVT
+1586 
-1592 YAKAGAQS
+1592 
-1600 PIALAESMVSGYNK
+1600 
-1614 ATTTAQNLTITYTD
+1614 
-1628 NDSSS
+1628 
-1633 YTNGDNFTASL
+1633 
-1644 QVTLMNTVSGITIT
+1644 
-1658 PPTKTT
+1658 
-1664 YNHGDSLDLT
+1664 
-1674 GGEINLTYEDGTS
+1674 
-1687 GTLDI
+1687 
-1692 SKATITES
+1692 
-1700 DGSPLNMSP
+1700 
-1709 ASYDGTQKVD
+1709 
-1719 KTLKIEY
+1719 
-1726 SKDGQTGTVNYPITI
+1726 
-1741 INDIK
+1741 
-1746 SIAVHDPATK
+1746 
-1756 TTYNI
+1756 
-1761 GDTLDVT
+1761 
-1768 GLSILVTRAMGTT
+1768 
-1781 GVVTVTPDMVTGFDS
+1781 
-1796 SKENTNLSLTIS
+1796 
-1808 YTENGITKTATY
+1808 
-1820 EVSVVDS
+1820 
-1827 VKSITINGTPQS
+1827 
-1839 EVKYGEELDLS
+1839 
-1850 KIKLDVTKGSGTTQ
+1850 
-1864 ETVTDSMISGYDKTK
+1864 
-1879 IGKQT
+1879 
-1884 VTITYGGQTTTFDV
+1884 
-1898 TVKDYVTKI
+1898 
-1907 EVNPSSVTGTY
+1907 
-1918 NDELSKLIT
+1918 
-1927 DNSIKYTVTYAKAG
+1927 
-1941 AQSPIA
+1941 
-1947 LAESM
+1947 
-1952 VSGYNKATTTAQN
+1952 
-1965 LTITYTDNDSSSYT
+1965 
-1979 NGDNFTASL
+1979 
-1988 QVTLMNTVS
+1988 
-1997 GITIT
+1997 
-2002 PPTKTTYNHGD
+2002 
-2013 SLDLTGG
+2013 
-2020 EINLTYEDG
+2020 
-2029 TSGTLDISKATIT
+2029 
-2042 ESDGSPLNMSP
+2042 
-2053 ASYDGTQ
+2053 
-2060 KVDKTLKIEYSK
+2060 
-2072 DGQTGTVNYPITII
+2072 
-2086 NDIKSIAVH
+2086 
-2095 DPATKTTYNIG
+2095 
-2106 DTLDVTGLS
+2106 
-2115 ILVTR
+2115 
-2120 AMGTTGVVTVTPD
+2120 
-2133 MVTGFDSSKEN
+2133 
-2144 TNLSLTISYTENG
+2144 
-2157 ITKTATYEVSV
+2157 
-2168 VDSVKSIT
+2168 
-2176 INGTPQSEVKYGE
+2176 
-2189 ELDLS
+2189 
-2194 KIKLDVTKGSGTT
+2194 
-2207 QETVTDSMISG
+2207 
-2218 YDKTK
+2218 
-2223 IGKQTVTITYG
+2223 
-2234 GQTTTFDVTVKDY
+2234 
-2247 VTKIEVNPSSVT
+2247 
-2259 GTYND
+2259 
-2264 ELSKLITDNSIKY
+2264 
-2277 TVTYAKAGAQS
+2277 
-2288 PIALAESMVSGYN
+2288 
-2301 KATTTAQNL
+2301 
-2310 TITYTDNDSSS
+2310 
-2321 YTNGDNFTAS
+2321 
-2331 LQVTLMNT
+2331 
-2339 VSGITITPPTKTT
+2339 
-2352 YNHGDSL
+2352 
-2359 DLTGGEINL
+2359 
-2368 TYEDGTS
+2368 
-2375 GTLDISKAT
+2375 
-2384 ITESDGSPLNMS
+2384 
-2396 PASYDGTQKVD
+2396 QKVD

-2654 QTINVI
+2654 QTINVT

-2762 KLVYKLNETIDLNGG
+2762 KLVYKLNETIDLSGG

-2868 IISMT
+2868 IISIT

-2978 SFTISVKDLIKGISM
+2978 SFTISVKDSIKGISM

-3025 IPVTSNMISEYN
+3025 IPVTSDMISEYN

-3062 PKKNSTKDSNTK
+3062 PKKNSTKDS
-3074 DNTNINRHHN
+3074 NTNINRHHN

>member
-7 KRFFTRKQI
+7 KRFFTRKRI

-287 TVSDAITSGKMTLD
+287 TVSDAITSGKITLD

-1061 VQDPATKTTYNI
+1061 VQDSATKTTYNI

-1083 ILVTRA
+1083 ISVTRA
-1089 MGTTGV
+1089 TGTPKV
-1095 VTVTPDMV
+1095 VTVTPDMI

-1118 ISYTENGITKTA
+1118 ISYTENGITKTT

-1161 SKIKLDVTKGSGTT
+1161 SKIKLDVTKGSGTI

-1253 AQSPIALAESM
+1253 AQSPIALAENM

-1274 AQNLTITYTDNDS
+1274 AQNLKITYTDNDS
-1287 SSYTNGDNFTASLQV
+1287 SSYTNGNNFTTSLQV

-1339 DGTSGTLDISKATI
+1339 DGTSGTLDINKATI

-1406 HDPATKTTYNIGD
+1406 HDPATKTTYNIRD

-1496 VKYGEEL
+1496 AKYGEEL

-1530 YDKTKIGK
+1530 YDKTKLGK

-1565 NPSSVTGT
+1565 NPSSVTGK

-1628 NDSSS
+1628 NESSS

-1674 GGEINLTYEDGTS
+1674 GGEINLRYEDGTS

-1692 SKATITES
+1692 
-1700 DGSPLNMSP
+1700 N
-1709 ASYDGTQKVD
+1709 
-1719 KTLKIEY
+1719 
-1726 SKDGQTGTVNYPITI
+1726 
-1741 INDIK
+1741 
-1746 SIAVHDPATK
+1746 
-1756 TTYNI
+1756 
-1761 GDTLDVT
+1761 
-1768 GLSILVTRAMGTT
+1768 
-1781 GVVTVTPDMVTGFDS
+1781 
-1796 SKENTNLSLTIS
+1796 
-1808 YTENGITKTATY
+1808 
-1820 EVSVVDS
+1820 
-1827 VKSITINGTPQS
+1827 
-1839 EVKYGEELDLS
+1839 
-1850 KIKLDVTKGSGTTQ
+1850 
-1864 ETVTDSMISGYDKTK
+1864 
-1879 IGKQT
+1879 
-1884 VTITYGGQTTTFDV
+1884 
-1898 TVKDYVTKI
+1898 
-1907 EVNPSSVTGTY
+1907 
-1918 NDELSKLIT
+1918 
-1927 DNSIKYTVTYAKAG
+1927 
-1941 AQSPIA
+1941 
-1947 LAESM
+1947 
-1952 VSGYNKATTTAQN
+1952 
-1965 LTITYTDNDSSSYT
+1965 
-1979 NGDNFTASL
+1979 
-1988 QVTLMNTVS
+1988 
-1997 GITIT
+1997 
-2002 PPTKTTYNHGD
+2002 
-2013 SLDLTGG
+2013 
-2020 EINLTYEDG
+2020 
-2029 TSGTLDISKATIT
+2029 
-2042 ESDGSPLNMSP
+2042 
-2053 ASYDGTQ
+2053 
-2060 KVDKTLKIEYSK
+2060 
-2072 DGQTGTVNYPITII
+2072 
-2086 NDIKSIAVH
+2086 
-2095 DPATKTTYNIG
+2095 
-2106 DTLDVTGLS
+2106 
-2115 ILVTR
+2115 
-2120 AMGTTGVVTVTPD
+2120 
-2133 MVTGFDSSKEN
+2133 
-2144 TNLSLTISYTENG
+2144 
-2157 ITKTATYEVSV
+2157 
-2168 VDSVKSIT
+2168 
-2176 INGTPQSEVKYGE
+2176 
-2189 ELDLS
+2189 
-2194 KIKLDVTKGSGTT
+2194 
-2207 QETVTDSMISG
+2207 
-2218 YDKTK
+2218 
-2223 IGKQTVTITYG
+2223 
-2234 GQTTTFDVTVKDY
+2234 
-2247 VTKIEVNPSSVT
+2247 
-2259 GTYND
+2259 
-2264 ELSKLITDNSIKY
+2264 
-2277 TVTYAKAGAQS
+2277 
-2288 PIALAESMVSGYN
+2288 
-2301 KATTTAQNL
+2301 
-2310 TITYTDNDSSS
+2310 
-2321 YTNGDNFTAS
+2321 
-2331 LQVTLMNT
+2331 
-2339 VSGITITPPTKTT
+2339 
-2352 YNHGDSL
+2352 
-2359 DLTGGEINL
+2359 
-2368 TYEDGTS
+2368 
-2375 GTLDISKAT
+2375 KAT

-2509 VNVTDNVQSISLKTM
+2509 VNVTDNVQSISLKTT

-2547 SGVQTINIT
+2547 SGVQNINIT

-2868 IISMT
+2868 IISIT

-2978 SFTISVKDLIKGISM
+2978 SFTISVKDSIKGISM

-3025 IPVTSNMISEYN
+3025 IPVTSDMISEYN

>member
-7 KRFFTRKQI
+7 KRFFTRKRI

-287 TVSDAITSGKMTLD
+287 TVSDAITSGKITLD

-1083 ILVTRA
+1083 ISVTRA
-1089 MGTTGV
+1089 TGTPKV
-1095 VTVTPDMV
+1095 VTVTPDMI

-1161 SKIKLDVTKGSGTT
+1161 SKIKLDVTKGSGTI

-1185 GYDKTKIGKQT
+1185 GYDKTKLGKQT

-1274 AQNLTITYTDNDS
+1274 AQNLTITYTDNES

-1339 DGTSGTLDISKATI
+1339 DGTSGTLDINKATI

-1518 TQETVTDSMISG
+1518 IQETVTDSMISG
-1530 YDKTKIGK
+1530 YDKTKLGK

-1628 NDSSS
+1628 NESSS

-1692 SKATITES
+1692 
-1700 DGSPLNMSP
+1700 N
-1709 ASYDGTQKVD
+1709 
-1719 KTLKIEY
+1719 
-1726 SKDGQTGTVNYPITI
+1726 
-1741 INDIK
+1741 
-1746 SIAVHDPATK
+1746 
-1756 TTYNI
+1756 
-1761 GDTLDVT
+1761 
-1768 GLSILVTRAMGTT
+1768 
-1781 GVVTVTPDMVTGFDS
+1781 
-1796 SKENTNLSLTIS
+1796 
-1808 YTENGITKTATY
+1808 
-1820 EVSVVDS
+1820 
-1827 VKSITINGTPQS
+1827 
-1839 EVKYGEELDLS
+1839 
-1850 KIKLDVTKGSGTTQ
+1850 
-1864 ETVTDSMISGYDKTK
+1864 
-1879 IGKQT
+1879 
-1884 VTITYGGQTTTFDV
+1884 
-1898 TVKDYVTKI
+1898 
-1907 EVNPSSVTGTY
+1907 
-1918 NDELSKLIT
+1918 
-1927 DNSIKYTVTYAKAG
+1927 
-1941 AQSPIA
+1941 
-1947 LAESM
+1947 
-1952 VSGYNKATTTAQN
+1952 
-1965 LTITYTDNDSSSYT
+1965 
-1979 NGDNFTASL
+1979 
-1988 QVTLMNTVS
+1988 
-1997 GITIT
+1997 
-2002 PPTKTTYNHGD
+2002 
-2013 SLDLTGG
+2013 
-2020 EINLTYEDG
+2020 
-2029 TSGTLDISKATIT
+2029 
-2042 ESDGSPLNMSP
+2042 
-2053 ASYDGTQ
+2053 
-2060 KVDKTLKIEYSK
+2060 
-2072 DGQTGTVNYPITII
+2072 
-2086 NDIKSIAVH
+2086 
-2095 DPATKTTYNIG
+2095 
-2106 DTLDVTGLS
+2106 
-2115 ILVTR
+2115 
-2120 AMGTTGVVTVTPD
+2120 
-2133 MVTGFDSSKEN
+2133 
-2144 TNLSLTISYTENG
+2144 
-2157 ITKTATYEVSV
+2157 
-2168 VDSVKSIT
+2168 
-2176 INGTPQSEVKYGE
+2176 
-2189 ELDLS
+2189 
-2194 KIKLDVTKGSGTT
+2194 
-2207 QETVTDSMISG
+2207 
-2218 YDKTK
+2218 
-2223 IGKQTVTITYG
+2223 
-2234 GQTTTFDVTVKDY
+2234 
-2247 VTKIEVNPSSVT
+2247 
-2259 GTYND
+2259 
-2264 ELSKLITDNSIKY
+2264 
-2277 TVTYAKAGAQS
+2277 
-2288 PIALAESMVSGYN
+2288 
-2301 KATTTAQNL
+2301 
-2310 TITYTDNDSSS
+2310 
-2321 YTNGDNFTAS
+2321 
-2331 LQVTLMNT
+2331 
-2339 VSGITITPPTKTT
+2339 
-2352 YNHGDSL
+2352 
-2359 DLTGGEINL
+2359 
-2368 TYEDGTS
+2368 
-2375 GTLDISKAT
+2375 KAT

-2509 VNVTDNVQSISLKTM
+2509 VNVTDNVQSISLKTT

-2547 SGVQTINIT
+2547 SGVQNINIT

-2868 IISMT
+2868 IISIT

-2978 SFTISVKDLIKGISM
+2978 SFTISVKDSIKGISM

-3025 IPVTSNMISEYN
+3025 IPVTSDMISEYN